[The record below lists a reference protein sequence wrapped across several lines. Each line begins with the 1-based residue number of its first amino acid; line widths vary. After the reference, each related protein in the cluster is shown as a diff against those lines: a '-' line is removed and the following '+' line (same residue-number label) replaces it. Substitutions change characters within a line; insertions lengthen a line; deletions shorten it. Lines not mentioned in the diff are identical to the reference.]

1 MGRYSDRYKKEKEEA
16 VSVNTEQ
23 SSSKDTGSAQTS
35 GRYRERYEQERR
47 YQNVADTLSK
57 YTDMYQSTASKVTD
71 GASKYNSNAGK
82 EYIKSL
88 PQYIYAQHDLN
99 KLKKEVNKN
108 KDFYGED
115 MADAVT
121 QYANA
126 LGSGFGEMRQAQR
139 ETANYMKNFKDE
151 SDYNLSRKYAGLSY
165 DDAMAKIS
173 EIDKQMQSG
182 SASGMKQSEDKTW
195 LENHYNVFKDANDF
209 NMYRK
214 YGSAGYEDIQN
225 SIAEL
230 ENTAKSYGTSNSSE
244 QDKINSE
251 LAWLKNRASELRIT
265 HAAETGWDD
274 KYEELKSIE
283 EELSTPVMYR
293 KGTIDYW
300 DGLEERKDELLSE
313 INNADDIITDYS
325 NNEGRM
331 AKEAYDKYIED
342 NSNKTYLGAMGQSVM
357 TGVAS
362 VNSSLGEFTDSTLG
376 ELFRKIENSKA
387 GQYLGIDLPGEQI
400 EKTNED
406 ARTAA
411 EEQQEKMAVNK
422 LKYNNSMQQAGI
434 DIMQGV
440 GTSIPSL
447 VMSLVTAGM
456 GGSGAVAASTA
467 SVASD
472 TKISQMISNYIMNLA
487 KDPQY
492 WMSFAQMEGDT
503 YASAKAEGATDA
515 QASAA
520 ALINGTLGSIIE
532 VGSGVETQVGKANSI
547 MNFLRSAAEEGNEEV
562 LQGIW
567 ENATKKAI
575 YDHDREIA
583 SLSND
588 DAVLNP
594 VRSLTEWSL
603 GAAAGAVMSGGAA
616 AFNAASGK
624 IKGAKA
630 DYANGNAIIEY
641 GSVDA
646 LLKVAENIDSDS
658 VSKAAAAVSEQVKSG
673 KVDAESVGRLSRI
686 IGEQSYKNT
695 VSQLKESLSAEG
707 VSGKTARKVLDIAE
721 RDMTGQEITSEDAF
735 YINNNKTV
743 KGIYN
748 SYIGSAVTTNMAGK
762 GDYINEYTGKNIVK
776 SGALDSLLD
785 AAEQNGNKAA
795 AELAG
800 EIRNSQEVSAKDV
813 GRLAT
818 LMNISEYVP
827 PKKNSKTVSKPV
839 ADNPEITQQA
849 APEQTSE
856 HSWYDDYIPEGEEVT
871 QSIPVREA
879 VLNDGRTV
887 TVKKFNGIDENATV
901 HTDEGDIPVSQVKLT
916 DTADAILNF
925 VRKNKYSAG
934 VANTMLAD
942 YGINAGTETD
952 AGVGA
957 FATAFAHMY
966 NYGRAGFD
974 IKDAYAGV
982 ADNVMLY
989 GQYKAAYELGMRDKA
1004 AEVKAAQDKKNVK
1017 NRAKKEIT
1025 FDIKEKGSYS
1035 DKVSFDDNVDMKEFN
1050 GNEKLSGA
1058 AKVLSVVSD
1067 ATGVKVKIFD
1077 GSTKLG
1083 DRTISAEGIYYDGT
1097 VYLNMR
1103 AGNFGENAI
1112 MRTAAHELTHY
1123 IQETSPQMYADLKK
1137 AIIDTYYKGN
1147 ADTFAGL
1154 VRDKQDV
1161 YKNLTLEEVTDEVIA
1176 DACEMMLKDGSA
1188 VNKLMKDNITLGN
1201 RIKTWIDAFLDK
1213 IKAAFTKAFKGVEVS
1228 KSEAYKLMTAAGE
1241 NINDIQK
1248 LWNEALSSADNT
1260 NIGSQDEQYR
1270 YFDWNEYLSKEE
1282 QAIFYSKIGEIKQGK
1297 AAQFPESSLSR
1308 LKRQIGKESDVT
1320 ERMLVIGNKI
1330 LYTDCNYIN
1339 PQINDILTFE
1349 PAWVPTEKNIK
1360 ETYYLVETAME
1371 DFIEYEREIQLGG
1384 VPETGSDDTGRGK
1397 EIFEAMREIDESYSG
1412 KIAAGRITIQRQYI
1426 TGVRDNRFFP
1436 KTGRTG
1442 TDKRKALHVHDAGS
1456 GAGTRT
1462 DSSGSGKNSSTNEGE
1477 SKRKVGTKPQLS
1489 IDKLKQ
1495 YSYEELVKKPDMKVT
1510 DVTKSQDY
1518 SKKTTEEIRERLI
1531 TVGQANAEK
1540 VGYKNSDG
1548 IFVKVKDTGESI
1560 LISKRGLRHAFDR
1573 RFSFQSSVIE
1583 KIGEVIENAIEINN
1597 MGAKKEGGYESYWLL
1612 GAVKC
1617 QDGKIHSVQINID
1630 RVLKENGYLNVLH
1643 SVNVTKEPAVLDAPK
1658 ITTDVATRSTGST
1671 ISIKNLLAI
1680 VNPSYIGGL
1689 SESVLRKLGY
1699 DERPDSVVKNPYY
1712 SQTSST
1718 SLTPRVLLSTMS
1730 DMDVENL
1737 SKEESEALSQYR
1749 DTLNKYNGFAEKRA
1763 EVGMR
1768 LNELKAESNQT
1779 ADIKERI
1786 KRTQDTLDSMN
1797 DKVRETATKL
1807 QEMEQ
1812 SKILHDMYE
1821 TELRR
1826 ATKDTEHR
1834 LYPNSTSLTPR
1845 VLLST
1850 MSDMDVKKLSKE
1862 KSKTLSEYRDT
1873 LRKYND
1879 FDEKRAAARMRLN
1892 ALNAESNQTADV
1904 KEHIKRTQDT
1914 LDRMDTKL
1922 KETDAKLQEMERS
1935 DTMRTMYEAEL
1946 RRTIKDRDV
1955 RTRNVIKT
1963 EHTLRR
1969 AALESQRKFY
1979 VASQRRRSE
1988 KSKKTAI
1995 RNQIVKIAGEFDSML
2010 KNPTEK
2016 KYVPVNLVRPVIQ
2029 MLNSVNMDAGQEM
2042 RLMKLE
2048 NKINLETDT
2057 AERQRLMDRYT
2068 SLYANMENGQA
2079 KLAETVR
2086 LYSSLENDP
2095 VYSHEYDPVIEKLLN
2110 ELADDIGST
2119 PLYEM
2124 TLKQLEHTREVMGAL
2139 RKTVSDSTKM
2149 LASDIKERTDEC
2161 ARKCNQEIASRKAA
2175 KGPAAVLQK
2184 FKDTMLTPE
2193 RMFNSIGGYV
2203 KNGMMSRLGTMLN
2216 NGQLKQTR
2224 LMQQGSNIFRELVAD
2239 DNLKS
2244 LNSTRNM
2251 VDVGLVDKEGNPVM
2265 ITRAQML
2272 SIYMHLQSKDNRRH
2286 LIYGG
2291 LTTPEQKLYSKGKTT
2306 EAYNKGA
2313 IVHGIGVDLDAVSA
2327 KLDGDTELTEDER
2340 ISLKKQYKQIVR
2352 EAEARWKNIFDNI
2365 EKSLTDYEKKWI
2377 EKADYFF
2384 NTFCRD
2390 NLNETTLELYGFK
2403 KARVEKYFPIHSD
2416 KDYLDVAPEGL
2427 KMDATLENMGFLKNR
2442 TGFSKNP
2449 VYLEDMT
2456 RVIQRQLDS
2465 VSRFCGMAIP
2475 LRNFK
2480 KVYSATYGGY
2490 AESVR
2495 KTIEKNYGA
2504 HAVNYIEKL
2513 ITDLE
2518 GGTKGTATVA
2528 DKIFNGLRG
2537 NTAAAVLT
2545 LNLPVTVGQAAS
2557 YPTAAAEM
2565 DWPSL
2570 AKAFLRGGKN
2580 NWVFSAADR
2589 ELIAEYTPLL
2599 WYRNQGNSTTELGD
2613 IQSRSTWYGSNKAVS
2628 KIKHF
2633 GLDWIQSMD
2642 TATVGRLW
2650 YAAQYYVNS
2659 HNPELKADF
2668 DKYNKLQN
2676 LNEHQKEEFQKNKDA
2691 YYSKVAEVFNKVVEN
2706 TQPDY
2711 TTMQR
2716 PDILRSNNALVKQM
2730 TMFMT
2735 QRLQNF
2741 NIVYDAAAELICY
2754 SRDAKRGLNGV
2765 TKEDVKEKSK
2775 RFVRAVVSQM
2785 AATATLVAGKA
2796 ICNFLLHNVK
2806 GFRDDDDDITAESI
2820 ANTLKDQFIESLC
2833 ANVVGGSELYSLINS
2848 IVQDKYYYGIQLSA
2862 LSSVTDMASHLKN
2875 LSDAA
2880 ESGDKSK
2887 ITKQIWNLVDDVS
2900 KVFGVPVAN
2909 AKKLYNAGR
2918 YHAIDIKNG
2927 QFFKFMS
2934 DVETSESKKVD
2945 AIIESLESGSGTDDI
2960 NAMVE
2965 ETAQSIASEYPA
2977 YEEDK
2982 VHSQAVSKVKAKFT
2996 ARLKSRYL
3004 NSDDNEKDDVVNVM
3018 INSGLYGDMN
3028 EVKDTCMDWVIS
3040 KLKDEYIRADSMTER
3055 NDIRRQLFNTG
3066 HWKSLSKLD
3075 EYLKGLVSNK

>member
-1 MGRYSDRYKKEKEEA
+1 MGRYSDRYKIEKEEA

-23 SSSKDTGSAQTS
+23 SSSGNTGNIQAA
-35 GRYRERYEQERR
+35 GRYRERYEQEKQ
-47 YQNVADTLSK
+47 YQNVADTLSR
-57 YTDMYQSTASKVTD
+57 YTDMYQNKASQVAG
-71 GASKYNSNAGK
+71 GASSYNANAGK
-82 EYIKSL
+82 DYLKSI
-88 PQYIYAQHDLN
+88 PQYMQAQHNLD
-99 KLKKEVNKN
+99 KLKKEVDKN
-108 KDFYGED
+108 RDFYGED
-115 MADAVT
+115 MTNAVT
-121 QYANA
+121 QYVDA
-126 LGSGFGEMRQAQR
+126 LKSGFGQMRQAQR
-139 ETANYMKNFKDE
+139 ETAGYMKNFKDE

-195 LENHYNVFKDANDF
+195 LENHYSAFKDANDF

-230 ENTAKSYGTSNSSE
+230 ESAAKSYGTSDSSE
-244 QDKINSE
+244 QEKINSE

-274 KYEELKSIE
+274 KYEQLKSIE
-283 EELSTPVMYR
+283 EKLSTPVMYR

-331 AKEAYDKYIED
+331 AKEEYDKYIED
-342 NSNKTYLGAMGQSVM
+342 NANKSFLGAMGQAVM
-357 TGVAS
+357 TGVAN

-387 GQYLGIDLPGEQI
+387 GQYLGIDLPGEEI
-400 EKTNED
+400 GKTNDD

-646 LLKVAENIDSDS
+646 LLKAAENIDSDN

-707 VSGKTARKVLDIAE
+707 VSDKTARKVLDIAE
-721 RDMTGQEITSEDAF
+721 RDMTGQEITNEDVL

-748 SYIGSAVTTNMAGK
+748 SYVGPAVTTNMSGM
-762 GDYINEYTGKNIVK
+762 GDYANAYTGQNIVN
-776 SGALDSLLD
+776 SGALDSLLTE
-785 AAEQNGNKAA
+785 AGQNGSTAA
-795 AELAG
+795 AELA
-800 EIRNSQEVSAKDV
+800 ENIKNSPEVSAKDV
-813 GRLAT
+813 GRLAK
-818 LMNISEYVP
+818 LMNMSEAGKAQP
-827 PKKNSKTVSKPV
+827 LKQESSESINEPV
-839 ADNPEITQQA
+839 VQQA
-849 APEQTSE
+849 APEQSSE

-887 TVKKFNGIDENATV
+887 IVKKFNSIDENATV
-901 HTDEGDIPVSQVKLT
+901 HTTDEGDIPVSQIKLT

-942 YGINAGTETD
+942 YGLNAGTETD

-974 IKDAYAGV
+974 IRDAYAAV
-982 ADNVMLY
+982 ADDVMLE
-989 GQYKAAYELGMRDKA
+989 GQYRAAYELGVRDKA

-1137 AIIDTYYKGN
+1137 AIIDTYYKGSE
-1147 ADTFAGL
+1147 DTFAGL

-1161 YKNLTLEEVTDEVIA
+1161 YKNLTLEEITDEVIA

-1201 RIKTWIDAFLDK
+1201 KIKTWIDTFLDK
-1213 IKAAFTKAFKGVEVS
+1213 IKSAFAKAFKGIEVS

-1248 LWNEALSSADNT
+1248 LWNDALSNSVMSDISEDEKAHYSIGKT
-1260 NIGSQDEQYR
+1260 NDGKLIAVLDENILDGVDKKNYAKAVKEELKKHKSIYVYGQKITTNSKTY
-1270 YFDWNEYLSKEE
+1270 NEYINSK
-1282 QAIFYSKIGEIKQGK
+1282 YSQGIRDHRNKLYVDKLK
-1297 AAQFPESSLSR
+1297 AAGMIEDVIKASCDYVNEKPEHSNFPNFARGNVYLS
-1308 LKRQIGKESDVT
+1308 
-1320 ERMLVIGNKI
+1320 IGNKQYSADVVVGI
-1330 LYTDCNYIN
+1330 TDDGKAVFY
-1339 PQINDILTFE
+1339 D
-1349 PAWVPTEKNIK
+1349 
-1360 ETYYLVETAME
+1360 LVN
-1371 DFIEYEREIQLGG
+1371 
-1384 VPETGSDDTGRGK
+1384 
-1397 EIFEAMREIDESYSG
+1397 MREIKGGLAIPSFDDRSSQSTNKTVTDVTAYEKSISQPNSEVNENLSG
-1412 KIAAGRITIQRQYI
+1412 KS
-1426 TGVRDNRFFP
+1426 D
-1436 KTGRTG
+1436 
-1442 TDKRKALHVHDAGS
+1442 
-1456 GAGTRT
+1456 
-1462 DSSGSGKNSSTNEGE
+1462 
-1477 SKRKVGTKPQLS
+1477 TKPQLS

-1495 YSYEELVKKPDMKVT
+1495 YSYEELVKKPDIKVADISTIDIKSSSRQDIRKKILRDGMADAKKYGYT
-1510 DVTKSQDY
+1510 D
-1518 SKKTTEEIRERLI
+1518 
-1531 TVGQANAEK
+1531 A
-1540 VGYKNSDG
+1540 DG
-1548 IFVKVKDTGESI
+1548 NVFVKVKDSNKNVM
-1560 LISKRGLRHAFDR
+1560 ISKYALRHGLYR
-1573 RFSFQSSVIE
+1573 RLKVLGPVE
-1583 KIGEVIENAIEINN
+1583 VKIGEILSESVEINELVPKKDIVDTN
-1597 MGAKKEGGYESYWLL
+1597 YVLVGAAQDERGADYTAYFIVNSITSELQSVDVLYSANAKK
-1612 GAVKC
+1612 
-1617 QDGKIHSVQINID
+1617 
-1630 RVLKENGYLNVLH
+1630 R
-1643 SVNVTKEPAVLDAPK
+1643 PAGIISPAITADA
-1658 ITTDVATRSTGST
+1658 ATLTSRT
-1671 ISIKNLLAI
+1671 ISVKQLLQN
-1680 VNPSYIGGL
+1680 VNNIYPDIL
-1689 SESVLRKLGY
+1689 SESVLRKFGH
-1699 DERPDSVVKNPYY
+1699 DSRPEGAFAKDDLY
-1712 SQTSST
+1712 SRYGSSS

-1737 SKEESEALSQYR
+1737 SKEESEALSKYR
-1749 DTLNKYNGFAEKRA
+1749 DTLNKYYGFVKERA

-1779 ADIKERI
+1779 ADIKDRI
-1786 KRTQDTLDSMN
+1786 KRTQDTLDGMN

-1807 QEMEQ
+1807 QEMEH
-1812 SKILHDMYE
+1812 SKILYDMYE
-1821 TELRR
+1821 AELSHTEY
-1826 ATKDTEHR
+1826 R
-1834 LYPNSTSLTPR
+1834 LNLTPR

-1850 MSDMDVKKLSKE
+1850 MSDMDAEKLSQEELKA
-1862 KSKTLSEYRDT
+1862 LSEYRDT
-1873 LRKYND
+1873 LRKYSD

-1892 ALNAESNQTADV
+1892 ELKAESNQTADV

-1914 LDRMDTKL
+1914 LDRMNTKL
-1922 KETDAKLQEMERS
+1922 KETDAKLQEMEQS

-1946 RRTIKDRDV
+1946 SRTIEYRDV
-1955 RTRNVIKT
+1955 RTGNVIKT
-1963 EHTLRR
+1963 EHMIRR
-1969 AALESQRKFY
+1969 AAMKEQRKFY
-1979 VASQRRRSE
+1979 IASQRRRSE
-1988 KSKKTAI
+1988 KRKKTAI

-2048 NKINLETDT
+2048 NKINLETDP

-2291 LTTPEQKLYSKGKTT
+2291 LTTPEQKLYSKGKTN

-2427 KMDATLENMGFLKNR
+2427 KMDATLENMGFLKSR

-2518 GGTKGTATVA
+2518 GGGKGQSTVA

-2570 AKAFLRGGKN
+2570 AKAFFRGGRK

-2796 ICNFLLHNVK
+2796 VCNFLLHNVK

-2820 ANTLKDQFIESLC
+2820 AATLRDQFIESLC
-2833 ANVVGGSELYSLINS
+2833 ANIVGGSELYSLINS
-2848 IVQDKYYYGIQLSA
+2848 IVSDKYYYGIQLSA
-2862 LSSVTDMASHLKN
+2862 LSSITDMATHLKN
-2875 LSDAA
+2875 LTDAA
-2880 ESGDKSK
+2880 ESGDSNK

-2909 AKKLYNAGR
+2909 AKKLYNAGK

-2945 AIIESLESGSGTDDI
+2945 GIIELLKSGAGTDDI

-3004 NSDDNEKDDVVNVM
+3004 NGDDNEKDDVVNVM

>member
-1 MGRYSDRYKKEKEEA
+1 MNMSE
-16 VSVNTEQ
+16 
-23 SSSKDTGSAQTS
+23 
-35 GRYRERYEQERR
+35 
-47 YQNVADTLSK
+47 
-57 YTDMYQSTASKVTD
+57 
-71 GASKYNSNAGK
+71 AGK
-82 EYIKSL
+82 
-88 PQYIYAQHDLN
+88 AQP
-99 KLKKEVNKN
+99 LKQE
-108 KDFYGED
+108 
-115 MADAVT
+115 
-121 QYANA
+121 
-126 LGSGFGEMRQAQR
+126 
-139 ETANYMKNFKDE
+139 
-151 SDYNLSRKYAGLSY
+151 
-165 DDAMAKIS
+165 
-173 EIDKQMQSG
+173 
-182 SASGMKQSEDKTW
+182 
-195 LENHYNVFKDANDF
+195 
-209 NMYRK
+209 
-214 YGSAGYEDIQN
+214 
-225 SIAEL
+225 
-230 ENTAKSYGTSNSSE
+230 SSE
-244 QDKINSE
+244 S
-251 LAWLKNRASELRIT
+251 
-265 HAAETGWDD
+265 
-274 KYEELKSIE
+274 
-283 EELSTPVMYR
+283 
-293 KGTIDYW
+293 
-300 DGLEERKDELLSE
+300 
-313 INNADDIITDYS
+313 
-325 NNEGRM
+325 
-331 AKEAYDKYIED
+331 
-342 NSNKTYLGAMGQSVM
+342 
-357 TGVAS
+357 
-362 VNSSLGEFTDSTLG
+362 
-376 ELFRKIENSKA
+376 
-387 GQYLGIDLPGEQI
+387 
-400 EKTNED
+400 
-406 ARTAA
+406 
-411 EEQQEKMAVNK
+411 
-422 LKYNNSMQQAGI
+422 
-434 DIMQGV
+434 
-440 GTSIPSL
+440 
-447 VMSLVTAGM
+447 
-456 GGSGAVAASTA
+456 
-467 SVASD
+467 
-472 TKISQMISNYIMNLA
+472 
-487 KDPQY
+487 
-492 WMSFAQMEGDT
+492 
-503 YASAKAEGATDA
+503 
-515 QASAA
+515 
-520 ALINGTLGSIIE
+520 
-532 VGSGVETQVGKANSI
+532 
-547 MNFLRSAAEEGNEEV
+547 
-562 LQGIW
+562 
-567 ENATKKAI
+567 
-575 YDHDREIA
+575 
-583 SLSND
+583 
-588 DAVLNP
+588 
-594 VRSLTEWSL
+594 
-603 GAAAGAVMSGGAA
+603 
-616 AFNAASGK
+616 
-624 IKGAKA
+624 
-630 DYANGNAIIEY
+630 
-641 GSVDA
+641 
-646 LLKVAENIDSDS
+646 
-658 VSKAAAAVSEQVKSG
+658 
-673 KVDAESVGRLSRI
+673 
-686 IGEQSYKNT
+686 
-695 VSQLKESLSAEG
+695 
-707 VSGKTARKVLDIAE
+707 
-721 RDMTGQEITSEDAF
+721 
-735 YINNNKTV
+735 
-743 KGIYN
+743 
-748 SYIGSAVTTNMAGK
+748 
-762 GDYINEYTGKNIVK
+762 INE
-776 SGALDSLLD
+776 
-785 AAEQNGNKAA
+785 
-795 AELAG
+795 
-800 EIRNSQEVSAKDV
+800 
-813 GRLAT
+813 
-818 LMNISEYVP
+818 
-827 PKKNSKTVSKPV
+827 PV
-839 ADNPEITQQA
+839 VQQA
-849 APEQTSE
+849 APEQSSE

-887 TVKKFNGIDENATV
+887 MVKKFNSIDENATV
-901 HTDEGDIPVSQVKLT
+901 HTDEGDIPVSQIKLT

-942 YGINAGTETD
+942 YGLNAGTETD
-952 AGVGA
+952 AGVSA

-974 IKDAYAGV
+974 IRDAYAAV
-982 ADNVMLY
+982 ADDVMLE
-989 GQYKAAYELGMRDKA
+989 GQYRAAYELGVRDKA
-1004 AEVKAAQDKKNVK
+1004 AEVKAAQDKKNAK
-1017 NRAKKEIT
+1017 NRAKKELT

-1050 GNEKLSGA
+1050 SNEKLSGA

-1103 AGNFGENAI
+1103 AGNFGENAV

-1123 IQETSPQMYADLKK
+1123 IQEASPQMYADLKK
-1137 AIIDTYYKGN
+1137 AIIDTYYKGSE
-1147 ADTFAGL
+1147 DTFAGL
-1154 VRDKQDV
+1154 IREKQDV

-1248 LWNEALSSADNT
+1248 LWNDALSNSVMSDISEDEKAHYSIGKTSDGKLIAVLDENILDGVDKKDYLKTVKNEFAKLGNIYVHGQNITVNKKSLREYTNSKSTIRTKKYHYNIYVDKMKTAGMIEDVLKASVDYINEKPRHSNFPNFARGKVYLDMGNAQYSADVVVGIT
-1260 NIGSQDEQYR
+1260 AR
-1270 YFDWNEYLSKEE
+1270 
-1282 QAIFYSKIGEIKQGK
+1282 GK
-1297 AAQFPESSLSR
+1297 AVFYDLVGIKKLRNGYKYHLLTAAPHSSTAVTEVTTPSTIHQSNNEVNKNKSESS
-1308 LKRQIGKESDVT
+1308 
-1320 ERMLVIGNKI
+1320 
-1330 LYTDCNYIN
+1330 
-1339 PQINDILTFE
+1339 
-1349 PAWVPTEKNIK
+1349 
-1360 ETYYLVETAME
+1360 
-1371 DFIEYEREIQLGG
+1371 
-1384 VPETGSDDTGRGK
+1384 
-1397 EIFEAMREIDESYSG
+1397 
-1412 KIAAGRITIQRQYI
+1412 
-1426 TGVRDNRFFP
+1426 
-1436 KTGRTG
+1436 
-1442 TDKRKALHVHDAGS
+1442 DK
-1456 GAGTRT
+1456 
-1462 DSSGSGKNSSTNEGE
+1462 
-1477 SKRKVGTKPQLS
+1477 KPQLS
-1489 IDKLKQ
+1489 IDEHGL
-1495 YSYEELVKKPDMKVT
+1495 YS
-1510 DVTKSQDY
+1510 
-1518 SKKTTEEIRERLI
+1518 R
-1531 TVGQANAEK
+1531 
-1540 VGYKNSDG
+1540 
-1548 IFVKVKDTGESI
+1548 
-1560 LISKRGLRHAFDR
+1560 
-1573 RFSFQSSVIE
+1573 SS
-1583 KIGEVIENAIEINN
+1583 
-1597 MGAKKEGGYESYWLL
+1597 S
-1612 GAVKC
+1612 
-1617 QDGKIHSVQINID
+1617 
-1630 RVLKENGYLNVLH
+1630 
-1643 SVNVTKEPAVLDAPK
+1643 
-1658 ITTDVATRSTGST
+1658 
-1671 ISIKNLLAI
+1671 
-1680 VNPSYIGGL
+1680 
-1689 SESVLRKLGY
+1689 
-1699 DERPDSVVKNPYY
+1699 
-1712 SQTSST
+1712 
-1718 SLTPRVLLSTMS
+1718 SLTPRVLLSTMT
-1730 DMDVENL
+1730 DGDI
-1737 SKEESEALSQYR
+1737 ESLSQ
-1749 DTLNKYNGFAEKRA
+1749 AE
-1763 EVGMR
+1763 
-1768 LNELKAESNQT
+1768 T
-1779 ADIKERI
+1779 AALTEY
-1786 KRTQDTLDSMN
+1786 QDTL
-1797 DKVRETATKL
+1797 
-1807 QEMEQ
+1807 
-1812 SKILHDMYE
+1812 
-1821 TELRR
+1821 
-1826 ATKDTEHR
+1826 R
-1834 LYPNSTSLTPR
+1834 LYNA
-1845 VLLST
+1845 
-1850 MSDMDVKKLSKE
+1850 
-1862 KSKTLSEYRDT
+1862 
-1873 LRKYND
+1873 

-1892 ALNAESNQTADV
+1892 ALKAESNQTSDV
-1904 KEHIKRTQDT
+1904 KEHIKLTQDT
-1914 LDRMDTKL
+1914 LKRMNAKLREIDT
-1922 KETDAKLQEMERS
+1922 KLQEMEQS
-1935 DTMRTMYEAEL
+1935 DTMRGMYEAEL
-1946 RRTIKDRDV
+1946 RRTIEYRDV
-1955 RTRNVIKT
+1955 RTKNMIKT
-1963 EHTLRR
+1963 ERVLKR
-1969 AALESQRKFY
+1969 AALAEQRKFY
-1979 VASQRRRSE
+1979 IESQQRRSE
-1988 KSKKTAI
+1988 SRKKTAT

-2048 NKINLETDT
+2048 NKINLETDPV
-2057 AERQRLMDRYT
+2057 ERQRLMDRYT
-2068 SLYANMENGQA
+2068 SLYANMENGQT

-2095 VYSHEYDPVIEKLLN
+2095 VYNYEYDPVIKNMLN
-2110 ELADDIGST
+2110 ELADDIGDT
-2119 PLYEM
+2119 PLYKM
-2124 TLKQLEHTREVMGAL
+2124 TLNQLEHTREVMGAL

-2161 ARKCNQEIASRKAA
+2161 ARKCNLEISSRKPA
-2175 KGPAAVLQK
+2175 KGPLALLQR

-2244 LNSTRNM
+2244 LNSTKDM
-2251 VDVGLVDKEGNPVM
+2251 VDIGLVDKEGNPVM

-2291 LTTPEQKLYSKGKTT
+2291 MTAPEQKLYSKGKTS
-2306 EAYNKGA
+2306 EAYNKGS
-2313 IVHGIGVDLDAVSA
+2313 IVHGIGVDLDAISA
-2327 KLDGDTELTEDER
+2327 KLDGDIELSEDER

-2352 EAEARWKNIFDNI
+2352 EAETRWDSVADNI
-2365 EKSLTDYEKKWI
+2365 EKSMTDYEKKWI

-2403 KARVEKYFPIHSD
+2403 KARVQKYFPIHAD

-2427 KMDATLENMGFLKNR
+2427 KMDATLENMGFLKSR

-2504 HAVNYIEKL
+2504 HGVEYIEKL

-2518 GGTKGTATVA
+2518 GGGKGQSTVA

-2570 AKAFLRGGKN
+2570 AKAFFRGGRN

-2613 IQSRSTWYGSNKAVS
+2613 IQSRSTWYGSNKTVS

-2650 YAAQYYVNS
+2650 YAVQYYVNS
-2659 HNPELKADF
+2659 HNPELKAGLDEYTKA
-2668 DKYNKLQN
+2668 DVKDNLQ
-2676 LNEHQKEEFQKNKDA
+2676 EKKDA

-2765 TKEDVKEKSK
+2765 TRQDVKEKSE

-2848 IVQDKYYYGIQLSA
+2848 IVSDKYYYGIQLSA

-2909 AKKLYNAGR
+2909 AKKLYNAGK

-2945 AIIESLESGSGTDDI
+2945 GIIELLKSGSGTDEI
-2960 NAMVE
+2960 NDMVK
-2965 ETAQSIASEYPA
+2965 ETAQSIALEYPA

-2982 VHSQAVSKVKAKFT
+2982 VHSQSVSKVKAKFT

-3004 NSDDNEKDDVVNVM
+3004 NGDDNEKDDVVNVM
-3018 INSGLYGDMN
+3018 INSGLYGDKDD
-3028 EVKDTCMDWVIS
+3028 VADTCMEWVIT
-3040 KLKDEYIRADSMTER
+3040 KLKNEYIRADSMTER

-3075 EYLKGLVSNK
+3075 EYLKGLVSNKNK

>member
-151 SDYNLSRKYAGLSY
+151 SDYNLSMKYSGLSY

-214 YGSAGYEDIQN
+214 YGSASYEDIQN

-230 ENTAKSYGTSNSSE
+230 ENTAKSYGTSDSSE
-244 QDKINSE
+244 QEKINSE
-251 LAWLKNRASELRIT
+251 LDWLKNRTSELRIT

-300 DGLEERKDELLSE
+300 DGLEERRDELLSE

-342 NSNKTYLGAMGQSVM
+342 NANKSFLGAMGQSVM

-387 GQYLGIDLPGEQI
+387 GQYLGIDLPGEEI
-400 EKTNED
+400 GKTNED

-472 TKISQMISNYIMNLA
+472 AKISDMIANYIMNLA

-503 YASAKAEGATDA
+503 YASAIAEGATEA

-567 ENATKKAI
+567 ENATKKAV

-646 LLKVAENIDSDS
+646 LLKAAENIDSDS
-658 VSKAAAAVSEQVKSG
+658 VSKAAATVSEQVKSG
-673 KVDAESVGRLSRI
+673 KVDAESVGRLSRV

-721 RDMTGQEITSEDAF
+721 RDMTGQEITNEDVL

-748 SYIGSAVTTNMAGK
+748 SYVGPAVTTNMSGM
-762 GDYINEYTGKNIVK
+762 GDYANAYTGQNIVN
-776 SGALDSLLD
+776 SGALDSLL
-785 AAEQNGNKAA
+785 AEAGQNGSTAA
-795 AELAG
+795 AELA
-800 EIRNSQEVSAKDV
+800 ENIKNSPEVSAKNV

-818 LMNISEYVP
+818 LMNMSEAGKAQP
-827 PKKNSKTVSKPV
+827 LKQESSESINEPV
-839 ADNPEITQQA
+839 VQQA
-849 APEQTSE
+849 APEQSSE

-1123 IQETSPQMYADLKK
+1123 IQETSPKMYADLKK
-1137 AIIDTYYKGN
+1137 AIIDTYYKGSE
-1147 ADTFAGL
+1147 DTFAGL
-1154 VRDKQDV
+1154 VREKQDV
-1161 YKNLTLEEVTDEVIA
+1161 YKNMSLEEISDEVIA

-1201 RIKTWIDAFLDK
+1201 RIKTWIDTFLDK
-1213 IKAAFTKAFKGVEVS
+1213 IKSAFAKAFKGVEVS
-1228 KSEAYKLMTAAGE
+1228 RSEAYKLMTAAGE

-1248 LWNEALSSADNT
+1248 LWNDALSNSVMSDISEDEKAHYSIGKTNDGKLIAVLDENILDGVDKKDYLKTVKNEFAKLGNIYVHGQNITVNKKSLREYTNSKSTIQTKKYHYNIYVDKMKTAGMIEDVLKASVDYINEKPRHSNFPNFARGKVYLDMGNAQYSADVVVGIT
-1260 NIGSQDEQYR
+1260 AR
-1270 YFDWNEYLSKEE
+1270 
-1282 QAIFYSKIGEIKQGK
+1282 GK
-1297 AAQFPESSLSR
+1297 AVFYDLVGIKKLRNGYKYHLLTAVPHSSTAVTEVTTSDIIHQSNNEVKKNTSESS
-1308 LKRQIGKESDVT
+1308 
-1320 ERMLVIGNKI
+1320 
-1330 LYTDCNYIN
+1330 
-1339 PQINDILTFE
+1339 
-1349 PAWVPTEKNIK
+1349 
-1360 ETYYLVETAME
+1360 
-1371 DFIEYEREIQLGG
+1371 
-1384 VPETGSDDTGRGK
+1384 
-1397 EIFEAMREIDESYSG
+1397 
-1412 KIAAGRITIQRQYI
+1412 
-1426 TGVRDNRFFP
+1426 
-1436 KTGRTG
+1436 
-1442 TDKRKALHVHDAGS
+1442 DK
-1456 GAGTRT
+1456 
-1462 DSSGSGKNSSTNEGE
+1462 
-1477 SKRKVGTKPQLS
+1477 KPQLS
-1489 IDKLKQ
+1489 IDEHGL
-1495 YSYEELVKKPDMKVT
+1495 YS
-1510 DVTKSQDY
+1510 
-1518 SKKTTEEIRERLI
+1518 R
-1531 TVGQANAEK
+1531 
-1540 VGYKNSDG
+1540 
-1548 IFVKVKDTGESI
+1548 
-1560 LISKRGLRHAFDR
+1560 
-1573 RFSFQSSVIE
+1573 SS
-1583 KIGEVIENAIEINN
+1583 
-1597 MGAKKEGGYESYWLL
+1597 S
-1612 GAVKC
+1612 
-1617 QDGKIHSVQINID
+1617 
-1630 RVLKENGYLNVLH
+1630 
-1643 SVNVTKEPAVLDAPK
+1643 
-1658 ITTDVATRSTGST
+1658 
-1671 ISIKNLLAI
+1671 
-1680 VNPSYIGGL
+1680 
-1689 SESVLRKLGY
+1689 
-1699 DERPDSVVKNPYY
+1699 
-1712 SQTSST
+1712 
-1718 SLTPRVLLSTMS
+1718 SLTPRVLLSTMT
-1730 DMDVENL
+1730 DGDI
-1737 SKEESEALSQYR
+1737 ESLSQAETAALTEYQ
-1749 DTLNKYNGFAEKRA
+1749 DTLRLYNAFDEKRVA
-1763 EVGMR
+1763 ARMR
-1768 LNELKAESNQT
+1768 LNALKAESNQT
-1779 ADIKERI
+1779 SDVKEHIKL
-1786 KRTQDTLDSMN
+1786 TQDTLKRMN
-1797 DKVRETATKL
+1797 SKLREIDTKL

-1812 SKILHDMYE
+1812 S
-1821 TELRR
+1821 
-1826 ATKDTEHR
+1826 
-1834 LYPNSTSLTPR
+1834 
-1845 VLLST
+1845 
-1850 MSDMDVKKLSKE
+1850 
-1862 KSKTLSEYRDT
+1862 
-1873 LRKYND
+1873 
-1879 FDEKRAAARMRLN
+1879 
-1892 ALNAESNQTADV
+1892 
-1904 KEHIKRTQDT
+1904 
-1914 LDRMDTKL
+1914 
-1922 KETDAKLQEMERS
+1922 
-1935 DTMRTMYEAEL
+1935 DTMRGMYEAEL
-1946 RRTIKDRDV
+1946 RRTIEYRDV
-1955 RTRNVIKT
+1955 RTKNMIKT
-1963 EHTLRR
+1963 ERVLKR
-1969 AALESQRKFY
+1969 AALAEQRKFY
-1979 VASQRRRSE
+1979 IESQQRRSE
-1988 KSKKTAI
+1988 SRKKTAT

-2048 NKINLETDT
+2048 NKINLETDPV
-2057 AERQRLMDRYT
+2057 ERQRLMDRYT
-2068 SLYANMENGQA
+2068 SLYANMENGQT

-2095 VYSHEYDPVIEKLLN
+2095 VYNYEYDPVIKNMLN
-2110 ELADDIGST
+2110 ELADDIGDT
-2119 PLYEM
+2119 PLYKM
-2124 TLKQLEHTREVMGAL
+2124 TLNQLEHTREVMGAL

-2161 ARKCNQEIASRKAA
+2161 ARKCNLEISSRKAA

-2251 VDVGLVDKEGNPVM
+2251 VDIGLVDKEGRPVM

-2291 LTTPEQKLYSKGKTT
+2291 MTAPEQKLYSKGKTS
-2306 EAYNKGA
+2306 EAYNKGS
-2313 IVHGIGVDLDAVSA
+2313 IVHGIGVDLDAISA
-2327 KLDGDTELTEDER
+2327 KLDGDIELSEDER

-2352 EAEARWKNIFDNI
+2352 EAETRWDSVADNI
-2365 EKSLTDYEKKWI
+2365 EKSMTDYEKKWI

-2403 KARVEKYFPIHSD
+2403 KARVQKYFPIHAD

-2427 KMDATLENMGFLKNR
+2427 KMDATLENMGFLKSR

-2570 AKAFLRGGKN
+2570 AKAFFRGGRN

-2659 HNPELKADF
+2659 HNPELKAGLDEYTKA
-2668 DKYNKLQN
+2668 DVKDNLQ
-2676 LNEHQKEEFQKNKDA
+2676 EKKDA

-2765 TKEDVKEKSK
+2765 TRQDVKEKSE
-2775 RFVRAVVSQM
+2775 RFVRAVVSQV

-2909 AKKLYNAGR
+2909 AKKLYKAGK

-2945 AIIESLESGSGTDDI
+2945 GIIELLKSGSGTDEI
-2960 NAMVE
+2960 NAMIE
-2965 ETAQSIASEYPA
+2965 SSAQSIASEYPA

-2982 VHSQAVSKVKAKFT
+2982 VQSQAISKVRAKFT
-2996 ARLKSRYL
+2996 TKLKSEYL
-3004 NSDDNEKDDVVNVM
+3004 GGDESTRMDVENVM
-3018 INSGLYGDMN
+3018 VNSGLYGDKDD
-3028 EVKDTCMDWVIS
+3028 VADTCMEWVIT

>member
-1 MGRYSDRYKKEKEEA
+1 MGRYSDRYKIEKEEA

-23 SSSKDTGSAQTS
+23 SSSGNTGNIQAA
-35 GRYRERYEQERR
+35 GRYRERYEQEKK
-47 YQNVADTLSK
+47 YQNVADTLSR
-57 YTDMYQSTASKVTD
+57 YTDMYQNKASQVAG
-71 GASKYNSNAGK
+71 GASSYNANAGK
-82 EYIKSL
+82 DYLKSI
-88 PQYIYAQHDLN
+88 PQYMQAQHNLD
-99 KLKKEVNKN
+99 KLKKEVDKN
-108 KDFYGED
+108 RDFYGED
-115 MADAVT
+115 MTNAVT
-121 QYANA
+121 QYVDA
-126 LGSGFGEMRQAQR
+126 LKSGFGQMRQAQR
-139 ETANYMKNFKDE
+139 ETAGYMKNFKDE

-195 LENHYNVFKDANDF
+195 LENHYSAFKDANDF

-230 ENTAKSYGTSNSSE
+230 ESAAKSYGTSDSSE
-244 QDKINSE
+244 QEKINSE

-274 KYEELKSIE
+274 KYEQLKSIE
-283 EELSTPVMYR
+283 EKLSTPVMYR

-331 AKEAYDKYIED
+331 AKEEYDKYIED
-342 NSNKTYLGAMGQSVM
+342 NANKSFLGAMGQAVM
-357 TGVAS
+357 TGVAN

-387 GQYLGIDLPGEQI
+387 GQYLGIDLPGEEI
-400 EKTNED
+400 GKTNED

-624 IKGAKA
+624 IKEAKA

-646 LLKVAENIDSDS
+646 LLKAAENIDSDN

-707 VSGKTARKVLDIAE
+707 VSDKTARKVLDIAE

-748 SYIGSAVTTNMAGK
+748 SYIGPAVTTNMAGK

-839 ADNPEITQQA
+839 ADNPEITQLA
-849 APEQTSE
+849 VPEQTSE

-887 TVKKFNGIDENATV
+887 MVKKFNGIDENATV
-901 HTDEGDIPVSQVKLT
+901 HTDEGDIPVSQIKLT

-942 YGINAGTETD
+942 YGINAGTGTD

-1137 AIIDTYYKGN
+1137 AIIDTYYKGSE
-1147 ADTFAGL
+1147 DTFAGL
-1154 VRDKQDV
+1154 VREKQDV
-1161 YKNLTLEEVTDEVIA
+1161 YKNMSLEEISDEVIA

-1241 NINDIQK
+1241 NINGIQK
-1248 LWNEALSSADNT
+1248 LWNDALSSAVTSDITEGQAKYSIGKTSDGKLIAVLDKNILDGVDKKDYAKVVKEELKKHKSIYVYGQEIAT
-1260 NIGSQDEQYR
+1260 NSKTY
-1270 YFDWNEYLSKEE
+1270 NEYINSK
-1282 QAIFYSKIGEIKQGK
+1282 YSQGIRDHRNKLYVDKLK
-1297 AAQFPESSLSR
+1297 AAGMIEDVIKASCDYVNEKPEHSNFPNFARGNVYLS
-1308 LKRQIGKESDVT
+1308 
-1320 ERMLVIGNKI
+1320 IGNKQYSADVVVGI
-1330 LYTDCNYIN
+1330 TDDGKAVFY
-1339 PQINDILTFE
+1339 D
-1349 PAWVPTEKNIK
+1349 
-1360 ETYYLVETAME
+1360 LVN
-1371 DFIEYEREIQLGG
+1371 
-1384 VPETGSDDTGRGK
+1384 
-1397 EIFEAMREIDESYSG
+1397 MREIKGGLAIPSFDDRSSQSTNKTVTDVTAYEKSISQPNSEVNENLSG
-1412 KIAAGRITIQRQYI
+1412 KS
-1426 TGVRDNRFFP
+1426 D
-1436 KTGRTG
+1436 
-1442 TDKRKALHVHDAGS
+1442 
-1456 GAGTRT
+1456 
-1462 DSSGSGKNSSTNEGE
+1462 
-1477 SKRKVGTKPQLS
+1477 TKPQLS

-1495 YSYEELVKKPDMKVT
+1495 YSYEELVKKPDIKVADISTIDIKSSSRQDIRKKILRDGMADAKKYGYT
-1510 DVTKSQDY
+1510 D
-1518 SKKTTEEIRERLI
+1518 
-1531 TVGQANAEK
+1531 A
-1540 VGYKNSDG
+1540 DG
-1548 IFVKVKDTGESI
+1548 NVFVKVKDSNKNVM
-1560 LISKRGLRHAFDR
+1560 ISKYALRHGLYR
-1573 RFSFQSSVIE
+1573 RLKVLGPVE
-1583 KIGEVIENAIEINN
+1583 VKIGEILSESVEINELVPKKDIVDTN
-1597 MGAKKEGGYESYWLL
+1597 YVLVGAAQDERGADYTAYFIVNSITSELQSVDVLYSANAKK
-1612 GAVKC
+1612 
-1617 QDGKIHSVQINID
+1617 
-1630 RVLKENGYLNVLH
+1630 R
-1643 SVNVTKEPAVLDAPK
+1643 PAGIISPAITADA
-1658 ITTDVATRSTGST
+1658 ATLTSRT
-1671 ISIKNLLAI
+1671 ISVKQLLQN
-1680 VNPSYIGGL
+1680 VNNIYPDIL
-1689 SESVLRKLGY
+1689 SESVLRKFGH
-1699 DERPDSVVKNPYY
+1699 DSRPEGAFAKDDLY
-1712 SQTSST
+1712 SRYGSSS

-1737 SKEESEALSQYR
+1737 SKEESEALSKYR
-1749 DTLNKYNGFAEKRA
+1749 DTLNKYYGFVKERA

-1779 ADIKERI
+1779 ADIKDRI
-1786 KRTQDTLDSMN
+1786 KRTQDTLDGMN

-1807 QEMEQ
+1807 QEMEH
-1812 SKILHDMYE
+1812 SKILYDMYE
-1821 TELRR
+1821 AELSHTEY
-1826 ATKDTEHR
+1826 R
-1834 LYPNSTSLTPR
+1834 LNLTPR

-1850 MSDMDVKKLSKE
+1850 MSDMDAEKLSQEELKA
-1862 KSKTLSEYRDT
+1862 LSEYRDT
-1873 LRKYND
+1873 LRKYSD

-1892 ALNAESNQTADV
+1892 ELKAESNQTADV

-1914 LDRMDTKL
+1914 LDRMNTKL
-1922 KETDAKLQEMERS
+1922 KETDAKLQEMEQS

-1946 RRTIKDRDV
+1946 SRTIEYRDV
-1955 RTRNVIKT
+1955 RTGNVIKT
-1963 EHTLRR
+1963 EHMIRR
-1969 AALESQRKFY
+1969 AAMKEQRKFY
-1979 VASQRRRSE
+1979 IASQRRRSE
-1988 KSKKTAI
+1988 KRKKTAI

-2048 NKINLETDT
+2048 NKINLETDP

-2161 ARKCNQEIASRKAA
+2161 ARKCNLEISSRKAA
-2175 KGPAAVLQK
+2175 KGPLAFLQR

-2244 LNSTRNM
+2244 LNSTKDM
-2251 VDVGLVDKEGNPVM
+2251 VDIGLVDKEGNPVM

-2416 KDYLDVAPEGL
+2416 KDYLDVAPDGL

-2518 GGTKGTATVA
+2518 GGTKGAATVA

-2570 AKAFLRGGKN
+2570 AKAFFRGGRK

-2676 LNEHQKEEFQKNKDA
+2676 LNEHQKKEFQKNKDA

-2833 ANVVGGSELYSLINS
+2833 ANIVGGSELYSLINS

-2909 AKKLYNAGR
+2909 AKKLYNAGK

-2945 AIIESLESGSGTDDI
+2945 GIIESLESGSGTDDI

-3004 NSDDNEKDDVVNVM
+3004 NGDDNEKDDIVNVM
-3018 INSGLYGDMN
+3018 INSGLYGDKDD
-3028 EVKDTCMDWVIS
+3028 VADTCMEWVIT

>member
-23 SSSKDTGSAQTS
+23 SSSGNTGNIQAA
-35 GRYRERYEQERR
+35 GRYRERYEQEKK

-57 YTDMYQSTASKVTD
+57 YTDMYQSTAAKVTD

-225 SIAEL
+225 NITEL
-230 ENTAKSYGTSNSSE
+230 EGAAKSYGTSDSSE
-244 QDKINSE
+244 QEKINSE
-251 LAWLKNRASELRIT
+251 LDWLKNRASELRIT

-283 EELSTPVMYR
+283 EKLSTPVMYR

-300 DGLEERKDELLSE
+300 DGLEERRDELLSE

-342 NSNKTYLGAMGQSVM
+342 NANKSFLGAMGQSVM

-387 GQYLGIDLPGEQI
+387 GQYLGIDLPGEEI
-400 EKTNED
+400 GKTNED

-575 YDHDREIA
+575 YDNDREIA

-646 LLKVAENIDSDS
+646 LLKAAENIDSDS
-658 VSKAAAAVSEQVKSG
+658 VSKAAATVSEQVKSG

-721 RDMTGQEITSEDAF
+721 RDMTGQEITNEDVL

-748 SYIGSAVTTNMAGK
+748 SYVGPAVTTNMSGM
-762 GDYINEYTGKNIVK
+762 GDYANAYTGQNIVN
-776 SGALDSLLD
+776 SGALDSLL
-785 AAEQNGNKAA
+785 AEAGQNGSTAA
-795 AELAG
+795 AELA
-800 EIRNSQEVSAKDV
+800 ENIKNSPEVSAKDV

-818 LMNISEYVP
+818 LMNMSEAG
-827 PKKNSKTVSKPV
+827 KAQALKQESSESINEPV
-839 ADNPEITQQA
+839 VQQA
-849 APEQTSE
+849 VPEQTSE
-856 HSWYDDYIPEGEEVT
+856 HSWYNDYIPEGEEVT

-901 HTDEGDIPVSQVKLT
+901 YTDEGDIPVSQIKLT

-942 YGINAGTETD
+942 YGLNAGTETD

-974 IKDAYAGV
+974 IRDAYAAV
-982 ADNVMLY
+982 ADDVMLE
-989 GQYKAAYELGMRDKA
+989 GQYRAAYELGVRDKA
-1004 AEVKAAQDKKNVK
+1004 AEVKAAQDKKNAK
-1017 NRAKKEIT
+1017 NRAKREIT

-1050 GNEKLSGA
+1050 SNEKLSGA

-1067 ATGVKVKIFD
+1067 ATGVKIKIFD

-1083 DRTISAEGIYYDGT
+1083 DRIISVEGMYYDGT

-1103 AGNFGENAI
+1103 AGNFGENAV

-1123 IQETSPQMYADLKK
+1123 IQEASPQMYADLKK

-1270 YFDWNEYLSKEE
+1270 YFDWNKYLSKEE
-1282 QAIFYSKIGEIKQGK
+1282 QAMFYSKIGEIKQGK

-1308 LKRQIGKESDVT
+1308 LRRQLGKETEVT
-1320 ERMLVIGNKI
+1320 ERMLVVNNKI
-1330 LYTDCNYIN
+1330 IYTDGDYIN
-1339 PQINDILTFE
+1339 PQINDVLTFE

-1360 ETYYLVETAME
+1360 ETYYIVETAME
-1371 DFIEYEREIQLGG
+1371 DFIEYERKIQLGG

-1426 TGVRDNRFFP
+1426 TSVRDNRFFP

-1456 GAGTRT
+1456 GTDTRT
-1462 DSSGSGKNSSTNEGE
+1462 DNSRGKQNSGRNEERAGEGVSGGK
-1477 SKRKVGTKPQLS
+1477 KPQLS
-1489 IDKLKQ
+1489 IDEHGV
-1495 YSYEELVKKPDMKVT
+1495 YS
-1510 DVTKSQDY
+1510 
-1518 SKKTTEEIRERLI
+1518 R
-1531 TVGQANAEK
+1531 
-1540 VGYKNSDG
+1540 
-1548 IFVKVKDTGESI
+1548 
-1560 LISKRGLRHAFDR
+1560 
-1573 RFSFQSSVIE
+1573 SS
-1583 KIGEVIENAIEINN
+1583 
-1597 MGAKKEGGYESYWLL
+1597 S
-1612 GAVKC
+1612 
-1617 QDGKIHSVQINID
+1617 
-1630 RVLKENGYLNVLH
+1630 
-1643 SVNVTKEPAVLDAPK
+1643 
-1658 ITTDVATRSTGST
+1658 
-1671 ISIKNLLAI
+1671 
-1680 VNPSYIGGL
+1680 
-1689 SESVLRKLGY
+1689 
-1699 DERPDSVVKNPYY
+1699 
-1712 SQTSST
+1712 
-1718 SLTPRVLLSTMS
+1718 SLTPRVLLSTMT
-1730 DMDVENL
+1730 DGDI
-1737 SKEESEALSQYR
+1737 ESLSQ
-1749 DTLNKYNGFAEKRA
+1749 AE
-1763 EVGMR
+1763 
-1768 LNELKAESNQT
+1768 T
-1779 ADIKERI
+1779 AALTEY
-1786 KRTQDTLDSMN
+1786 QDTL
-1797 DKVRETATKL
+1797 
-1807 QEMEQ
+1807 
-1812 SKILHDMYE
+1812 
-1821 TELRR
+1821 
-1826 ATKDTEHR
+1826 R
-1834 LYPNSTSLTPR
+1834 LYNA
-1845 VLLST
+1845 
-1850 MSDMDVKKLSKE
+1850 
-1862 KSKTLSEYRDT
+1862 
-1873 LRKYND
+1873 

-1892 ALNAESNQTADV
+1892 ALKAESNQTSDV
-1904 KEHIKRTQDT
+1904 KEHIKLTQDT
-1914 LDRMDTKL
+1914 LKRMNAKLREIDT
-1922 KETDAKLQEMERS
+1922 KLQEMEQS
-1935 DTMRTMYEAEL
+1935 DTMRGMYEAEL
-1946 RRTIKDRDV
+1946 RRTIEYRDV
-1955 RTRNVIKT
+1955 RTKNMIKT
-1963 EHTLRR
+1963 ERVLKR
-1969 AALESQRKFY
+1969 AALAEQRKFY
-1979 VASQRRRSE
+1979 IESQQRRSE
-1988 KSKKTAI
+1988 SRKKTAT

-2048 NKINLETDT
+2048 NKINLETDP

-2161 ARKCNQEIASRKAA
+2161 ARKCNLEISSRKPA
-2175 KGPAAVLQK
+2175 KGPLALLQR

-2244 LNSTRNM
+2244 LNSTKDM
-2251 VDVGLVDKEGNPVM
+2251 VDIGLVDKEGNPVM

-2518 GGTKGTATVA
+2518 GGTKGAATAA

-2570 AKAFLRGGKN
+2570 AKAFFRGGRK

-2659 HNPELKADF
+2659 HNPDLKAGLDEYTKA
-2668 DKYNKLQN
+2668 DVKDNLQ
-2676 LNEHQKEEFQKNKDA
+2676 EKKDA

-2765 TKEDVKEKSK
+2765 TRQDVKEKSE

-2848 IVQDKYYYGIQLSA
+2848 IVSDKYYYGIQLSA

-2909 AKKLYNAGR
+2909 AKKLYNAGK

-2945 AIIESLESGSGTDDI
+2945 GIIESLESGSGTDDI

-2996 ARLKSRYL
+2996 ARLKSRYF
-3004 NSDDNEKDDVVNVM
+3004 NGDDNEKDDVVNVM

-3075 EYLKGLVSNK
+3075 EYLKGLVSNKNK

>member
-23 SSSKDTGSAQTS
+23 SSSGNTGNIQAA
-35 GRYRERYEQERR
+35 GRYRERYEQEKK
-47 YQNVADTLSK
+47 YQNVADTLSR
-57 YTDMYQSTASKVTD
+57 YTDMYQNKASQVAG
-71 GASKYNSNAGK
+71 GASSYNANAGK
-82 EYIKSL
+82 DYLKSI
-88 PQYIYAQHDLN
+88 PQYMQAQHNLD
-99 KLKKEVNKN
+99 KLKKEVDKN
-108 KDFYGED
+108 RDFYGED
-115 MADAVT
+115 MTNAVT
-121 QYANA
+121 QYVDA
-126 LGSGFGEMRQAQR
+126 LESGFGQMRQAQR
-139 ETANYMKNFKDE
+139 ETAGYMKKFKDE

-225 SIAEL
+225 NIAEL
-230 ENTAKSYGTSNSSE
+230 ESAAKSYGTSDSSE
-244 QDKINSE
+244 QEKINSE

-283 EELSTPVMYR
+283 EKLSTPVMYR

-300 DGLEERKDELLSE
+300 DGLEERRDELLSE

-342 NSNKTYLGAMGQSVM
+342 NANKSFLGAMGQSVM

-387 GQYLGIDLPGEQI
+387 GQYLGIDLPGEEI
-400 EKTNED
+400 GKTNDD

-630 DYANGNAIIEY
+630 DYVNGNAIIEY

-646 LLKVAENIDSDS
+646 LLKAAENIDSDN

-673 KVDAESVGRLSRI
+673 KVDAESVGKLSRI

-707 VSGKTARKVLDIAE
+707 VSNKTARKVLDIAE
-721 RDMTGQEITSEDAF
+721 RDMTGQEITNEDVL

-748 SYIGSAVTTNMAGK
+748 SYVGPAVTTNMSGM
-762 GDYINEYTGKNIVK
+762 GDYANAYTGQNIVN
-776 SGALDSLLD
+776 SGALDSLL
-785 AAEQNGNKAA
+785 AEAGQNGSTAA
-795 AELAG
+795 AELA
-800 EIRNSQEVSAKDV
+800 ENIKNSPEVSAKDV

-818 LMNISEYVP
+818 LMNMSEAGKAQP
-827 PKKNSKTVSKPV
+827 LKQESSESINEPV
-839 ADNPEITQQA
+839 IQQA
-849 APEQTSE
+849 APEQSSE
-856 HSWYDDYIPEGEEVT
+856 HSWYDDYIPEGDEVT

-901 HTDEGDIPVSQVKLT
+901 HTGEGDIPVSQIKLT

-942 YGINAGTETD
+942 YGLNAGTETD

-974 IKDAYAGV
+974 IKDAYAAV
-982 ADNVMLY
+982 ADDVMLE
-989 GQYKAAYELGMRDKA
+989 GQYRAAYELGVRDKA
-1004 AEVKAAQDKKNVK
+1004 AEVKAAQDKKNAK

-1067 ATGVKVKIFD
+1067 ATGVKIKIFD

-1083 DRTISAEGIYYDGT
+1083 DRTISVEGMYYDGT

-1103 AGNFGENAI
+1103 AGNFGENAV

-1123 IQETSPQMYADLKK
+1123 IQEASPQMYADLKK
-1137 AIIDTYYKGN
+1137 AIINTYYKGSE
-1147 ADTFAGL
+1147 DTFAGL
-1154 VRDKQDV
+1154 VREKQDV

-1248 LWNEALSSADNT
+1248 LWNDALSSADNT
-1260 NIGSQDEQYR
+1260 NIGNQDEQYR
-1270 YFDWNEYLSKEE
+1270 YADWNKYLSKEE
-1282 QAIFYSKIGEIKQGK
+1282 QAMFYSKIGEIKQGK
-1297 AAQFPESSLSR
+1297 AAQFPESSLSWF
-1308 LKRQIGKESDVT
+1308 KRQSGKETEVT
-1320 ERMLVIGNKI
+1320 ERMLVINNKI
-1330 LYTDCNYIN
+1330 VYTDGDYIN
-1339 PQINDILTFE
+1339 PQINDVYIFE
-1349 PAWVPTEKNIK
+1349 IGLNPDEQNVNEI
-1360 ETYYLVETAME
+1360 YYMVEQAME
-1371 DFIEYEREIQLGG
+1371 DFIYYEEISKFGRVYQ
-1384 VPETGSDDTGRGK
+1384 TGSNDTGRNK
-1397 EIFEAMREIDESYSG
+1397 EIFEAMRTLD
-1412 KIAAGRITIQRQYI
+1412 KKTKTQVDRGRIRIRRKRGPGETNNRVISETGGSGTIQRSA
-1426 TGVRDNRFFP
+1426 VRIS
-1436 KTGRTG
+1436 G
-1442 TDKRKALHVHDAGS
+1442 TESESD
-1456 GAGTRT
+1456 TRT
-1462 DSSGSGKNSSTNEGE
+1462 DNSRGKQNSGRNEERAGERVSGGK
-1477 SKRKVGTKPQLS
+1477 KPQLS
-1489 IDKLKQ
+1489 IDEHGL
-1495 YSYEELVKKPDMKVT
+1495 YS
-1510 DVTKSQDY
+1510 
-1518 SKKTTEEIRERLI
+1518 R
-1531 TVGQANAEK
+1531 
-1540 VGYKNSDG
+1540 
-1548 IFVKVKDTGESI
+1548 
-1560 LISKRGLRHAFDR
+1560 
-1573 RFSFQSSVIE
+1573 SS
-1583 KIGEVIENAIEINN
+1583 
-1597 MGAKKEGGYESYWLL
+1597 S
-1612 GAVKC
+1612 
-1617 QDGKIHSVQINID
+1617 
-1630 RVLKENGYLNVLH
+1630 
-1643 SVNVTKEPAVLDAPK
+1643 
-1658 ITTDVATRSTGST
+1658 
-1671 ISIKNLLAI
+1671 
-1680 VNPSYIGGL
+1680 
-1689 SESVLRKLGY
+1689 
-1699 DERPDSVVKNPYY
+1699 
-1712 SQTSST
+1712 
-1718 SLTPRVLLSTMS
+1718 SLTPRVLLSTMT
-1730 DMDVENL
+1730 DGDI
-1737 SKEESEALSQYR
+1737 ESLSQ
-1749 DTLNKYNGFAEKRA
+1749 AE
-1763 EVGMR
+1763 
-1768 LNELKAESNQT
+1768 T
-1779 ADIKERI
+1779 AALTEY
-1786 KRTQDTLDSMN
+1786 QDTL
-1797 DKVRETATKL
+1797 
-1807 QEMEQ
+1807 
-1812 SKILHDMYE
+1812 
-1821 TELRR
+1821 
-1826 ATKDTEHR
+1826 R
-1834 LYPNSTSLTPR
+1834 LYNA
-1845 VLLST
+1845 
-1850 MSDMDVKKLSKE
+1850 
-1862 KSKTLSEYRDT
+1862 
-1873 LRKYND
+1873 

-1892 ALNAESNQTADV
+1892 ALKAESNQTSDV
-1904 KEHIKRTQDT
+1904 KEHIKLTQDT
-1914 LDRMDTKL
+1914 VDRMNSKLREIDT
-1922 KETDAKLQEMERS
+1922 KLQEMEQS
-1935 DTMRTMYEAEL
+1935 DTMRGMYEAEL
-1946 RRTIKDRDV
+1946 RRTIEYRDV
-1955 RTRNVIKT
+1955 RTKNMIKT
-1963 EHTLRR
+1963 ERVLKR
-1969 AALESQRKFY
+1969 AALEEQRKFY
-1979 VASQRRRSE
+1979 IESQQRRSE
-1988 KSKKTAI
+1988 SRKKTAT

-2048 NKINLETDT
+2048 NKINLETDP

-2068 SLYANMENGQA
+2068 SLYANMENGQT

-2095 VYSHEYDPVIEKLLN
+2095 VYNYEYDPVIKNMLN
-2110 ELADDIGST
+2110 ELADDIGDT
-2119 PLYEM
+2119 PLYKM
-2124 TLKQLEHTREVMGAL
+2124 TLNQLEHTREVMGAL

-2161 ARKCNQEIASRKAA
+2161 ARKCNLEISSRKAA
-2175 KGPAAVLQK
+2175 KGPLALLQR

-2244 LNSTRNM
+2244 LNSTKDM
-2251 VDVGLVDKEGNPVM
+2251 VDIGLVDKEGNPVM

-2291 LTTPEQKLYSKGKTT
+2291 MTAPEQKLYSKGKIS
-2306 EAYNKGA
+2306 EAYNKGS
-2313 IVHGIGVDLDAVSA
+2313 IVHGIGVDLDAISA
-2327 KLDGDTELTEDER
+2327 KLDGDIELSEDER

-2352 EAEARWKNIFDNI
+2352 EAETRWDSVADNI
-2365 EKSLTDYEKKWI
+2365 EKSMTDYEKKWI

-2403 KARVEKYFPIHSD
+2403 KARVQKYFPIHAD

-2427 KMDATLENMGFLKNR
+2427 KMDATLENMGFLKSR

-2504 HAVNYIEKL
+2504 HGVEYIEKL

-2518 GGTKGTATVA
+2518 GGGKGQSTVA

-2570 AKAFLRGGKN
+2570 AKAFFRGGRN

-2633 GLDWIQSMD
+2633 GLNWIQSMD

-2659 HNPELKADF
+2659 HNPELKAGLDEYTKA
-2668 DKYNKLQN
+2668 DVKDNLQ
-2676 LNEHQKEEFQKNKDA
+2676 EKKDA

-2765 TKEDVKEKSK
+2765 TKEDVKEKSE

-2820 ANTLKDQFIESLC
+2820 ATTLKNQFIESLC

-2909 AKKLYNAGR
+2909 AKKLYNAGK

-2934 DVETSESKKVD
+2934 DVETSESKQVD
-2945 AIIESLESGSGTDDI
+2945 GIIELLKSGAGTDEI
-2960 NAMVE
+2960 NDMIE
-2965 ETAQSIASEYPA
+2965 SSAQGIASEYPA

-2996 ARLKSRYL
+2996 ARLKSRYF
-3004 NSDDNEKDDVVNVM
+3004 NGDDNEKDDVVNVM

-3075 EYLKGLVSNK
+3075 EYLKGLVSNKNK

>member
-121 QYANA
+121 QYADA

-225 SIAEL
+225 NIAEL
-230 ENTAKSYGTSNSSE
+230 ESAAKSYGTSDSSE

-342 NSNKTYLGAMGQSVM
+342 NANKSFLGAIGQAVM

-376 ELFRKIENSKA
+376 ELFRKIEDSKA
-387 GQYLGIDLPGEQI
+387 GQYLGIDLPGEEI
-400 EKTNED
+400 GKTNED

-472 TKISQMISNYIMNLA
+472 AKISDMIANYIMNLA

-503 YASAKAEGATDA
+503 YTSAIAEGATEA

-567 ENATKKAI
+567 ENATRKAV

-646 LLKVAENIDSDS
+646 LLKAAENIDSDN

-673 KVDAESVGRLSRI
+673 KVDAESVGKLSRI

-707 VSGKTARKVLDIAE
+707 VSNKTARKVLDIAE
-721 RDMTGQEITSEDAF
+721 RDMTGQEITNEDVL

-748 SYIGSAVTTNMAGK
+748 SYVGPAVTTNMSGM
-762 GDYINEYTGKNIVK
+762 GDYANAYTGQNIVN
-776 SGALDSLLD
+776 SGALDSLL
-785 AAEQNGNKAA
+785 AEAGQNGSTAA
-795 AELAG
+795 AELA
-800 EIRNSQEVSAKDV
+800 ENIKNSPEVSAKDV

-818 LMNISEYVP
+818 LMNMSEDGKAQP
-827 PKKNSKTVSKPV
+827 LKQESSESINEPV
-839 ADNPEITQQA
+839 IQQA
-849 APEQTSE
+849 APEQSSE
-856 HSWYDDYIPEGEEVT
+856 HSWYDDYIPEGDEVT

-901 HTDEGDIPVSQVKLT
+901 HTDEGDIPVSQIKLT

-942 YGINAGTETD
+942 YGLNAGTETD

-974 IKDAYAGV
+974 IRDAYAAV
-982 ADNVMLY
+982 ADDVMLE
-989 GQYKAAYELGMRDKA
+989 GQYRAAYELGVRDKA
-1004 AEVKAAQDKKNVK
+1004 AEVKAAQDKKNAK
-1017 NRAKKEIT
+1017 NRAKREIT

-1050 GNEKLSGA
+1050 SNEKLSGA

-1103 AGNFGENAI
+1103 AGNFGENAV

-1123 IQETSPQMYADLKK
+1123 IQEASPKMYADLKK
-1137 AIIDTYYKGN
+1137 AIIDTYYKGSE
-1147 ADTFAGL
+1147 DTFAGL
-1154 VRDKQDV
+1154 VREKQDV

-1248 LWNEALSSADNT
+1248 LWNDALSNSVMSDISEDEKAHYSIGKTSDGKLIAVLDENILDGVSEKDYATVVQNELKKHHDIYVYSDKLTINSGARKEYTNSKYTRMIQRSQPEIYYDKMKAAGMIDDVIKASFGYTNEKTNHGKYDYYSRGKVYLDIDGNQYMADVV
-1260 NIGSQDEQYR
+1260 IGKRANGDAVIYDLTKLNKIEDGLVYSLTTVGNDNPSSTAATTVTASGTSISQSESNVNENVSESSDKKPQ
-1270 YFDWNEYLSKEE
+1270 FSIDKKHLDWDTCLTKQE
-1282 QAIFYSKIGEIKQGK
+1282 QAMFYSKIGEIKQGK
-1297 AAQFPESSLSR
+1297 AAQFPESSLSWF
-1308 LKRQIGKESDVT
+1308 KRQSGKETEVT
-1320 ERMLVIGNKI
+1320 ERMLVINNKI
-1330 LYTDCNYIN
+1330 VYTDGDYIN
-1339 PQINDILTFE
+1339 PQINDVYIFE
-1349 PAWVPTEKNIK
+1349 IGLNPDEQNVNEI
-1360 ETYYLVETAME
+1360 YYMVELAME
-1371 DFIEYEREIQLGG
+1371 DFIYYEEISKLGR
-1384 VPETGSDDTGRGK
+1384 VYQTGSNDTGRNK
-1397 EIFEAMREIDESYSG
+1397 EIFEAMRTLDKKTKTQVDRG
-1412 KIAAGRITIQRQYI
+1412 KIRIRRKRGPGETNNRVISETGGSGTIQRSA
-1426 TGVRDNRFFP
+1426 VRISGTESESDTRADNSRG
-1436 KTGRTG
+1436 KQNSGRNEE
-1442 TDKRKALHVHDAGS
+1442 RAGERVS
-1456 GAGTRT
+1456 G
-1462 DSSGSGKNSSTNEGE
+1462 GK
-1477 SKRKVGTKPQLS
+1477 KPQLS
-1489 IDKLKQ
+1489 IDEHGL
-1495 YSYEELVKKPDMKVT
+1495 YS
-1510 DVTKSQDY
+1510 
-1518 SKKTTEEIRERLI
+1518 R
-1531 TVGQANAEK
+1531 
-1540 VGYKNSDG
+1540 
-1548 IFVKVKDTGESI
+1548 
-1560 LISKRGLRHAFDR
+1560 
-1573 RFSFQSSVIE
+1573 
-1583 KIGEVIENAIEINN
+1583 
-1597 MGAKKEGGYESYWLL
+1597 
-1612 GAVKC
+1612 
-1617 QDGKIHSVQINID
+1617 
-1630 RVLKENGYLNVLH
+1630 
-1643 SVNVTKEPAVLDAPK
+1643 
-1658 ITTDVATRSTGST
+1658 
-1671 ISIKNLLAI
+1671 
-1680 VNPSYIGGL
+1680 
-1689 SESVLRKLGY
+1689 
-1699 DERPDSVVKNPYY
+1699 
-1712 SQTSST
+1712 SST
-1718 SLTPRVLLSTMS
+1718 SLTPRVLLSTMT
-1730 DMDVENL
+1730 DGDI
-1737 SKEESEALSQYR
+1737 ESLSQ
-1749 DTLNKYNGFAEKRA
+1749 AET
-1763 EVGMR
+1763 
-1768 LNELKAESNQT
+1768 T
-1779 ADIKERI
+1779 ALTEY
-1786 KRTQDTLDSMN
+1786 QDTL
-1797 DKVRETATKL
+1797 
-1807 QEMEQ
+1807 
-1812 SKILHDMYE
+1812 
-1821 TELRR
+1821 
-1826 ATKDTEHR
+1826 R
-1834 LYPNSTSLTPR
+1834 LYNA
-1845 VLLST
+1845 
-1850 MSDMDVKKLSKE
+1850 
-1862 KSKTLSEYRDT
+1862 
-1873 LRKYND
+1873 

-1892 ALNAESNQTADV
+1892 ALKAESNQTADV
-1904 KEHIKRTQDT
+1904 KEHIKLTQDT
-1914 LDRMDTKL
+1914 LKRMNSKLREIDT
-1922 KETDAKLQEMERS
+1922 KLQEMEQS
-1935 DTMRTMYEAEL
+1935 DTMRGMYEAEL
-1946 RRTIKDRDV
+1946 RRTIEYRDV
-1955 RTRNVIKT
+1955 RTKNMIKT
-1963 EHTLRR
+1963 ERVLKR
-1969 AALESQRKFY
+1969 AALAEQRKFY
-1979 VASQRRRSE
+1979 IESQQRRSE
-1988 KSKKTAI
+1988 SRKKTAT

-2048 NKINLETDT
+2048 NKINLETDPV
-2057 AERQRLMDRYT
+2057 ERQRLMDRYT
-2068 SLYANMENGQA
+2068 SLYANMENGQT

-2095 VYSHEYDPVIEKLLN
+2095 VYNYEYDPVIKNMLN
-2110 ELADDIGST
+2110 ELADDIGDT
-2119 PLYEM
+2119 PLYKM
-2124 TLKQLEHTREVMGAL
+2124 TLNQLEHTREVMGAL

-2161 ARKCNQEIASRKAA
+2161 ARKCNLEISSRKAA
-2175 KGPAAVLQK
+2175 KGPLALLQR

-2244 LNSTRNM
+2244 LNSTKDM
-2251 VDVGLVDKEGNPVM
+2251 VDIGLVDKEGNSVM

-2291 LTTPEQKLYSKGKTT
+2291 MTAPEQKLYSKGKTS
-2306 EAYNKGA
+2306 EAYNKGS
-2313 IVHGIGVDLDAVSA
+2313 IVHGIGVDLDAISA
-2327 KLDGDTELTEDER
+2327 KLDGDIELSEDER

-2352 EAEARWKNIFDNI
+2352 EAETRWDSVADNI
-2365 EKSLTDYEKKWI
+2365 EKSMTEYEKKWI

-2403 KARVEKYFPIHSD
+2403 KARVQKYFPIHAD

-2427 KMDATLENMGFLKNR
+2427 KMDATLENMGFLKSR

-2495 KTIEKNYGA
+2495 KTIEKNYGT
-2504 HAVNYIEKL
+2504 HGVEYIEKL

-2518 GGTKGTATVA
+2518 GGGKGQSTVA

-2570 AKAFLRGGKN
+2570 AKAFFRGGRN

-2613 IQSRSTWYGSNKAVS
+2613 IQSRSTWYGSNKTVS

-2982 VHSQAVSKVKAKFT
+2982 VQSQAISKVRAKFT
-2996 ARLKSRYL
+2996 TKLKSEYL
-3004 NSDDNEKDDVVNVM
+3004 GGDESTRMDVENVM
-3018 INSGLYGDMN
+3018 VNSGLYGDKDD
-3028 EVKDTCMDWVIS
+3028 VADTCMEWVIT

>member
-1 MGRYSDRYKKEKEEA
+1 M
-16 VSVNTEQ
+16 
-23 SSSKDTGSAQTS
+23 
-35 GRYRERYEQERR
+35 GRYRERYEQEKK

-57 YTDMYQSTASKVTD
+57 YTDMYQSTAAKVTD

-230 ENTAKSYGTSNSSE
+230 ESAAKSYGTSDSSE
-244 QDKINSE
+244 QEKINSE

-274 KYEELKSIE
+274 KLDELKSIE
-283 EELSTPVMYR
+283 EKLSMPVDYRTNRSGIRAYNAINNHKESTITPEM
-293 KGTIDYW
+293 
-300 DGLEERKDELLSE
+300 EESLKKRKDELLSE

-342 NSNKTYLGAMGQSVM
+342 NANKTFLGAMGQSVM

-472 TKISQMISNYIMNLA
+472 AKISDMIANYIMNLA

-646 LLKVAENIDSDS
+646 LLKAAENIDSEN
-658 VSKAAAAVSEQVKSG
+658 VSKAAATVSEQVKSG

-686 IGEQSYKNT
+686 IGEQGYKNT

-721 RDMTGQEITSEDAF
+721 RDMTGQEITNEDVL

-748 SYIGSAVTTNMAGK
+748 SYVGPAVTTNMSGM
-762 GDYINEYTGKNIVK
+762 GDYANAYTGQNIVN
-776 SGALDSLLD
+776 SGALDSLL
-785 AAEQNGNKAA
+785 AEAGQNGSTAA
-795 AELAG
+795 AELA
-800 EIRNSQEVSAKDV
+800 ENIKNSLEVSAKDV

-818 LMNISEYVP
+818 LMNMSEAGKAQP
-827 PKKNSKTVSKPV
+827 LKQESSESINEPV
-839 ADNPEITQQA
+839 VQQA
-849 APEQTSE
+849 APEQSSE

-887 TVKKFNGIDENATV
+887 MVKKFNSIDENATV
-901 HTDEGDIPVSQVKLT
+901 HTDEGDIPVSQIKLT

-942 YGINAGTETD
+942 YGLNAGTETD
-952 AGVGA
+952 AGVSA

-974 IKDAYAGV
+974 IRDAYAAV
-982 ADNVMLY
+982 ADDVMLE
-989 GQYKAAYELGMRDKA
+989 GQYRAAYELGVRDKA
-1004 AEVKAAQDKKNVK
+1004 AEVKAAQDKKNAK
-1017 NRAKKEIT
+1017 NRAKKELT

-1050 GNEKLSGA
+1050 SNEKLSGA

-1103 AGNFGENAI
+1103 AGNFGENAV

-1123 IQETSPQMYADLKK
+1123 IQEASPQMYADLKK
-1137 AIIDTYYKGN
+1137 AIIDTYYKGSE
-1147 ADTFAGL
+1147 DTFAGL
-1154 VRDKQDV
+1154 IREKQDV

-1248 LWNEALSSADNT
+1248 LWNDALSNSVMSDISEDEKAHYSIGKTSDGKLIAVLDENILDGVDKKDYLKTVKNEFAKLGNIYVHGQNITVNKKSLREYTNSKSTIRTKKYHYNIYVDKMKTAGMIEDVLKASVDYINEKPRHSNFPNFARGKVYLDMGNAQYSADVVVGIT
-1260 NIGSQDEQYR
+1260 AR
-1270 YFDWNEYLSKEE
+1270 
-1282 QAIFYSKIGEIKQGK
+1282 GK
-1297 AAQFPESSLSR
+1297 AVFYDLVGIKKLRNGYKYHLLTAAPHSSTAVTEVTTSDIIHQSNNEVKKNTSESS
-1308 LKRQIGKESDVT
+1308 
-1320 ERMLVIGNKI
+1320 
-1330 LYTDCNYIN
+1330 
-1339 PQINDILTFE
+1339 
-1349 PAWVPTEKNIK
+1349 
-1360 ETYYLVETAME
+1360 
-1371 DFIEYEREIQLGG
+1371 
-1384 VPETGSDDTGRGK
+1384 
-1397 EIFEAMREIDESYSG
+1397 
-1412 KIAAGRITIQRQYI
+1412 
-1426 TGVRDNRFFP
+1426 
-1436 KTGRTG
+1436 
-1442 TDKRKALHVHDAGS
+1442 DK
-1456 GAGTRT
+1456 
-1462 DSSGSGKNSSTNEGE
+1462 
-1477 SKRKVGTKPQLS
+1477 KPQLS
-1489 IDKLKQ
+1489 IDEHGL
-1495 YSYEELVKKPDMKVT
+1495 YS
-1510 DVTKSQDY
+1510 
-1518 SKKTTEEIRERLI
+1518 R
-1531 TVGQANAEK
+1531 
-1540 VGYKNSDG
+1540 
-1548 IFVKVKDTGESI
+1548 
-1560 LISKRGLRHAFDR
+1560 
-1573 RFSFQSSVIE
+1573 SS
-1583 KIGEVIENAIEINN
+1583 
-1597 MGAKKEGGYESYWLL
+1597 S
-1612 GAVKC
+1612 
-1617 QDGKIHSVQINID
+1617 
-1630 RVLKENGYLNVLH
+1630 
-1643 SVNVTKEPAVLDAPK
+1643 
-1658 ITTDVATRSTGST
+1658 
-1671 ISIKNLLAI
+1671 
-1680 VNPSYIGGL
+1680 
-1689 SESVLRKLGY
+1689 
-1699 DERPDSVVKNPYY
+1699 
-1712 SQTSST
+1712 
-1718 SLTPRVLLSTMS
+1718 SLTPRVLLSTMT
-1730 DMDVENL
+1730 DGDI
-1737 SKEESEALSQYR
+1737 ESLSQ
-1749 DTLNKYNGFAEKRA
+1749 AET
-1763 EVGMR
+1763 
-1768 LNELKAESNQT
+1768 T
-1779 ADIKERI
+1779 ALTEY
-1786 KRTQDTLDSMN
+1786 QDTL
-1797 DKVRETATKL
+1797 
-1807 QEMEQ
+1807 
-1812 SKILHDMYE
+1812 
-1821 TELRR
+1821 
-1826 ATKDTEHR
+1826 R
-1834 LYPNSTSLTPR
+1834 LYNA
-1845 VLLST
+1845 
-1850 MSDMDVKKLSKE
+1850 
-1862 KSKTLSEYRDT
+1862 
-1873 LRKYND
+1873 

-1892 ALNAESNQTADV
+1892 ALKAESNQTADV
-1904 KEHIKRTQDT
+1904 KEHIKLTQDT
-1914 LDRMDTKL
+1914 LKRMNSKLREIDT
-1922 KETDAKLQEMERS
+1922 KLQEMEQS
-1935 DTMRTMYEAEL
+1935 DTMRGMYEAEL
-1946 RRTIKDRDV
+1946 RRTIEYRDV
-1955 RTRNVIKT
+1955 RTKNMIKT
-1963 EHTLRR
+1963 ERVLKR
-1969 AALESQRKFY
+1969 AALEEQRKFY
-1979 VASQRRRSE
+1979 IESQQRRSE
-1988 KSKKTAI
+1988 SRKKTAT

-2042 RLMKLE
+2042 RLMQLE
-2048 NKINLETDT
+2048 NKINLETDPV
-2057 AERQRLMDRYT
+2057 ERQRLMDRYT
-2068 SLYANMENGQA
+2068 SLYANMENGQT

-2095 VYSHEYDPVIEKLLN
+2095 VYNYEYDPVIKNMLN
-2110 ELADDIGST
+2110 ELADDIGDT
-2119 PLYEM
+2119 PLYKM
-2124 TLKQLEHTREVMGAL
+2124 TLNQLEHTREVMGAL

-2161 ARKCNQEIASRKAA
+2161 ARKCNLEISSRKAA
-2175 KGPAAVLQK
+2175 KGPLALLQR

-2244 LNSTRNM
+2244 LNSTKDM
-2251 VDVGLVDKEGNPVM
+2251 VDIGLVDKEGNSVM

-2291 LTTPEQKLYSKGKTT
+2291 MTAPEQKLYSKGKIS
-2306 EAYNKGA
+2306 EAYNKGS
-2313 IVHGIGVDLDAVSA
+2313 IVHGIGVDLDAISA
-2327 KLDGDTELTEDER
+2327 KLDGDIELSEDER

-2352 EAEARWKNIFDNI
+2352 EAETRWDSVADNI
-2365 EKSLTDYEKKWI
+2365 EKSMTDYEKKWI

-2403 KARVEKYFPIHSD
+2403 KARVQKYFPIHAD

-2427 KMDATLENMGFLKNR
+2427 KMDATLENMGFLKSR

-2504 HAVNYIEKL
+2504 HGVEYIEKL

-2518 GGTKGTATVA
+2518 GGGKGQSTVA

-2570 AKAFLRGGKN
+2570 AKAFFRGGRN

-2659 HNPELKADF
+2659 HNPELKAGLDEYTKA
-2668 DKYNKLQN
+2668 DVKDNLQ
-2676 LNEHQKEEFQKNKDA
+2676 EKKDA

-2711 TTMQR
+2711 TIMQR

-2765 TKEDVKEKSK
+2765 TRQDVKEKSE

-2848 IVQDKYYYGIQLSA
+2848 IVSDKYYYGIQLSA

-2934 DVETSESKKVD
+2934 DVETSESKKVNG
-2945 AIIESLESGSGTDDI
+2945 IIESLESGSGTDDI

-2996 ARLKSRYL
+2996 ARLKRRYL
-3004 NSDDNEKDDVVNVM
+3004 NGDDNEKDDVVNVM
-3018 INSGLYGDMN
+3018 INSGLYGDKDD
-3028 EVKDTCMDWVIS
+3028 VADTCMEWVIT

>member
-23 SSSKDTGSAQTS
+23 SSSKSTGSAQTS

-88 PQYIYAQHDLN
+88 PQYMYAQHDLN

-121 QYANA
+121 QYADA

-139 ETANYMKNFKDE
+139 ETAKYMKNFKDE
-151 SDYNLSRKYAGLSY
+151 SDYNLSMKYSGLSY

-195 LENHYNVFKDANDF
+195 LENHYNVFKDANDY

-230 ENTAKSYGTSNSSE
+230 ENATKSYGTSDSSE
-244 QDKINSE
+244 QEKINSE

-274 KYEELKSIE
+274 KLDELKSIE
-283 EELSTPVMYR
+283 EELNTPVMYR
-293 KGTIDYW
+293 KGTPDYW
-300 DGLEERKDELLSE
+300 EGLEKRKEELLNERASADDELQ
-313 INNADDIITDYS
+313 DYE
-325 NNEGRM
+325 NIEGRA

-342 NSNKTYLGAMGQSVM
+342 NANKTFLGAMGQSVM

-472 TKISQMISNYIMNLA
+472 AKISDMIANYIMNLA

-503 YASAKAEGATDA
+503 YASAIAEGATEA

-567 ENATKKAI
+567 ENATKKAV
-575 YDHDREIA
+575 YDYDREIA

-646 LLKVAENIDSDS
+646 LLKAAENIDSEN
-658 VSKAAAAVSEQVKSG
+658 VSKAAATVSEQVKSG

-686 IGEQSYKNT
+686 IGEQSYQNT

-707 VSGKTARKVLDIAE
+707 VSDKTARKVLDIAE
-721 RDMTGQEITSEDAF
+721 RDMTGQEITNADVL

-748 SYIGSAVTTNMAGK
+748 SYVGPAVTTNMSGM
-762 GDYINEYTGKNIVK
+762 GDYANAYTGQNIVN
-776 SGALDSLLD
+776 SGALDSLL
-785 AAEQNGNKAA
+785 AEAGQNGSTAA
-795 AELAG
+795 AELA
-800 EIRNSQEVSAKDV
+800 ENIKNSPEVSVKDV

-818 LMNISEYVP
+818 LMNMSEDVSP
-827 PKKNSKTVSKPV
+827 KNSKTGGEPV

-849 APEQTSE
+849 VPEQTSEQTSE

-887 TVKKFNGIDENATV
+887 TVKKFNSVDASATV
-901 HTDEGDIPVSQVKLT
+901 HTDEGDVSLSQIKLT

-925 VRKNKYSAG
+925 VRKNNYSAK

-942 YGINAGTETD
+942 YSINAGTETD
-952 AGVGA
+952 AGVSA

-974 IKDAYAGV
+974 IRDAYAAV
-982 ADNVMLY
+982 ADDVMLE
-989 GQYKAAYELGMRDKA
+989 GQYRAAYELGVRDKA

-1017 NRAKKEIT
+1017 SRAKKELT

-1050 GNEKLSGA
+1050 SNEKLSGA

-1067 ATGVKVKIFD
+1067 ATGVKIKIFD
-1077 GSTKLG
+1077 GSTKIG
-1083 DRTISAEGIYYDGT
+1083 DRIISAEGMYYDGT
-1097 VYLNMR
+1097 VYLNML
-1103 AGNFGENAI
+1103 AGNFGENAV

-1123 IQETSPQMYADLKK
+1123 IQEASPQMYANLKK

-1188 VNKLMKDNITLGN
+1188 VTKLMRDNITLGN

-1248 LWNEALSSADNT
+1248 LWNDALSSAVTSDITEGQAKYSIGKTSDGKLIAVLDKNILDGVDKKDYAKVVKEELKKHKSIYVYGQEIAANSKTYNEYINSKSAGQLKKKNPNVYIDKMKTAGIIEDVLKASVDYINEKPRHSNFPNFARGKVYLDIDNT
-1260 NIGSQDEQYR
+1260 QYSA
-1270 YFDWNEYLSKEE
+1270 DVVVG
-1282 QAIFYSKIGEIKQGK
+1282 ITTGGK
-1297 AAQFPESSLSR
+1297 AVFYDLVDIKKLRNGLKYHLLTVDAHSSTAATTVTASTTNISQSESNVNRNISESS
-1308 LKRQIGKESDVT
+1308 ES
-1320 ERMLVIGNKI
+1320 
-1330 LYTDCNYIN
+1330 
-1339 PQINDILTFE
+1339 
-1349 PAWVPTEKNIK
+1349 
-1360 ETYYLVETAME
+1360 
-1371 DFIEYEREIQLGG
+1371 
-1384 VPETGSDDTGRGK
+1384 SDK
-1397 EIFEAMREIDESYSG
+1397 
-1412 KIAAGRITIQRQYI
+1412 
-1426 TGVRDNRFFP
+1426 
-1436 KTGRTG
+1436 
-1442 TDKRKALHVHDAGS
+1442 
-1456 GAGTRT
+1456 
-1462 DSSGSGKNSSTNEGE
+1462 
-1477 SKRKVGTKPQLS
+1477 KPQLS
-1489 IDKLKQ
+1489 IDVAKEFG
-1495 YSYEELVKKPDMKVT
+1495 YS
-1510 DVTKSQDY
+1510 
-1518 SKKTTEEIRERLI
+1518 
-1531 TVGQANAEK
+1531 A
-1540 VGYKNSDG
+1540 
-1548 IFVKVKDTGESI
+1548 
-1560 LISKRGLRHAFDR
+1560 
-1573 RFSFQSSVIE
+1573 
-1583 KIGEVIENAIEINN
+1583 
-1597 MGAKKEGGYESYWLL
+1597 
-1612 GAVKC
+1612 
-1617 QDGKIHSVQINID
+1617 
-1630 RVLKENGYLNVLH
+1630 
-1643 SVNVTKEPAVLDAPK
+1643 
-1658 ITTDVATRSTGST
+1658 
-1671 ISIKNLLAI
+1671 
-1680 VNPSYIGGL
+1680 
-1689 SESVLRKLGY
+1689 
-1699 DERPDSVVKNPYY
+1699 RPDSKIKNPIF
-1712 SQTSST
+1712 SQTSSS
-1718 SLTPRVLLSTMS
+1718 SLTPRVLLSTMTDGDIKS
-1730 DMDVENL
+1730 
-1737 SKEESEALSQYR
+1737 LSQ
-1749 DTLNKYNGFAEKRA
+1749 AE
-1763 EVGMR
+1763 
-1768 LNELKAESNQT
+1768 T
-1779 ADIKERI
+1779 AALTEY
-1786 KRTQDTLDSMN
+1786 QDTL
-1797 DKVRETATKL
+1797 
-1807 QEMEQ
+1807 
-1812 SKILHDMYE
+1812 
-1821 TELRR
+1821 
-1826 ATKDTEHR
+1826 R
-1834 LYPNSTSLTPR
+1834 LYN
-1845 VLLST
+1845 
-1850 MSDMDVKKLSKE
+1850 E
-1862 KSKTLSEYRDT
+1862 
-1873 LRKYND
+1873 
-1879 FDEKRAAARMRLN
+1879 FDEKKAAARMRLN
-1892 ALNAESNQTADV
+1892 ALKAESNQTSDV
-1904 KEHIKRTQDT
+1904 KEHIKLTQNT
-1914 LDRMDTKL
+1914 VDRMNSKLREIDT
-1922 KETDAKLQEMERS
+1922 KLQEMEQS
-1935 DTMRTMYEAEL
+1935 DTMRGMYEAEL
-1946 RRTIKDRDV
+1946 RRTIEYRDV
-1955 RTRNVIKT
+1955 RTKNMIKT
-1963 EHTLRR
+1963 ERTLKR
-1969 AALESQRKFY
+1969 AALEEQRKFY
-1979 VASQRRRSE
+1979 IESQQRRSE
-1988 KSKKTAI
+1988 SRKKTAT

-2010 KNPTEK
+2010 KNPSEK

-2029 MLNSVNMDAGQEM
+2029 MLNSVNMDVGQEM

-2048 NKINLETDT
+2048 NKINLETDPV
-2057 AERQRLMDRYT
+2057 ERQRLMDRYT
-2068 SLYANMENGQA
+2068 SLYANMENGQT

-2095 VYSHEYDPVIEKLLN
+2095 VYNYEYDPVIKNMLN
-2110 ELADDIGST
+2110 ELADDIKDT
-2119 PLYEM
+2119 PLYKM
-2124 TLKQLEHTREVMGAL
+2124 TLNQLEHTREVMGAL

-2161 ARKCNQEIASRKAA
+2161 ARKCNLEISSRKAA
-2175 KGPAAVLQK
+2175 KGPLALLQR

-2244 LNSTRNM
+2244 LNSTKDM
-2251 VDVGLVDKEGNPVM
+2251 VDIGLVDKEGKSVM

-2291 LTTPEQKLYSKGKTT
+2291 MTAPEQKLYSKGKTS
-2306 EAYNKGA
+2306 EAYNKGS
-2313 IVHGIGVDLDAVSA
+2313 IVHGIGVDLDAISA
-2327 KLDGDTELTEDER
+2327 KLDGDIELSEDER

-2352 EAEARWKNIFDNI
+2352 EAETRWDSVADNI
-2365 EKSLTDYEKKWI
+2365 EKSMTDYEKKWI

-2403 KARVEKYFPIHSD
+2403 KARVKKYFPIHAD

-2427 KMDATLENMGFLKNR
+2427 KMDATLENMGFLKSR

-2570 AKAFLRGGKN
+2570 AKAFFRGGRN

-2796 ICNFLLHNVK
+2796 VCNFLLHNVK

-2820 ANTLKDQFIESLC
+2820 AATLRDQFIESLC
-2833 ANVVGGSELYSLINS
+2833 ANIVGGSELYSLINS
-2848 IVQDKYYYGIQLSA
+2848 IVSDKYYYGIQLSA
-2862 LSSVTDMASHLKN
+2862 LSSVTDMATHLKN
-2875 LSDAA
+2875 LTDAA
-2880 ESGDKSK
+2880 ESGDSNK

-2909 AKKLYNAGR
+2909 GKKLYNAGR

-2965 ETAQSIASEYPA
+2965 ETAQSTASEYPA

-2996 ARLKSRYL
+2996 AKLKSRYL
-3004 NSDDNEKDDVVNVM
+3004 NGDDNEKDDVVNVM
-3018 INSGLYGDMN
+3018 VNSGLYGDKD
-3028 EVKDTCMDWVIS
+3028 EVADTCMEWVIT

-3066 HWKSLSKLD
+3066 HWKSLNKLD

>member
-23 SSSKDTGSAQTS
+23 SSSGNTGNIQAA
-35 GRYRERYEQERR
+35 GRYRERYEQEKK

-57 YTDMYQSTASKVTD
+57 YTDMYQSTAAKVTD

-121 QYANA
+121 QYADA
-126 LGSGFGEMRQAQR
+126 LGSGLGEMRQAQR

-151 SDYNLSRKYAGLSY
+151 SDYNLSRKYAGLGY

-209 NMYRK
+209 NMYHK

-230 ENTAKSYGTSNSSE
+230 ESAAKSYGTSDSSE
-244 QDKINSE
+244 QEKINSE

-283 EELSTPVMYR
+283 EKLSTPVMYR

-300 DGLEERKDELLSE
+300 DGLEERRDELLSE

-342 NSNKTYLGAMGQSVM
+342 NANKSFLGAMGQAVM

-376 ELFRKIENSKA
+376 ELFRKIEDSKA
-387 GQYLGIDLPGEQI
+387 GQYLGIDLPGEEI
-400 EKTNED
+400 GKTNED

-411 EEQQEKMAVNK
+411 EEQHERMAVNK

-646 LLKVAENIDSDS
+646 LLKAAENIDSDN

-673 KVDAESVGRLSRI
+673 KVDAESVGKLSRI

-707 VSGKTARKVLDIAE
+707 VSDKTARKVLDIAE
-721 RDMTGQEITSEDAF
+721 RDMTGQVITNEDVL

-748 SYIGSAVTTNMAGK
+748 SYIGPAVTTNMAGM
-762 GDYINEYTGKNIVK
+762 GDYINEYTGQNIVN
-776 SGALDSLLD
+776 SGALDSLLAEAGQNRST
-785 AAEQNGNKAA
+785 AAV
-795 AELAG
+795 ELA
-800 EIRNSQEVSAKDV
+800 ENIKNSPEVSAKDV

-818 LMNISEYVP
+818 LMNMSEAGKAQP
-827 PKKNSKTVSKPV
+827 LKQESSESINEPV
-839 ADNPEITQQA
+839 VQQA
-849 APEQTSE
+849 APEQSPE

-887 TVKKFNGIDENATV
+887 TVKKFNSVDASATV
-901 HTDEGDIPVSQVKLT
+901 HTDEGDVSLSQIKLT

-925 VRKNKYSAG
+925 VRKNNYSAK

-942 YGINAGTETD
+942 YSINAGTDTD
-952 AGVGA
+952 AGVSA

-974 IKDAYAGV
+974 IRDAYAAV
-982 ADNVMLY
+982 ADDVMLE
-989 GQYKAAYELGMRDKA
+989 GQYRAAYELGVRDKA

-1017 NRAKKEIT
+1017 NRAKKELT

-1067 ATGVKVKIFD
+1067 ATGVKIKIFD

-1083 DRTISAEGIYYDGT
+1083 DRIISAEGMYYDGT
-1097 VYLNMR
+1097 VYLNMH
-1103 AGNFGENAI
+1103 AGNFGENAV

-1123 IQETSPQMYADLKK
+1123 IQEASPQMYADLKK
-1137 AIIDTYYKGN
+1137 AIIDTYYKGSE
-1147 ADTFAGL
+1147 DTFAGL
-1154 VRDKQDV
+1154 VREKQDV
-1161 YKNLTLEEVTDEVIA
+1161 YKNLTLEEITDEVIA

-1201 RIKTWIDAFLDK
+1201 RIKTWMDAFLNK

-1228 KSEAYKLMTAAGE
+1228 KSEAYKLITAAGD
-1241 NINDIQK
+1241 NISEIQK
-1248 LWNEALSSADNT
+1248 LWNDALSNSVMSDISEDEKAHYSIGKT
-1260 NIGSQDEQYR
+1260 NDGKLIAVLDENILDGVDKKNYAKAVKEELKKHKSIYVYGQKITTNSKTY
-1270 YFDWNEYLSKEE
+1270 NEYINSK
-1282 QAIFYSKIGEIKQGK
+1282 YSQGIRDHRNKLYVDKLK
-1297 AAQFPESSLSR
+1297 AAGMIEDVIKASCDYVNEKPEHSNFPNFARGNVYLS
-1308 LKRQIGKESDVT
+1308 
-1320 ERMLVIGNKI
+1320 IGNKQYSADVVVGI
-1330 LYTDCNYIN
+1330 TDDGKAVFY
-1339 PQINDILTFE
+1339 D
-1349 PAWVPTEKNIK
+1349 
-1360 ETYYLVETAME
+1360 LVN
-1371 DFIEYEREIQLGG
+1371 
-1384 VPETGSDDTGRGK
+1384 
-1397 EIFEAMREIDESYSG
+1397 MREIKGGLAIPSFDDRSSQSTNKTVTDVTAYEKSISQPNSEVNENLSG
-1412 KIAAGRITIQRQYI
+1412 KS
-1426 TGVRDNRFFP
+1426 D
-1436 KTGRTG
+1436 
-1442 TDKRKALHVHDAGS
+1442 
-1456 GAGTRT
+1456 
-1462 DSSGSGKNSSTNEGE
+1462 
-1477 SKRKVGTKPQLS
+1477 TKPQLS

-1495 YSYEELVKKPDMKVT
+1495 YSYEELVKKPDIKVADIST
-1510 DVTKSQDY
+1510 IDIKSSSRQDIR
-1518 SKKTTEEIRERLI
+1518 KKILRD
-1531 TVGQANAEK
+1531 GMADAEK
-1540 VGYKNSDG
+1540 YGYSDNNG
-1548 IFVKVKDTGESI
+1548 NIFVRVKDSNKDVM
-1560 LISKRGLRHAFDR
+1560 ISKDALRHGLDR
-1573 RFSFQSSVIE
+1573 RLEVLGPVE
-1583 KIGEVIENAIEINN
+1583 GKIGEILSESVEINELVPKKDIVDTSYVLVGAAQDERGADYTAYFIVN
-1597 MGAKKEGGYESYWLL
+1597 SITSELQSVDVLYSANAKK
-1612 GAVKC
+1612 
-1617 QDGKIHSVQINID
+1617 
-1630 RVLKENGYLNVLH
+1630 R
-1643 SVNVTKEPAVLDAPK
+1643 PAGIISPAITADA
-1658 ITTDVATRSTGST
+1658 ATLTGRT
-1671 ISIKNLLAI
+1671 ISVKQLLQN
-1680 VNPSYIGGL
+1680 VNNIYPGIL
-1689 SESVLRKLGY
+1689 SESVLRKFGH
-1699 DERPDSVVKNPYY
+1699 DSRPEGAFAKDVLY
-1712 SQTSST
+1712 SRSGSSS
-1718 SLTPRVLLSTMS
+1718 SLTPRVLLSTMT
-1730 DMDVENL
+1730 DGDI
-1737 SKEESEALSQYR
+1737 ESLSQ
-1749 DTLNKYNGFAEKRA
+1749 AE
-1763 EVGMR
+1763 
-1768 LNELKAESNQT
+1768 T
-1779 ADIKERI
+1779 AALTEY
-1786 KRTQDTLDSMN
+1786 QDTL
-1797 DKVRETATKL
+1797 
-1807 QEMEQ
+1807 
-1812 SKILHDMYE
+1812 
-1821 TELRR
+1821 
-1826 ATKDTEHR
+1826 R
-1834 LYPNSTSLTPR
+1834 LYNA
-1845 VLLST
+1845 
-1850 MSDMDVKKLSKE
+1850 
-1862 KSKTLSEYRDT
+1862 
-1873 LRKYND
+1873 

-1892 ALNAESNQTADV
+1892 ALKAESNQTSGV
-1904 KEHIKRTQDT
+1904 KEHIKLTQDT
-1914 LDRMDTKL
+1914 LKRMNSKLREIDT
-1922 KETDAKLQEMERS
+1922 KLQEMEQS
-1935 DTMRTMYEAEL
+1935 DIMRGMYEAEL
-1946 RRTIKDRDV
+1946 RRTIEYRDV
-1955 RTRNVIKT
+1955 RTKNMIKT
-1963 EHTLRR
+1963 ERVLKRV
-1969 AALESQRKFY
+1969 ALEEQRKFY
-1979 VASQRRRSE
+1979 IESQQRRSE
-1988 KSKKTAI
+1988 SRKKTAT

-2048 NKINLETDT
+2048 NKINLETDPV
-2057 AERQRLMDRYT
+2057 ERQRLMDRYT
-2068 SLYANMENGQA
+2068 SLYANMENGQT

-2095 VYSHEYDPVIEKLLN
+2095 VYNYEYDPVIKNMLN
-2110 ELADDIGST
+2110 ELADDIGDT
-2119 PLYEM
+2119 PLYKM
-2124 TLKQLEHTREVMGAL
+2124 TLNQLEHTREVMGAL

-2161 ARKCNQEIASRKAA
+2161 ARKCNLEISSRKAA
-2175 KGPAAVLQK
+2175 KGPLALLQR

-2224 LMQQGSNIFRELVAD
+2224 LMQQGSNIFRELVVD

-2244 LNSTRNM
+2244 LNSTKDM
-2251 VDVGLVDKEGNPVM
+2251 VDIGLVDKEGNPVM

-2291 LTTPEQKLYSKGKTT
+2291 MTAPEQKLYSKGKTS
-2306 EAYNKGA
+2306 EAYNKGS
-2313 IVHGIGVDLDAVSA
+2313 IVHGIGVDLDAISA
-2327 KLDGDTELTEDER
+2327 KLDGDVELSEDER

-2352 EAEARWKNIFDNI
+2352 EAETRWDSVADNI
-2365 EKSLTDYEKKWI
+2365 EKSMTDYEKKWI

-2403 KARVEKYFPIHSD
+2403 KARVQKYFPIHAD

-2427 KMDATLENMGFLKNR
+2427 KMDATLENMGFLKSR

-2504 HAVNYIEKL
+2504 HGVEYIEKL

-2518 GGTKGTATVA
+2518 GGTKGATTVA

-2537 NTAAAVLT
+2537 HTAAAVLT

-2565 DWPSL
+2565 DWASL
-2570 AKAFLRGGKN
+2570 AKAFFRGGKN

-2613 IQSRSTWYGSNKAVS
+2613 IQSRSTWYGSSKAVS
-2628 KIKHF
+2628 KLKHF

-2659 HNPELKADF
+2659 HNPELKAGLDEYTKA
-2668 DKYNKLQN
+2668 DVKDNLQ
-2676 LNEHQKEEFQKNKDA
+2676 EKKDA

-2796 ICNFLLHNVK
+2796 VCNFLLHNVK

-2820 ANTLKDQFIESLC
+2820 ANTLKDQVIESLC
-2833 ANVVGGSELYSLINS
+2833 ANIVGGSELYSLINS
-2848 IVQDKYYYGIQLSA
+2848 IVSDKYYYGIQLSA

-2909 AKKLYNAGR
+2909 AKKLYNAGK

-2945 AIIESLESGSGTDDI
+2945 GIIELLKSGSGTDEI
-2960 NAMVE
+2960 NAMIE
-2965 ETAQSIASEYPA
+2965 NSAQSIASEYPA

-2982 VHSQAVSKVKAKFT
+2982 VQSQAISKVRAKFT
-2996 ARLKSRYL
+2996 TKLKSEYL
-3004 NSDDNEKDDVVNVM
+3004 GGDESTRKDVENVM
-3018 INSGLYGDMN
+3018 VNSGLYGDKDD
-3028 EVKDTCMDWVIS
+3028 VADTCMEWVIT

-3055 NDIRRQLFNTG
+3055 NDIRRQLFNSG

>member
-23 SSSKDTGSAQTS
+23 SSSGNTGNIQAA
-35 GRYRERYEQERR
+35 GRYRERYEQEKK

-57 YTDMYQSTASKVTD
+57 YTDMYQSTAAKVTD

-209 NMYRK
+209 NMYHK

-230 ENTAKSYGTSNSSE
+230 ESAAKSYGTSDSSE
-244 QDKINSE
+244 QEKINSE

-283 EELSTPVMYR
+283 EKLSTPVMYR

-300 DGLEERKDELLSE
+300 DGLEERRDELLSE

-342 NSNKTYLGAMGQSVM
+342 NANKSFLGAMGQAVM

-376 ELFRKIENSKA
+376 ELFRKIEDSKA
-387 GQYLGIDLPGEQI
+387 GQYLGIDLPGEEI
-400 EKTNED
+400 GKTNED

-594 VRSLTEWSL
+594 MRSLTEWSL

-646 LLKVAENIDSDS
+646 LLKAAENIDSDN

-673 KVDAESVGRLSRI
+673 KVDAESVGKLSRI

-707 VSGKTARKVLDIAE
+707 VSNKTARKVLDIAE
-721 RDMTGQEITSEDAF
+721 RDMTGQEITNEDVL

-748 SYIGSAVTTNMAGK
+748 SYVGPAVTTNMSGM
-762 GDYINEYTGKNIVK
+762 GDYANAYTGQNIVN
-776 SGALDSLLD
+776 SGALDSLLTE
-785 AAEQNGNKAA
+785 AGQNGSTAA
-795 AELAG
+795 AELA
-800 EIRNSQEVSAKDV
+800 ENIKNSPEVSAKDV

-818 LMNISEYVP
+818 LMNMSEAGKAQP
-827 PKKNSKTVSKPV
+827 LKQESSESINEPV
-839 ADNPEITQQA
+839 VQQA
-849 APEQTSE
+849 APEQSSE

-887 TVKKFNGIDENATV
+887 IVKKFNSIDENATV
-901 HTDEGDIPVSQVKLT
+901 HTTDEGDIPVSQIKLT

-942 YGINAGTETD
+942 YGLNAGTETD

-974 IKDAYAGV
+974 IRDAYAAV
-982 ADNVMLY
+982 ADDVMLE
-989 GQYKAAYELGMRDKA
+989 GQYRAAYELGVRDKA

-1017 NRAKKEIT
+1017 NRAKKELT

-1228 KSEAYKLMTAAGE
+1228 KSEAYKLMTAAGD
-1241 NINDIQK
+1241 NISEIQK
-1248 LWNEALSSADNT
+1248 LWNDALSNSVMSDISEDEKAHYSIGKTSDGKLIAVLDENILDGVDKKDYVKVVKEELKKHKSIYVYGQEITTNSKTYNEYINSKYSQGIRNHRNKLYVDKLKAAGMIEDVIKASSDYVNEKPEHSNFPNFARGNVYLSIGNKQYSADVVVGITDDGKAVFYDLVNMREIKGGLAIPSFDDRSSQST
-1260 NIGSQDEQYR
+1260 NKTVTDVTAYEKSISQSESNVNENVSESSDKKPQ
-1270 YFDWNEYLSKEE
+1270 FSIDKKHSDWDVCLTKQE
-1282 QAIFYSKIGEIKQGK
+1282 QAMFYSKIGEIKQGK

-1308 LKRQIGKESDVT
+1308 LRRQLGKETEVT
-1320 ERMLVIGNKI
+1320 ERMLVVNNKI
-1330 LYTDCNYIN
+1330 IYTDGDYIN
-1339 PQINDILTFE
+1339 PQINDVLTFE
-1349 PAWVPTEKNIK
+1349 PVSKITRENVDEMYYMTEK
-1360 ETYYLVETAME
+1360 AME
-1371 DFIEYEREIQLGG
+1371 DVINYERKIQLGG
-1384 VPETGSDDTGRGK
+1384 ISE
-1397 EIFEAMREIDESYSG
+1397 
-1412 KIAAGRITIQRQYI
+1412 
-1426 TGVRDNRFFP
+1426 
-1436 KTGRTG
+1436 
-1442 TDKRKALHVHDAGS
+1442 AGS
-1456 GAGTRT
+1456 GDTGGEKEISSAMHALSKKSTVQIAGGRIEIRREHIGGMWNNRYVPQTGGPGTTVRSTLQVHDTGSGTDTRT
-1462 DSSGSGKNSSTNEGE
+1462 DNSRGKQNSGRNEERAGEGVSGGK
-1477 SKRKVGTKPQLS
+1477 KPQLS
-1489 IDKLKQ
+1489 IDEHGL
-1495 YSYEELVKKPDMKVT
+1495 YS
-1510 DVTKSQDY
+1510 
-1518 SKKTTEEIRERLI
+1518 R
-1531 TVGQANAEK
+1531 
-1540 VGYKNSDG
+1540 
-1548 IFVKVKDTGESI
+1548 
-1560 LISKRGLRHAFDR
+1560 
-1573 RFSFQSSVIE
+1573 SS
-1583 KIGEVIENAIEINN
+1583 
-1597 MGAKKEGGYESYWLL
+1597 S
-1612 GAVKC
+1612 
-1617 QDGKIHSVQINID
+1617 
-1630 RVLKENGYLNVLH
+1630 
-1643 SVNVTKEPAVLDAPK
+1643 
-1658 ITTDVATRSTGST
+1658 
-1671 ISIKNLLAI
+1671 
-1680 VNPSYIGGL
+1680 
-1689 SESVLRKLGY
+1689 
-1699 DERPDSVVKNPYY
+1699 
-1712 SQTSST
+1712 
-1718 SLTPRVLLSTMS
+1718 SLTPRVLLSTMT
-1730 DMDVENL
+1730 DGDI
-1737 SKEESEALSQYR
+1737 ESLSQ
-1749 DTLNKYNGFAEKRA
+1749 AE
-1763 EVGMR
+1763 
-1768 LNELKAESNQT
+1768 T
-1779 ADIKERI
+1779 AALTEY
-1786 KRTQDTLDSMN
+1786 QDTL
-1797 DKVRETATKL
+1797 
-1807 QEMEQ
+1807 
-1812 SKILHDMYE
+1812 
-1821 TELRR
+1821 
-1826 ATKDTEHR
+1826 R
-1834 LYPNSTSLTPR
+1834 LYNA
-1845 VLLST
+1845 
-1850 MSDMDVKKLSKE
+1850 
-1862 KSKTLSEYRDT
+1862 
-1873 LRKYND
+1873 

-1892 ALNAESNQTADV
+1892 ALKAESNQTSDV

-1914 LDRMDTKL
+1914 LKRMNAKLREIDT
-1922 KETDAKLQEMERS
+1922 KLQEMEQS
-1935 DTMRTMYEAEL
+1935 DTMRGMYEAEL
-1946 RRTIKDRDV
+1946 RRTIENRDV
-1955 RTRNVIKT
+1955 RTKNMIKT
-1963 EHTLRR
+1963 ERVLKR
-1969 AALESQRKFY
+1969 AALEEQRKFY
-1979 VASQRRRSE
+1979 IESQQRRSE
-1988 KSKKTAI
+1988 SRKKTAT

-2048 NKINLETDT
+2048 NKINLETDP

-2291 LTTPEQKLYSKGKTT
+2291 MTAPEQKLYSKGKTS
-2306 EAYNKGA
+2306 EAYNKGS
-2313 IVHGIGVDLDAVSA
+2313 IVHGIGVDLDAISA
-2327 KLDGDTELTEDER
+2327 KLDGDIELSEDER

-2352 EAEARWKNIFDNI
+2352 KAETRWDSVADNI
-2365 EKSLTDYEKKWI
+2365 EKSMTDYEKKWI

-2403 KARVEKYFPIHSD
+2403 KARVQKYFPIHAD

-2427 KMDATLENMGFLKNR
+2427 KMDATLENMGFLKSR

-2504 HAVNYIEKL
+2504 HGVEYIEKL

-2518 GGTKGTATVA
+2518 GGGKGQSTVA

-2570 AKAFLRGGKN
+2570 AKAFFRGGRN

-2613 IQSRSTWYGSNKAVS
+2613 IQSRSTWYGSNKTVS

-2659 HNPELKADF
+2659 HNPELKAGLDEYTKA
-2668 DKYNKLQN
+2668 DVKDNLQ
-2676 LNEHQKEEFQKNKDA
+2676 EKKDA

-2848 IVQDKYYYGIQLSA
+2848 IVSDKYYYGIQLSA

-2909 AKKLYNAGR
+2909 AKKLYNAGK

-2945 AIIESLESGSGTDDI
+2945 GIIELLKSGSGTDEI
-2960 NAMVE
+2960 NDMVK
-2965 ETAQSIASEYPA
+2965 ETAQSIALEYPA

-2982 VHSQAVSKVKAKFT
+2982 VHSQSVSKVKAKFT
-2996 ARLKSRYL
+2996 ARLKSRYF
-3004 NSDDNEKDDVVNVM
+3004 NGDDNEKDDVVNVM
-3018 INSGLYGDMN
+3018 INSGLYGDKDD
-3028 EVKDTCMDWVIS
+3028 VADTCMEWVIT
-3040 KLKDEYIRADSMTER
+3040 KLKNEYIRADSMTER

>member
-230 ENTAKSYGTSNSSE
+230 ENTAKSYGTSDNSE
-244 QDKINSE
+244 QEKISSE

-300 DGLEERKDELLSE
+300 DGLEERRDELLSE

-342 NSNKTYLGAMGQSVM
+342 NANKSFLGAMGQAVM

-387 GQYLGIDLPGEQI
+387 GQYLGIDLPGEEI
-400 EKTNED
+400 GKTNED

-456 GGSGAVAASTA
+456 GGSGAVATSTA

-472 TKISQMISNYIMNLA
+472 AKISDMISNYIMNLA

-603 GAAAGAVMSGGAA
+603 GAAAGAVMSGGAV

-646 LLKVAENIDSDS
+646 LLKAAENIDSDN

-686 IGEQSYKNT
+686 IGEQSYRNT
-695 VSQLKESLSAEG
+695 VSQLKERLSAEG
-707 VSGKTARKVLDIAE
+707 VSDKTARKVLDIAE
-721 RDMTGQEITSEDAF
+721 RDMTGQEITNEDVL

-748 SYIGSAVTTNMAGK
+748 SYVGPAVTTNMSDM
-762 GDYINEYTGKNIVK
+762 GDYANAYTGQNIVN
-776 SGALDSLLD
+776 SGALDSLL
-785 AAEQNGNKAA
+785 AEAGQNGSTAA
-795 AELAG
+795 AELA
-800 EIRNSQEVSAKDV
+800 ENIKNSPEVSAKDV

-818 LMNISEYVP
+818 LMNMSEDVS
-827 PKKNSKTVSKPV
+827 PKDSKTGSEPV
-839 ADNPEITQQA
+839 ADNPEVMQQA
-849 APEQTSE
+849 VPEQTSE

-901 HTDEGDIPVSQVKLT
+901 HTDEGDIPVSQIKLT

-942 YGINAGTETD
+942 YGLNAGTETD

-974 IKDAYAGV
+974 IRDAYAAV
-982 ADNVMLY
+982 ADDVMLE
-989 GQYKAAYELGMRDKA
+989 GQYRAAYELGVRDKA
-1004 AEVKAAQDKKNVK
+1004 AEVKAAQDKKNAK
-1017 NRAKKEIT
+1017 NRAKKELT

-1050 GNEKLSGA
+1050 SNEKLSGA

-1103 AGNFGENAI
+1103 AGNFGENAV

-1123 IQETSPQMYADLKK
+1123 IQEASPQMYADLKK
-1137 AIIDTYYKGN
+1137 AIIDTYYKGSE
-1147 ADTFAGL
+1147 DTFAGL
-1154 VRDKQDV
+1154 IREKQDV

-1248 LWNEALSSADNT
+1248 LWNDALSNSVMSDISEDEKAHYSIGKTSDGKLIAVLDENILDGVDKKDYLKTVKNEFAKLGNIYVHGQNITVNKKSLREYTNSKSTIQTKKYHYNIYVDKMKTAGMIEDVLKASVDYINEKPRHSNFPNFARGKVYLDMGNAQYSADVVVGIT
-1260 NIGSQDEQYR
+1260 AR
-1270 YFDWNEYLSKEE
+1270 
-1282 QAIFYSKIGEIKQGK
+1282 GK
-1297 AAQFPESSLSR
+1297 AVFYDLVGIKKLRNGYKYHLLTAVPHSSTAVTEVTTSDIIHQSNNEVKKNTSESS
-1308 LKRQIGKESDVT
+1308 
-1320 ERMLVIGNKI
+1320 
-1330 LYTDCNYIN
+1330 
-1339 PQINDILTFE
+1339 
-1349 PAWVPTEKNIK
+1349 
-1360 ETYYLVETAME
+1360 
-1371 DFIEYEREIQLGG
+1371 
-1384 VPETGSDDTGRGK
+1384 
-1397 EIFEAMREIDESYSG
+1397 
-1412 KIAAGRITIQRQYI
+1412 
-1426 TGVRDNRFFP
+1426 
-1436 KTGRTG
+1436 
-1442 TDKRKALHVHDAGS
+1442 DK
-1456 GAGTRT
+1456 
-1462 DSSGSGKNSSTNEGE
+1462 
-1477 SKRKVGTKPQLS
+1477 KPQLS
-1489 IDKLKQ
+1489 IDEHGL
-1495 YSYEELVKKPDMKVT
+1495 YS
-1510 DVTKSQDY
+1510 
-1518 SKKTTEEIRERLI
+1518 R
-1531 TVGQANAEK
+1531 
-1540 VGYKNSDG
+1540 
-1548 IFVKVKDTGESI
+1548 
-1560 LISKRGLRHAFDR
+1560 
-1573 RFSFQSSVIE
+1573 SS
-1583 KIGEVIENAIEINN
+1583 
-1597 MGAKKEGGYESYWLL
+1597 S
-1612 GAVKC
+1612 
-1617 QDGKIHSVQINID
+1617 
-1630 RVLKENGYLNVLH
+1630 
-1643 SVNVTKEPAVLDAPK
+1643 
-1658 ITTDVATRSTGST
+1658 
-1671 ISIKNLLAI
+1671 
-1680 VNPSYIGGL
+1680 
-1689 SESVLRKLGY
+1689 
-1699 DERPDSVVKNPYY
+1699 
-1712 SQTSST
+1712 
-1718 SLTPRVLLSTMS
+1718 SLTPRVLLSTMTNG
-1730 DMDVENL
+1730 DI
-1737 SKEESEALSQYR
+1737 ESLSQ
-1749 DTLNKYNGFAEKRA
+1749 AE
-1763 EVGMR
+1763 
-1768 LNELKAESNQT
+1768 T
-1779 ADIKERI
+1779 AALTEY
-1786 KRTQDTLDSMN
+1786 QDTL
-1797 DKVRETATKL
+1797 
-1807 QEMEQ
+1807 
-1812 SKILHDMYE
+1812 
-1821 TELRR
+1821 
-1826 ATKDTEHR
+1826 R
-1834 LYPNSTSLTPR
+1834 LYNA
-1845 VLLST
+1845 
-1850 MSDMDVKKLSKE
+1850 
-1862 KSKTLSEYRDT
+1862 
-1873 LRKYND
+1873 

-1892 ALNAESNQTADV
+1892 ALKAESNQTSDV
-1904 KEHIKRTQDT
+1904 KEHIKLTQDT
-1914 LDRMDTKL
+1914 LKRMNSKLREIDTKL
-1922 KETDAKLQEMERS
+1922 QKMEQS
-1935 DTMRTMYEAEL
+1935 DTMRGMYEAEL
-1946 RRTIKDRDV
+1946 RRTIEYRDV
-1955 RTRNVIKT
+1955 RTKNMIKT
-1963 EHTLRR
+1963 ERVLKR
-1969 AALESQRKFY
+1969 AALEEQRKFY
-1979 VASQRRRSE
+1979 IESQQRRSE
-1988 KSKKTAI
+1988 SRKKTAT

-2048 NKINLETDT
+2048 NKINLETDPV
-2057 AERQRLMDRYT
+2057 ERQRLMDRYT
-2068 SLYANMENGQA
+2068 SLYANMENGQT

-2095 VYSHEYDPVIEKLLN
+2095 VYNYEYDPVIKNMLN
-2110 ELADDIGST
+2110 ELADDIGDT
-2119 PLYEM
+2119 PLYKM
-2124 TLKQLEHTREVMGAL
+2124 TLNQLEHTREVMGAL
-2139 RKTVSDSTKM
+2139 RKTVSDITKM

-2161 ARKCNQEIASRKAA
+2161 AKKCNLEISSRKAA
-2175 KGPAAVLQK
+2175 KGPLALLQR

-2244 LNSTRNM
+2244 LNSTKDM
-2251 VDVGLVDKEGNPVM
+2251 VDIGLVDKEGNPVM

-2291 LTTPEQKLYSKGKTT
+2291 MTAPEQKLYSKGKTS
-2306 EAYNKGA
+2306 EAYNKGS
-2313 IVHGIGVDLDAVSA
+2313 IVHGIGVDLDAISA
-2327 KLDGDTELTEDER
+2327 KLDGDVELSEDER

-2352 EAEARWKNIFDNI
+2352 EAETRWNSVADNI
-2365 EKSLTDYEKKWI
+2365 EKSMTDYEKKWI

-2403 KARVEKYFPIHSD
+2403 KARVQKYFPIHAD

-2427 KMDATLENMGFLKNR
+2427 KMDATLENMGFLKSR

-2504 HAVNYIEKL
+2504 HGVEYIEKL

-2518 GGTKGTATVA
+2518 GGGKGTATVA

-2537 NTAAAVLT
+2537 HTAAAVLT

-2565 DWPSL
+2565 DWASL
-2570 AKAFLRGGKN
+2570 AKAFFRGGKN
-2580 NWVFSAADR
+2580 NWVFSSADR

-2659 HNPELKADF
+2659 HNPELKAGLDEYTKA
-2668 DKYNKLQN
+2668 DVKDNLQ
-2676 LNEHQKEEFQKNKDA
+2676 EKKDA

-2765 TKEDVKEKSK
+2765 TRQDVKEKSE

-2848 IVQDKYYYGIQLSA
+2848 IVSDKYYYGIQLSA

-2909 AKKLYNAGR
+2909 AKKLYNAGK

-2945 AIIESLESGSGTDDI
+2945 GIIESLESGSGTDDI

-3004 NSDDNEKDDVVNVM
+3004 NGDDNEKDDIVNVM
-3018 INSGLYGDMN
+3018 INSGLYGDKDD
-3028 EVKDTCMDWVIS
+3028 VADTCMEWVIT

>member
-1 MGRYSDRYKKEKEEA
+1 MGRYSDRYKIEKEEA

-23 SSSKDTGSAQTS
+23 SSSGNTGNIQAA
-35 GRYRERYEQERR
+35 GRYRERYEQEKK
-47 YQNVADTLSK
+47 YQNVADTLSR
-57 YTDMYQSTASKVTD
+57 YTDMYQNKASQVAG
-71 GASKYNSNAGK
+71 GASSYNANAGK
-82 EYIKSL
+82 DYLKSI
-88 PQYIYAQHDLN
+88 PQYMQAQHNLD
-99 KLKKEVNKN
+99 KLKKEVDKN
-108 KDFYGED
+108 RDFYGED
-115 MADAVT
+115 MTNAVT
-121 QYANA
+121 QYVDA
-126 LGSGFGEMRQAQR
+126 LKSGFGQMRQAQR
-139 ETANYMKNFKDE
+139 ETAGYMKNFKDE

-195 LENHYNVFKDANDF
+195 LENHYSAFKDANDF

-230 ENTAKSYGTSNSSE
+230 ESAAKSYGTSDSSE
-244 QDKINSE
+244 QEKINSE

-274 KYEELKSIE
+274 KYEQLKSIE
-283 EELSTPVMYR
+283 EKLSTPVMYR

-331 AKEAYDKYIED
+331 AKEEYDKYIED
-342 NSNKTYLGAMGQSVM
+342 NANKSFLGAMGQAVM
-357 TGVAS
+357 TGVAN

-387 GQYLGIDLPGEQI
+387 GQYLGINLPGEEI
-400 EKTNED
+400 GKTNED

-624 IKGAKA
+624 IKGAQA

-646 LLKVAENIDSDS
+646 LLKAAENIDSDN

-707 VSGKTARKVLDIAE
+707 VSDKTARKVLDIAE
-721 RDMTGQEITSEDAF
+721 RDMTGHEITNEDVL

-748 SYIGSAVTTNMAGK
+748 SYVGPAVTTNMAGK
-762 GDYINEYTGKNIVK
+762 GDYINEYTGQNIVK
-776 SGALDSLLD
+776 SGALDSLL
-785 AAEQNGNKAA
+785 AEAGQNGSTAA
-795 AELAG
+795 AELA
-800 EIRNSQEVSAKDV
+800 ENIKNSPEVSAKDV

-818 LMNISEYVP
+818 LMNISEDVS
-827 PKKNSKTVSKPV
+827 PKDSKTGSEPV

-849 APEQTSE
+849 VPEQTSE

-901 HTDEGDIPVSQVKLT
+901 HTDEGDIPVSQIKLT

-942 YGINAGTETD
+942 YGLNAGTETD

-974 IKDAYAGV
+974 IRDAYAAV
-982 ADNVMLY
+982 ADDVMLE
-989 GQYKAAYELGMRDKA
+989 GQYRAAYELGVRDKA
-1004 AEVKAAQDKKNVK
+1004 AEVKAAQDKKNAK

-1137 AIIDTYYKGN
+1137 AIIDTYYKGSE
-1147 ADTFAGL
+1147 DTFAGL
-1154 VRDKQDV
+1154 VREKQDV
-1161 YKNLTLEEVTDEVIA
+1161 YKNMSLEEISDEVIA

-1201 RIKTWIDAFLDK
+1201 RIKTWIDTFLDK
-1213 IKAAFTKAFKGVEVS
+1213 IKSAFAKAFNGVEVS
-1228 KSEAYKLMTAAGE
+1228 RSEAYKLMTAAGE

-1260 NIGSQDEQYR
+1260 NISNQDEQYR
-1270 YFDWNEYLSKEE
+1270 YADWNKYLSKEE
-1282 QAIFYSKIGEIKQGK
+1282 QAMFYSKIGEIKQGK
-1297 AAQFPESSLSR
+1297 AAQFPESSVSR
-1308 LKRQIGKESDVT
+1308 LKRQMGKESDVT
-1320 ERMLVIGNKI
+1320 ERLLVIGNKI

-1349 PAWVPTEKNIK
+1349 PAWVPTNQQDAENA
-1360 ETYYLVETAME
+1360 YYLVDTVME
-1371 DFIEYEREIQLGG
+1371 EFINHEREIQLGG
-1384 VPETGSDDTGRGK
+1384 VPEVGGKNTGREEEFSSAMQALCKQSTVQIAGGRVKIQK
-1397 EIFEAMREIDESYSG
+1397 EHIKGVWNNRLIRE
-1412 KIAAGRITIQRQYI
+1412 
-1426 TGVRDNRFFP
+1426 TG
-1436 KTGRTG
+1436 GAG
-1442 TDKRKALHVHDAGS
+1442 TDKRTTLQVHDAGS
-1456 GAGTRT
+1456 GTDTRT

-1477 SKRKVGTKPQLS
+1477 SKGKVDTKPQLS

-1495 YSYEELVKKPDMKVT
+1495 YSYEELVKKPDIKVADIST
-1510 DVTKSQDY
+1510 IDIKSSSRQDIR
-1518 SKKTTEEIRERLI
+1518 KKILRD
-1531 TVGQANAEK
+1531 GMADAEK
-1540 VGYKNSDG
+1540 YGYSDNNG
-1548 IFVKVKDTGESI
+1548 NIFVRVKDSNKDVM
-1560 LISKRGLRHAFDR
+1560 ISKDALRHGLDR
-1573 RFSFQSSVIE
+1573 RLEVLGPVE
-1583 KIGEVIENAIEINN
+1583 GKIGEILSESVEINELVPKKDIVDTSYVLVGAAQDERGADYTAYFIVN
-1597 MGAKKEGGYESYWLL
+1597 SITSELQSVDVLYSANAKK
-1612 GAVKC
+1612 
-1617 QDGKIHSVQINID
+1617 
-1630 RVLKENGYLNVLH
+1630 R
-1643 SVNVTKEPAVLDAPK
+1643 PAGIISPAITADA
-1658 ITTDVATRSTGST
+1658 ATLTGRT
-1671 ISIKNLLAI
+1671 ISVKQLLQN
-1680 VNPSYIGGL
+1680 VNNIYPDIL
-1689 SESVLRKLGY
+1689 SESVLRKFGH
-1699 DERPDSVVKNPYY
+1699 DSRPEGAFAKDVLY
-1712 SQTSST
+1712 SRSGSSS
-1718 SLTPRVLLSTMS
+1718 SLTPRVLLSTMT
-1730 DMDVENL
+1730 DGDI
-1737 SKEESEALSQYR
+1737 ESLSQ
-1749 DTLNKYNGFAEKRA
+1749 AE
-1763 EVGMR
+1763 
-1768 LNELKAESNQT
+1768 T
-1779 ADIKERI
+1779 AALTEY
-1786 KRTQDTLDSMN
+1786 QDTL
-1797 DKVRETATKL
+1797 
-1807 QEMEQ
+1807 
-1812 SKILHDMYE
+1812 
-1821 TELRR
+1821 
-1826 ATKDTEHR
+1826 R
-1834 LYPNSTSLTPR
+1834 LYNA
-1845 VLLST
+1845 
-1850 MSDMDVKKLSKE
+1850 
-1862 KSKTLSEYRDT
+1862 
-1873 LRKYND
+1873 

-1892 ALNAESNQTADV
+1892 ALKAESNQTSDV
-1904 KEHIKRTQDT
+1904 KEHIKLTQNTLKRMNAKLREIDT
-1914 LDRMDTKL
+1914 
-1922 KETDAKLQEMERS
+1922 KLQEMEQS
-1935 DTMRTMYEAEL
+1935 DTMRGMYEAEL
-1946 RRTIKDRDV
+1946 RRTIEYRDV
-1955 RTRNVIKT
+1955 RTKNMIKT
-1963 EHTLRR
+1963 ERVLKR
-1969 AALESQRKFY
+1969 AALAEQRKFY
-1979 VASQRRRSE
+1979 IESQQRRSE
-1988 KSKKTAI
+1988 SRKKTAT

-2016 KYVPVNLVRPVIQ
+2016 KYVPVNLVRPVIR

-2048 NKINLETDT
+2048 NKINLETDP

-2068 SLYANMENGQA
+2068 SLYANMENGQT

-2095 VYSHEYDPVIEKLLN
+2095 VYNYEYDPVIKNMLN
-2110 ELADDIGST
+2110 ELADDIGDT
-2119 PLYEM
+2119 PLHKM
-2124 TLKQLEHTREVMGAL
+2124 TLNQLEHTREVMGAL

-2161 ARKCNQEIASRKAA
+2161 ARKCNLEISSRKAA
-2175 KGPAAVLQK
+2175 KGPLALLQR

-2244 LNSTRNM
+2244 LNSTKDM
-2251 VDVGLVDKEGNPVM
+2251 VDIGLVDKEGNPVM

-2291 LTTPEQKLYSKGKTT
+2291 MTAPEQKLYSKGKTS
-2306 EAYNKGA
+2306 EAYNKGS
-2313 IVHGIGVDLDAVSA
+2313 IVHGIGVDLDAISA
-2327 KLDGDTELTEDER
+2327 KLDGDIELSEDER

-2352 EAEARWKNIFDNI
+2352 EAESRWDSVADNI
-2365 EKSLTDYEKKWI
+2365 EKSMTDYEKKWI

-2403 KARVEKYFPIHSD
+2403 KARVQKYFPIHAD

-2427 KMDATLENMGFLKNR
+2427 KMDATLENMGFLKSR

-2504 HAVNYIEKL
+2504 HGVEYIEKL

-2518 GGTKGTATVA
+2518 GGGKGQSTVA

-2565 DWPSL
+2565 DWASL
-2570 AKAFLRGGKN
+2570 AKAFFRGGKN

-2659 HNPELKADF
+2659 HNPELKAGLDEYTKA
-2668 DKYNKLQN
+2668 DVKDNLQ
-2676 LNEHQKEEFQKNKDA
+2676 EKKDA

-2796 ICNFLLHNVK
+2796 VCNFLLHNVK

-2820 ANTLKDQFIESLC
+2820 ANTLRDQFIESLC
-2833 ANVVGGSELYSLINS
+2833 ANIVGGSELYSLINS
-2848 IVQDKYYYGIQLSA
+2848 IVSDKYYYGIQLSA
-2862 LSSVTDMASHLKN
+2862 LSSVTDMATHLKN
-2875 LSDAA
+2875 LTDAA
-2880 ESGDKSK
+2880 ESGDSNK

-2909 AKKLYNAGR
+2909 GKKLYNAGR

-2945 AIIESLESGSGTDDI
+2945 GIIESLESGSGTDDI
-2960 NAMVE
+2960 NAMVDE
-2965 ETAQSIASEYPA
+2965 AAQSIASEYPA

-2996 ARLKSRYL
+2996 ARLKSKYL
-3004 NSDDNEKDDVVNVM
+3004 NGDDNEKDGVVNVM
-3018 INSGLYGDMN
+3018 INSGLYGDRN
-3028 EVKDTCMDWVIS
+3028 EVNDTCMDWVIS
-3040 KLKDEYIRADSMTER
+3040 KLKDEYIRAASMTER

>member
-23 SSSKDTGSAQTS
+23 SSSKDTGSAQ

-57 YTDMYQSTASKVTD
+57 YTDMYQSTAAKVTD

-225 SIAEL
+225 NIAEL
-230 ENTAKSYGTSNSSE
+230 ESAAKSYGTSDSSE
-244 QDKINSE
+244 QEKISSE

-283 EELSTPVMYR
+283 EKLSTPVMYR

-342 NSNKTYLGAMGQSVM
+342 NANKTFLGAMGQSVM
-357 TGVAS
+357 TSVAS

-646 LLKVAENIDSDS
+646 LLKAAENIDSDN

-707 VSGKTARKVLDIAE
+707 VSDKTARKVLDIAE
-721 RDMTGQEITSEDAF
+721 RDMTGHEITNEDVL

-748 SYIGSAVTTNMAGK
+748 SYVGPAVTTNMAGK
-762 GDYINEYTGKNIVK
+762 GDYINEYTGQNIVK
-776 SGALDSLLD
+776 SGALDSLL
-785 AAEQNGNKAA
+785 AEAGQNGSTAA
-795 AELAG
+795 AELA
-800 EIRNSQEVSAKDV
+800 ENIKNSPEVSAKDV

-818 LMNISEYVP
+818 LMNISEDVS
-827 PKKNSKTVSKPV
+827 PKDSKTGSEPV

-849 APEQTSE
+849 VPEQTSE

-901 HTDEGDIPVSQVKLT
+901 HTDEGDIPVSQIKLT

-942 YGINAGTETD
+942 YGLNAGTETD

-974 IKDAYAGV
+974 IRDAYAAV
-982 ADNVMLY
+982 ADDVMLE
-989 GQYKAAYELGMRDKA
+989 GQYRAAYELGVRDKA

-1017 NRAKKEIT
+1017 NRAKKELT

-1035 DKVSFDDNVDMKEFN
+1035 DKVSFDNNVDMKEFN

-1067 ATGVKVKIFD
+1067 ATGVKIKIFD

-1248 LWNEALSSADNT
+1248 LWNDALSNSVMSDISEDEKAHYSIGKTSDGKLIAVLDENILDGVSEKDYATVVQNELKKHHDIYVYSDKLTINSGARKEYTNSKYTRMIQRSQPEIYYDKMKAAGMIDDVIKASFGYTNEKTNHGKYDYYSRGKVYLDIDGNQYTADVV
-1260 NIGSQDEQYR
+1260 IGKRANGDAVIYDLTKLNKIEDGLVYSLTTVGNDNPSSTAATTVTASGTSISQSESNVNENVPESSDKKPQ
-1270 YFDWNEYLSKEE
+1270 FSIDKKHSDWDVCLTKQE
-1282 QAIFYSKIGEIKQGK
+1282 QAMFYSKIGEIKQGK
-1297 AAQFPESSLSR
+1297 AAQFPESSFSR
-1308 LKRQIGKESDVT
+1308 LRRQLGKETEVT
-1320 ERMLVIGNKI
+1320 ERMLVVNNKI
-1330 LYTDCNYIN
+1330 IYTDGDYIN
-1339 PQINDILTFE
+1339 PQINDVLTFE
-1349 PAWVPTEKNIK
+1349 PVSKITRENVDEMYYMTES
-1360 ETYYLVETAME
+1360 AME
-1371 DFIEYEREIQLGG
+1371 DFINYERKIQLGG
-1384 VPETGSDDTGRGK
+1384 VSEAGSRDTGGEKEISEAMWGLETTCTGKAAGGRIEIRREHIGGMWNNRYVPQTGGPGTTVQSALQVHDTGS
-1397 EIFEAMREIDESYSG
+1397 
-1412 KIAAGRITIQRQYI
+1412 
-1426 TGVRDNRFFP
+1426 
-1436 KTGRTG
+1436 G
-1442 TDKRKALHVHDAGS
+1442 TD
-1456 GAGTRT
+1456 TRT
-1462 DSSGSGKNSSTNEGE
+1462 DNSRGKQNSGRNEERAGERVSGGK
-1477 SKRKVGTKPQLS
+1477 KPQLS
-1489 IDKLKQ
+1489 IDEHGL
-1495 YSYEELVKKPDMKVT
+1495 YS
-1510 DVTKSQDY
+1510 
-1518 SKKTTEEIRERLI
+1518 R
-1531 TVGQANAEK
+1531 
-1540 VGYKNSDG
+1540 
-1548 IFVKVKDTGESI
+1548 
-1560 LISKRGLRHAFDR
+1560 
-1573 RFSFQSSVIE
+1573 SS
-1583 KIGEVIENAIEINN
+1583 
-1597 MGAKKEGGYESYWLL
+1597 S
-1612 GAVKC
+1612 
-1617 QDGKIHSVQINID
+1617 
-1630 RVLKENGYLNVLH
+1630 
-1643 SVNVTKEPAVLDAPK
+1643 
-1658 ITTDVATRSTGST
+1658 
-1671 ISIKNLLAI
+1671 
-1680 VNPSYIGGL
+1680 
-1689 SESVLRKLGY
+1689 
-1699 DERPDSVVKNPYY
+1699 
-1712 SQTSST
+1712 
-1718 SLTPRVLLSTMS
+1718 SLTPRVLLSTMT
-1730 DMDVENL
+1730 DGDI
-1737 SKEESEALSQYR
+1737 ESLSQ
-1749 DTLNKYNGFAEKRA
+1749 AE
-1763 EVGMR
+1763 
-1768 LNELKAESNQT
+1768 T
-1779 ADIKERI
+1779 AALTEY
-1786 KRTQDTLDSMN
+1786 QDTL
-1797 DKVRETATKL
+1797 
-1807 QEMEQ
+1807 
-1812 SKILHDMYE
+1812 
-1821 TELRR
+1821 
-1826 ATKDTEHR
+1826 R
-1834 LYPNSTSLTPR
+1834 LYNA
-1845 VLLST
+1845 
-1850 MSDMDVKKLSKE
+1850 
-1862 KSKTLSEYRDT
+1862 
-1873 LRKYND
+1873 

-1892 ALNAESNQTADV
+1892 ALKAETNQTSDV

-1914 LDRMDTKL
+1914 LKRMNAKLREIDT
-1922 KETDAKLQEMERS
+1922 KLQEMEQS
-1935 DTMRTMYEAEL
+1935 DTMRGMYEAEL
-1946 RRTIKDRDV
+1946 RRTIEYRDV
-1955 RTRNVIKT
+1955 RTKNMIKT
-1963 EHTLRR
+1963 ERVLKR
-1969 AALESQRKFY
+1969 AALEEQRKFY
-1979 VASQRRRSE
+1979 IESQQRRSE
-1988 KSKKTAI
+1988 SRKKTAT

-2010 KNPTEK
+2010 KNPSEK

-2048 NKINLETDT
+2048 NKINLETDS

-2068 SLYANMENGQA
+2068 SLYANMENGQT

-2095 VYSHEYDPVIEKLLN
+2095 VYNYEYDPVIKNMLN
-2110 ELADDIGST
+2110 ELADDIGDT
-2119 PLYEM
+2119 PLYKM
-2124 TLKQLEHTREVMGAL
+2124 TLNQLEHTREVMGAL

-2161 ARKCNQEIASRKAA
+2161 ARKCNLEISSRKPA
-2175 KGPAAVLQK
+2175 KGPLAFLQR

-2244 LNSTRNM
+2244 LNSTKDM
-2251 VDVGLVDKEGNPVM
+2251 VDIGLVDKEGNPVM

-2291 LTTPEQKLYSKGKTT
+2291 MTAPDQKLYSKGKTS
-2306 EAYNKGA
+2306 EAYNKGS
-2313 IVHGIGVDLDAVSA
+2313 IVHGIGVDLDAISA
-2327 KLDGDTELTEDER
+2327 KLDGDVELSEDER

-2352 EAEARWKNIFDNI
+2352 EAETRWDSVADNI
-2365 EKSLTDYEKKWI
+2365 EKSMTDYEKKWI

-2403 KARVEKYFPIHSD
+2403 KARVQKYFPIHAD

-2427 KMDATLENMGFLKNR
+2427 KMDATLENMGFLKSR

-2504 HAVNYIEKL
+2504 HGVEYIEKL

-2518 GGTKGTATVA
+2518 GGGKGQSTVA

-2537 NTAAAVLT
+2537 HTAAAVLT

-2565 DWPSL
+2565 DWASL
-2570 AKAFLRGGKN
+2570 AKAVFRGGKN

-2613 IQSRSTWYGSNKAVS
+2613 IQSRSTWYGSNKTVS

-2659 HNPELKADF
+2659 HNPELKAGLDEYTKA
-2668 DKYNKLQN
+2668 DVKDNLQ
-2676 LNEHQKEEFQKNKDA
+2676 EKKDA

-2765 TKEDVKEKSK
+2765 TKEDVKEKSE

-2796 ICNFLLHNVK
+2796 VCNFLLHNVK

-2848 IVQDKYYYGIQLSA
+2848 IVSDKYYYGIQLSA

-2909 AKKLYNAGR
+2909 AKKLYNAGK

-2945 AIIESLESGSGTDDI
+2945 GIIELLMSGAGTDDI

-3004 NSDDNEKDDVVNVM
+3004 NGDDNEKDDVVNVM
-3018 INSGLYGDMN
+3018 INSGLYGDRN
-3028 EVKDTCMDWVIS
+3028 EVNDTCMDWVIS
-3040 KLKDEYIRADSMTER
+3040 KLKDEYIRAASMTER

>member
-23 SSSKDTGSAQTS
+23 SSSGNTGNIQAA
-35 GRYRERYEQERR
+35 GRYRERYEQEKK

-57 YTDMYQSTASKVTD
+57 YTDMYQSTAAKVTD

-126 LGSGFGEMRQAQR
+126 LGSGLGEMRQAQR

-151 SDYNLSRKYAGLSY
+151 SDYNLSRKYAGLGY

-214 YGSAGYEDIQN
+214 YGSASYEDIQN
-225 SIAEL
+225 NIAEL
-230 ENTAKSYGTSNSSE
+230 ESAAKSYGTSDSSE
-244 QDKINSE
+244 QEKINSS

-265 HAAETGWDD
+265 HAAEIGWDD

-283 EELSTPVMYR
+283 EKLSTPVMYR

-300 DGLEERKDELLSE
+300 DGLEERKNELLSE

-331 AKEAYDKYIED
+331 AKEEYDKYIED
-342 NSNKTYLGAMGQSVM
+342 NANKSFLGAMGQAVM

-387 GQYLGIDLPGEQI
+387 GQYLGIDLPGEEI
-400 EKTNED
+400 GKTNED

-472 TKISQMISNYIMNLA
+472 AKISDMISNYIMNLA

-594 VRSLTEWSL
+594 MRSLTEWSL

-646 LLKVAENIDSDS
+646 LLKAAENIDSDN

-673 KVDAESVGRLSRI
+673 KVDAESVGRLSRV

-707 VSGKTARKVLDIAE
+707 VSDKTARKVLDIAE
-721 RDMTGQEITSEDAF
+721 RDMTGQEITSEDVL

-748 SYIGSAVTTNMAGK
+748 SYVGPAVTTNMSAM
-762 GDYINEYTGKNIVK
+762 GDYANAYTGQNIVN
-776 SGALDSLLD
+776 SGALDSLL
-785 AAEQNGNKAA
+785 AEAGQNGSTAA
-795 AELAG
+795 AELA
-800 EIRNSQEVSAKDV
+800 ENIKNSPEVSAKDV

-818 LMNISEYVP
+818 LMNMSEAGKAQP
-827 PKKNSKTVSKPV
+827 LKQESSESINEPV
-839 ADNPEITQQA
+839 VQQA
-849 APEQTSE
+849 APEQSSE
-856 HSWYDDYIPEGEEVT
+856 HSWYDDYIPEGDEVT

-901 HTDEGDIPVSQVKLT
+901 HTDEGDIPVSQIKLT

-942 YGINAGTETD
+942 YGLNAGTETD

-989 GQYKAAYELGMRDKA
+989 GQYKAAYELGVRDKA

-1123 IQETSPQMYADLKK
+1123 IQEASPKMYADLKK
-1137 AIIDTYYKGN
+1137 AIIDTYYKGSE
-1147 ADTFAGL
+1147 DTFAGL
-1154 VRDKQDV
+1154 VREKQDV
-1161 YKNLTLEEVTDEVIA
+1161 YKNMSLEEISDEVIA

-1248 LWNEALSSADNT
+1248 LWNDALSSADNT
-1260 NIGSQDEQYR
+1260 NIGNQDEQYR
-1270 YFDWNEYLSKEE
+1270 YADWNKYLSKEE
-1282 QAIFYSKIGEIKQGK
+1282 QAMFYSKIGEIKQGK
-1297 AAQFPESSLSR
+1297 AAQFPESSLSWF
-1308 LKRQIGKESDVT
+1308 KRQSGKETEVT
-1320 ERMLVIGNKI
+1320 ERMLVINNKI
-1330 LYTDCNYIN
+1330 VYTDGDYIN
-1339 PQINDILTFE
+1339 PQINDVYIFE
-1349 PAWVPTEKNIK
+1349 IGLNPDEQNVNEI
-1360 ETYYLVETAME
+1360 YYMVEMAME
-1371 DFIEYEREIQLGG
+1371 DFIYYEEISKFGRVYQ
-1384 VPETGSDDTGRGK
+1384 TGSNDTGRNK
-1397 EIFEAMREIDESYSG
+1397 EIFEAMRTLD
-1412 KIAAGRITIQRQYI
+1412 KKTKTQVDRGRIRIRRKRGPGETNNRVISETGGSGTIQRSA
-1426 TGVRDNRFFP
+1426 VRIS
-1436 KTGRTG
+1436 G
-1442 TDKRKALHVHDAGS
+1442 TESESD
-1456 GAGTRT
+1456 TRT
-1462 DSSGSGKNSSTNEGE
+1462 DNSRGKQNSGRNEERAGEGVSGGK
-1477 SKRKVGTKPQLS
+1477 KPQLS
-1489 IDKLKQ
+1489 IDEHGL
-1495 YSYEELVKKPDMKVT
+1495 YS
-1510 DVTKSQDY
+1510 
-1518 SKKTTEEIRERLI
+1518 R
-1531 TVGQANAEK
+1531 
-1540 VGYKNSDG
+1540 
-1548 IFVKVKDTGESI
+1548 
-1560 LISKRGLRHAFDR
+1560 
-1573 RFSFQSSVIE
+1573 
-1583 KIGEVIENAIEINN
+1583 
-1597 MGAKKEGGYESYWLL
+1597 
-1612 GAVKC
+1612 
-1617 QDGKIHSVQINID
+1617 
-1630 RVLKENGYLNVLH
+1630 
-1643 SVNVTKEPAVLDAPK
+1643 
-1658 ITTDVATRSTGST
+1658 
-1671 ISIKNLLAI
+1671 
-1680 VNPSYIGGL
+1680 
-1689 SESVLRKLGY
+1689 
-1699 DERPDSVVKNPYY
+1699 
-1712 SQTSST
+1712 SST

-1730 DMDVENL
+1730 YMDVENL

-1988 KSKKTAI
+1988 KSIKTAI

-2048 NKINLETDT
+2048 NKINLETDP

-2161 ARKCNQEIASRKAA
+2161 ARKCNLEISSRKAA
-2175 KGPAAVLQK
+2175 KGPLALLQR

-2244 LNSTRNM
+2244 LNSTKDM
-2251 VDVGLVDKEGNPVM
+2251 VDIGLVDKEGNPVM

-2291 LTTPEQKLYSKGKTT
+2291 MTAPEQKLYSKGKTS
-2306 EAYNKGA
+2306 EAYNKGS
-2313 IVHGIGVDLDAVSA
+2313 IVHGIGVDLDAISA
-2327 KLDGDTELTEDER
+2327 KLDGDIELSEDER

-2352 EAEARWKNIFDNI
+2352 EAETRWDSVADNI
-2365 EKSLTDYEKKWI
+2365 EKSMTDYEKKWI

-2403 KARVEKYFPIHSD
+2403 KARVQKYFPIHAD

-2427 KMDATLENMGFLKNR
+2427 KMDATLENMGFLKSR

-2504 HAVNYIEKL
+2504 HGVEYIEKL

-2518 GGTKGTATVA
+2518 GGGKGQSTVA

-2537 NTAAAVLT
+2537 NTASAVLT

-2570 AKAFLRGGKN
+2570 AKAFFRGGRN

-2613 IQSRSTWYGSNKAVS
+2613 IQSRSTWYGSSKAVS
-2628 KIKHF
+2628 KLKHF

-2659 HNPELKADF
+2659 HNPELKAGLDEYTKA
-2668 DKYNKLQN
+2668 DVKDNLQ
-2676 LNEHQKEEFQKNKDA
+2676 EKNDA

-2765 TKEDVKEKSK
+2765 TKEDVKEKSE

-2833 ANVVGGSELYSLINS
+2833 ANIVGGSELYSLINS
-2848 IVQDKYYYGIQLSA
+2848 IVSDKYYYGIQLSA

-2909 AKKLYNAGR
+2909 AKKLYNAGK

-2945 AIIESLESGSGTDDI
+2945 GIIELLKSGSGTDDI

-3004 NSDDNEKDDVVNVM
+3004 NGDDNEKDDVVNVM

-3040 KLKDEYIRADSMTER
+3040 KLKDEYIRAASMTER

>member
-23 SSSKDTGSAQTS
+23 SSSGNTGNIQAA
-35 GRYRERYEQERR
+35 GRYRERYEQEKK

-57 YTDMYQSTASKVTD
+57 YTDMYQSTAAKVTD

-121 QYANA
+121 QYADA

-195 LENHYNVFKDANDF
+195 LENHYSAFKDANDF

-230 ENTAKSYGTSNSSE
+230 ESAAKSYGTSDSSE
-244 QDKINSE
+244 QEKINSE

-283 EELSTPVMYR
+283 EKLSTPVMYR

-342 NSNKTYLGAMGQSVM
+342 NANKSFLGAMGQAVM

-376 ELFRKIENSKA
+376 ELFRKIEDSKA
-387 GQYLGIDLPGEQI
+387 GQYLGIDLPGEEI
-400 EKTNED
+400 GKTNDD

-594 VRSLTEWSL
+594 MRSLTEWSL

-646 LLKVAENIDSDS
+646 LLKAAENIDSDN

-673 KVDAESVGRLSRI
+673 KVDAESVGKLSRI
-686 IGEQSYKNT
+686 IGEQSYRNT

-707 VSGKTARKVLDIAE
+707 VSDKTARKVLDIAE
-721 RDMTGQEITSEDAF
+721 RDMTGQEITNEDVL

-748 SYIGSAVTTNMAGK
+748 SYIGPAVTTNMAGM
-762 GDYINEYTGKNIVK
+762 GDYINEYTGQNIVN
-776 SGALDSLLD
+776 SGALDSLL
-785 AAEQNGNKAA
+785 AEAGQNGSTAA
-795 AELAG
+795 VELA
-800 EIRNSQEVSAKDV
+800 ENIKNSPEVSAKDV

-818 LMNISEYVP
+818 LMNMSEA
-827 PKKNSKTVSKPV
+827 SKAQPLKQESSESINEPV
-839 ADNPEITQQA
+839 VQQA
-849 APEQTSE
+849 APEQSSE
-856 HSWYDDYIPEGEEVT
+856 HSWYDDYIPEGDEVT

-901 HTDEGDIPVSQVKLT
+901 HTDEGDIPVSQIKLT

-942 YGINAGTETD
+942 YGLNAGTETD

-974 IKDAYAGV
+974 IRDAYAAV
-982 ADNVMLY
+982 ADDVMLE
-989 GQYKAAYELGMRDKA
+989 GQYRAAYELGVRDKA

-1035 DKVSFDDNVDMKEFN
+1035 DKVSFDNNVDMKEFN
-1050 GNEKLSGA
+1050 SNEKLSGA

-1103 AGNFGENAI
+1103 GNFGENAI

-1154 VRDKQDV
+1154 IRDKQDV

-1228 KSEAYKLMTAAGE
+1228 KSEAYKLMTAAGD
-1241 NINDIQK
+1241 NISEIQK
-1248 LWNEALSSADNT
+1248 LWNDALSNSVMSDISEDEKAHYSIGKTSDGKLIAVLDENILDGVDKKDYVKVVKEELKKHKSIYVYGQEITTNSKTYNEYINSKYSQGIRNHRNKLYVDKLKAAGMIEDVIKASSDYVNEKPEHSNFPNFARGNVYLSIGNKQYSADVVVGITDDGKAVFYDLVNMREIKGGLAIPSFDDRSSQST
-1260 NIGSQDEQYR
+1260 NKTVTDVTAYEKSISQSESNVNENVSESSDKKPQ
-1270 YFDWNEYLSKEE
+1270 FSIDKKHSDWDVCLTKQE
-1282 QAIFYSKIGEIKQGK
+1282 QAMFYSKIGEIKQGK

-1308 LKRQIGKESDVT
+1308 LRRQLGKETEVT
-1320 ERMLVIGNKI
+1320 ERMLVVNNKI
-1330 LYTDCNYIN
+1330 IYTDGDYIN
-1339 PQINDILTFE
+1339 PQINDVLTFE
-1349 PAWVPTEKNIK
+1349 PVSKITRENVDEMYYMTEK
-1360 ETYYLVETAME
+1360 AME
-1371 DFIEYEREIQLGG
+1371 DVINYERKIQLGG
-1384 VPETGSDDTGRGK
+1384 ISE
-1397 EIFEAMREIDESYSG
+1397 
-1412 KIAAGRITIQRQYI
+1412 
-1426 TGVRDNRFFP
+1426 
-1436 KTGRTG
+1436 
-1442 TDKRKALHVHDAGS
+1442 AGS
-1456 GAGTRT
+1456 GDTGGEKEISSAMHALSKKSTVQIAGGRIEIRREHIGGMWNNRYVPQTGGPGTTVRSALQVHDTVSGTDTRT
-1462 DSSGSGKNSSTNEGE
+1462 DNSRGKQNSGRNEERAGEGVSGGK
-1477 SKRKVGTKPQLS
+1477 KPQLS
-1489 IDKLKQ
+1489 IDEHGL
-1495 YSYEELVKKPDMKVT
+1495 YS
-1510 DVTKSQDY
+1510 
-1518 SKKTTEEIRERLI
+1518 R
-1531 TVGQANAEK
+1531 
-1540 VGYKNSDG
+1540 
-1548 IFVKVKDTGESI
+1548 
-1560 LISKRGLRHAFDR
+1560 
-1573 RFSFQSSVIE
+1573 
-1583 KIGEVIENAIEINN
+1583 
-1597 MGAKKEGGYESYWLL
+1597 
-1612 GAVKC
+1612 
-1617 QDGKIHSVQINID
+1617 
-1630 RVLKENGYLNVLH
+1630 
-1643 SVNVTKEPAVLDAPK
+1643 
-1658 ITTDVATRSTGST
+1658 
-1671 ISIKNLLAI
+1671 
-1680 VNPSYIGGL
+1680 
-1689 SESVLRKLGY
+1689 
-1699 DERPDSVVKNPYY
+1699 
-1712 SQTSST
+1712 SST
-1718 SLTPRVLLSTMS
+1718 SLTPRVILSTMT
-1730 DMDVENL
+1730 DGDI
-1737 SKEESEALSQYR
+1737 ESLSQ
-1749 DTLNKYNGFAEKRA
+1749 AE
-1763 EVGMR
+1763 
-1768 LNELKAESNQT
+1768 T
-1779 ADIKERI
+1779 AALTEY
-1786 KRTQDTLDSMN
+1786 QDTL
-1797 DKVRETATKL
+1797 
-1807 QEMEQ
+1807 
-1812 SKILHDMYE
+1812 
-1821 TELRR
+1821 
-1826 ATKDTEHR
+1826 R
-1834 LYPNSTSLTPR
+1834 LYNA
-1845 VLLST
+1845 
-1850 MSDMDVKKLSKE
+1850 
-1862 KSKTLSEYRDT
+1862 
-1873 LRKYND
+1873 

-1892 ALNAESNQTADV
+1892 ALKAESNQTSDV
-1904 KEHIKRTQDT
+1904 KEHIKLTQDT
-1914 LDRMDTKL
+1914 LKRMNSKLREIDT
-1922 KETDAKLQEMERS
+1922 KLQEMEQS
-1935 DTMRTMYEAEL
+1935 DIMRGMYEAEL
-1946 RRTIKDRDV
+1946 RRTIEYRDV
-1955 RTRNVIKT
+1955 RTKNMIKT
-1963 EHTLRR
+1963 ERVLKR
-1969 AALESQRKFY
+1969 AALAEQRKFY
-1979 VASQRRRSE
+1979 IESQQRRSE
-1988 KSKKTAI
+1988 SRKKTAT

-2048 NKINLETDT
+2048 NKINLETDPV
-2057 AERQRLMDRYT
+2057 ERQRLMDRYT
-2068 SLYANMENGQA
+2068 SLYANMENGQT

-2095 VYSHEYDPVIEKLLN
+2095 VYNYEYDPVIKNMLN
-2110 ELADDIGST
+2110 ELADDIGDT
-2119 PLYEM
+2119 PLYKM
-2124 TLKQLEHTREVMGAL
+2124 TLNQLEHTREVMGAL

-2161 ARKCNQEIASRKAA
+2161 ARKCNLEISSRKAA
-2175 KGPAAVLQK
+2175 KGPLALLQR

-2244 LNSTRNM
+2244 LNSTKDM
-2251 VDVGLVDKEGNPVM
+2251 VDIGLVDKEGNSVM

-2291 LTTPEQKLYSKGKTT
+2291 MTAPEQKLYSKGKIS
-2306 EAYNKGA
+2306 EAYNKGS
-2313 IVHGIGVDLDAVSA
+2313 IVHGIGVDLDAISA
-2327 KLDGDTELTEDER
+2327 KLDGDVELSEDER

-2352 EAEARWKNIFDNI
+2352 EAESRWDSVADNI
-2365 EKSLTDYEKKWI
+2365 EKSMTDYEKKWI

-2403 KARVEKYFPIHSD
+2403 KARVQKYFPIHAD

-2427 KMDATLENMGFLKNR
+2427 KMDATLENMGFLKSR

-2504 HAVNYIEKL
+2504 HGVEYIEKL

-2518 GGTKGTATVA
+2518 GGGKGQSTVA

-2565 DWPSL
+2565 DWASL
-2570 AKAFLRGGKN
+2570 AKAFFRGGKN

-2659 HNPELKADF
+2659 HNPELKAGLDEYTKA
-2668 DKYNKLQN
+2668 DVKDNLQ
-2676 LNEHQKEEFQKNKDA
+2676 EKKDA

-2765 TKEDVKEKSK
+2765 TKEDVKEKSE

-2796 ICNFLLHNVK
+2796 VCNFLLHNVK

-2909 AKKLYNAGR
+2909 AKKLYNAGK

-2945 AIIESLESGSGTDDI
+2945 GIIELLKSGSGTDDI

-3004 NSDDNEKDDVVNVM
+3004 NGDDNEKDDVVNVM

-3055 NDIRRQLFNTG
+3055 NGIRRQLFNTG

>member
-23 SSSKDTGSAQTS
+23 SSSGNTGNIQAA
-35 GRYRERYEQERR
+35 GRYRERYEQEKR
-47 YQNVADTLSK
+47 YQNVADTLSR
-57 YTDMYQSTASKVTD
+57 YTDMYQNKASQVAG
-71 GASKYNSNAGK
+71 GASSYNANAGK
-82 EYIKSL
+82 DYLKSI
-88 PQYIYAQHDLN
+88 PQYMQAQHNLD
-99 KLKKEVNKN
+99 KLKKEVDKN
-108 KDFYGED
+108 RDFYGED
-115 MADAVT
+115 MTNAVT
-121 QYANA
+121 QYVDA
-126 LGSGFGEMRQAQR
+126 LESGFGQMRQAQR
-139 ETANYMKNFKDE
+139 ETAGYMKNFKDE

-195 LENHYNVFKDANDF
+195 LENHYSAFKDANDF

-230 ENTAKSYGTSNSSE
+230 ESAAKSYGTSDSSE
-244 QDKINSE
+244 QEKINSE

-274 KYEELKSIE
+274 KYEQLKSIE
-283 EELSTPVMYR
+283 EKLSTPVMYR

-300 DGLEERKDELLSE
+300 DGLEERKNELLSE

-331 AKEAYDKYIED
+331 AKEEYDKYIED
-342 NSNKTYLGAMGQSVM
+342 NANKSFLGAMGQAVM
-357 TGVAS
+357 TGVAN

-387 GQYLGIDLPGEQI
+387 GQYLGIDLPGEEI
-400 EKTNED
+400 GKTNED

-646 LLKVAENIDSDS
+646 LLKAAENIDSDN

-707 VSGKTARKVLDIAE
+707 VSDKTARKVLDIAE
-721 RDMTGQEITSEDAF
+721 RDMTGHEITNEDVL

-748 SYIGSAVTTNMAGK
+748 SYVGPAVTTNMAGK
-762 GDYINEYTGKNIVK
+762 GDYINEYTGQNIVK
-776 SGALDSLLD
+776 SGALDSLL
-785 AAEQNGNKAA
+785 AEAGQNGSTAA
-795 AELAG
+795 AELA
-800 EIRNSQEVSAKDV
+800 ENIKNSPEVSAKDV

-818 LMNISEYVP
+818 LMNISEDVS
-827 PKKNSKTVSKPV
+827 PKDSKTGSEPV

-849 APEQTSE
+849 VPEQTSE

-901 HTDEGDIPVSQVKLT
+901 HTDEGDIPVSQIKLT

-942 YGINAGTETD
+942 YGLNAGTETD

-974 IKDAYAGV
+974 IRDAYAAV
-982 ADNVMLY
+982 ADDVMLE
-989 GQYKAAYELGMRDKA
+989 GQYRAAYELGVRDKA
-1004 AEVKAAQDKKNVK
+1004 AEVKAAQDKKNAK

-1067 ATGVKVKIFD
+1067 ATGVKIKIFD
-1077 GSTKLG
+1077 GSTKFG
-1083 DRTISAEGIYYDGT
+1083 DRTISVEGMYYDGT

-1103 AGNFGENAI
+1103 AGNFGENAV

-1123 IQETSPQMYADLKK
+1123 IQEASPQMYADLKK
-1137 AIIDTYYKGN
+1137 AIINTYYKGSE
-1147 ADTFAGL
+1147 DTFAGL
-1154 VRDKQDV
+1154 VREKQDV

-1248 LWNEALSSADNT
+1248 LWNDALSNSVMSDISEDEKAHYSIGKTNDGKLIAVLDENILDGVDKKDYLKTVKNEFAKLGNIYVHGQNITVNKKSLREYTNSKSTIRTKKYHYNIYVDKMKTAGMIEDVLKASVDYINEKPRHSNFPNFARGKVYLDMGNAQYSADVVVGIT
-1260 NIGSQDEQYR
+1260 AR
-1270 YFDWNEYLSKEE
+1270 
-1282 QAIFYSKIGEIKQGK
+1282 GK
-1297 AAQFPESSLSR
+1297 AVFYDLVGIKKLRNGYKYHLLTAAPHSSTAVTEVTTSDIIHQSNNEVKKNTSESS
-1308 LKRQIGKESDVT
+1308 
-1320 ERMLVIGNKI
+1320 
-1330 LYTDCNYIN
+1330 
-1339 PQINDILTFE
+1339 
-1349 PAWVPTEKNIK
+1349 
-1360 ETYYLVETAME
+1360 
-1371 DFIEYEREIQLGG
+1371 
-1384 VPETGSDDTGRGK
+1384 
-1397 EIFEAMREIDESYSG
+1397 
-1412 KIAAGRITIQRQYI
+1412 
-1426 TGVRDNRFFP
+1426 
-1436 KTGRTG
+1436 
-1442 TDKRKALHVHDAGS
+1442 DK
-1456 GAGTRT
+1456 
-1462 DSSGSGKNSSTNEGE
+1462 
-1477 SKRKVGTKPQLS
+1477 KPQLL
-1489 IDKLKQ
+1489 IDEHGL
-1495 YSYEELVKKPDMKVT
+1495 YS
-1510 DVTKSQDY
+1510 
-1518 SKKTTEEIRERLI
+1518 R
-1531 TVGQANAEK
+1531 
-1540 VGYKNSDG
+1540 
-1548 IFVKVKDTGESI
+1548 
-1560 LISKRGLRHAFDR
+1560 
-1573 RFSFQSSVIE
+1573 
-1583 KIGEVIENAIEINN
+1583 
-1597 MGAKKEGGYESYWLL
+1597 
-1612 GAVKC
+1612 
-1617 QDGKIHSVQINID
+1617 
-1630 RVLKENGYLNVLH
+1630 
-1643 SVNVTKEPAVLDAPK
+1643 
-1658 ITTDVATRSTGST
+1658 
-1671 ISIKNLLAI
+1671 
-1680 VNPSYIGGL
+1680 
-1689 SESVLRKLGY
+1689 
-1699 DERPDSVVKNPYY
+1699 
-1712 SQTSST
+1712 SST
-1718 SLTPRVLLSTMS
+1718 SLTPRVLLSTMT
-1730 DMDVENL
+1730 DGDI
-1737 SKEESEALSQYR
+1737 ESLSQ
-1749 DTLNKYNGFAEKRA
+1749 AE
-1763 EVGMR
+1763 
-1768 LNELKAESNQT
+1768 T
-1779 ADIKERI
+1779 AALTEY
-1786 KRTQDTLDSMN
+1786 QDTL
-1797 DKVRETATKL
+1797 
-1807 QEMEQ
+1807 
-1812 SKILHDMYE
+1812 
-1821 TELRR
+1821 
-1826 ATKDTEHR
+1826 R
-1834 LYPNSTSLTPR
+1834 LYNA
-1845 VLLST
+1845 
-1850 MSDMDVKKLSKE
+1850 
-1862 KSKTLSEYRDT
+1862 
-1873 LRKYND
+1873 

-1892 ALNAESNQTADV
+1892 ALKAESNQTSDV
-1904 KEHIKRTQDT
+1904 KEHIKLTQDT
-1914 LDRMDTKL
+1914 LKRMNSKLREIDT
-1922 KETDAKLQEMERS
+1922 KLQEMEQS
-1935 DTMRTMYEAEL
+1935 DIMRGMYEAEL
-1946 RRTIKDRDV
+1946 RRTIEYRDV
-1955 RTRNVIKT
+1955 RTKNMIKT
-1963 EHTLRR
+1963 ERVLKR
-1969 AALESQRKFY
+1969 AALEEQRKFY
-1979 VASQRRRSE
+1979 IESQQRRSE
-1988 KSKKTAI
+1988 SRKKTAT

-2048 NKINLETDT
+2048 NKINLETDPV
-2057 AERQRLMDRYT
+2057 ERQRLMDRYT
-2068 SLYANMENGQA
+2068 SLYANMENGQT

-2095 VYSHEYDPVIEKLLN
+2095 VYNYEYDPVIKNMLN
-2110 ELADDIGST
+2110 ELADDIGDT
-2119 PLYEM
+2119 PLYKM
-2124 TLKQLEHTREVMGAL
+2124 TLNQLEHTREVMGAL

-2161 ARKCNQEIASRKAA
+2161 ARKCNLEISSRKAA
-2175 KGPAAVLQK
+2175 KGPLALLQR

-2244 LNSTRNM
+2244 LNSTKDM
-2251 VDVGLVDKEGNPVM
+2251 VDIGLVDKEGNPVM

-2291 LTTPEQKLYSKGKTT
+2291 MTAPEQKLYSKGKIS
-2306 EAYNKGA
+2306 EAYNKGS
-2313 IVHGIGVDLDAVSA
+2313 IVHGIGVDLDAISA
-2327 KLDGDTELTEDER
+2327 KLDGDIELSEDER

-2352 EAEARWKNIFDNI
+2352 EAETRWDSVADNI
-2365 EKSLTDYEKKWI
+2365 EKSMTDYEKKWI

-2403 KARVEKYFPIHSD
+2403 KARVQKYFPIHAD

-2427 KMDATLENMGFLKNR
+2427 KMDATLENMGFLKSR

-2504 HAVNYIEKL
+2504 HGVEYIEKL

-2518 GGTKGTATVA
+2518 GGGKGQSTVA

-2565 DWPSL
+2565 DWASL
-2570 AKAFLRGGKN
+2570 AKAFFRGGKN

-2613 IQSRSTWYGSNKAVS
+2613 IQSRSTWYGSSKAVS
-2628 KIKHF
+2628 KLKHF

-2659 HNPELKADF
+2659 HNPELKAGLDEYTKA
-2668 DKYNKLQN
+2668 DVKDNLQ
-2676 LNEHQKEEFQKNKDA
+2676 EKKDA

-2765 TKEDVKEKSK
+2765 TKEDVKEKSE

-2796 ICNFLLHNVK
+2796 VCNFLLHNVK

-2909 AKKLYNAGR
+2909 AKKLYNAGK

-2945 AIIESLESGSGTDDI
+2945 GIIELLKSGSGTDDI

-3004 NSDDNEKDDVVNVM
+3004 NGDDNEKDDVVNVM

>member
-1 MGRYSDRYKKEKEEA
+1 
-16 VSVNTEQ
+16 
-23 SSSKDTGSAQTS
+23 
-35 GRYRERYEQERR
+35 
-47 YQNVADTLSK
+47 
-57 YTDMYQSTASKVTD
+57 
-71 GASKYNSNAGK
+71 
-82 EYIKSL
+82 
-88 PQYIYAQHDLN
+88 
-99 KLKKEVNKN
+99 
-108 KDFYGED
+108 
-115 MADAVT
+115 
-121 QYANA
+121 
-126 LGSGFGEMRQAQR
+126 
-139 ETANYMKNFKDE
+139 
-151 SDYNLSRKYAGLSY
+151 
-165 DDAMAKIS
+165 
-173 EIDKQMQSG
+173 
-182 SASGMKQSEDKTW
+182 
-195 LENHYNVFKDANDF
+195 
-209 NMYRK
+209 
-214 YGSAGYEDIQN
+214 
-225 SIAEL
+225 
-230 ENTAKSYGTSNSSE
+230 
-244 QDKINSE
+244 
-251 LAWLKNRASELRIT
+251 
-265 HAAETGWDD
+265 
-274 KYEELKSIE
+274 
-283 EELSTPVMYR
+283 
-293 KGTIDYW
+293 
-300 DGLEERKDELLSE
+300 
-313 INNADDIITDYS
+313 
-325 NNEGRM
+325 
-331 AKEAYDKYIED
+331 
-342 NSNKTYLGAMGQSVM
+342 
-357 TGVAS
+357 
-362 VNSSLGEFTDSTLG
+362 
-376 ELFRKIENSKA
+376 
-387 GQYLGIDLPGEQI
+387 
-400 EKTNED
+400 
-406 ARTAA
+406 
-411 EEQQEKMAVNK
+411 
-422 LKYNNSMQQAGI
+422 
-434 DIMQGV
+434 
-440 GTSIPSL
+440 
-447 VMSLVTAGM
+447 MSQ
-456 GGSGAVAASTA
+456 
-467 SVASD
+467 
-472 TKISQMISNYIMNLA
+472 K
-487 KDPQY
+487 
-492 WMSFAQMEGDT
+492 
-503 YASAKAEGATDA
+503 
-515 QASAA
+515 
-520 ALINGTLGSIIE
+520 
-532 VGSGVETQVGKANSI
+532 SGV
-547 MNFLRSAAEEGNEEV
+547 
-562 LQGIW
+562 
-567 ENATKKAI
+567 
-575 YDHDREIA
+575 
-583 SLSND
+583 
-588 DAVLNP
+588 
-594 VRSLTEWSL
+594 
-603 GAAAGAVMSGGAA
+603 
-616 AFNAASGK
+616 
-624 IKGAKA
+624 
-630 DYANGNAIIEY
+630 
-641 GSVDA
+641 
-646 LLKVAENIDSDS
+646 
-658 VSKAAAAVSEQVKSG
+658 
-673 KVDAESVGRLSRI
+673 
-686 IGEQSYKNT
+686 
-695 VSQLKESLSAEG
+695 
-707 VSGKTARKVLDIAE
+707 
-721 RDMTGQEITSEDAF
+721 
-735 YINNNKTV
+735 
-743 KGIYN
+743 
-748 SYIGSAVTTNMAGK
+748 
-762 GDYINEYTGKNIVK
+762 
-776 SGALDSLLD
+776 
-785 AAEQNGNKAA
+785 
-795 AELAG
+795 
-800 EIRNSQEVSAKDV
+800 
-813 GRLAT
+813 T
-818 LMNISEYVP
+818 LMNMSEAGKAQP
-827 PKKNSKTVSKPV
+827 LKQESSESINEPV
-839 ADNPEITQQA
+839 VQQA
-849 APEQTSE
+849 APEQSSE

-887 TVKKFNGIDENATV
+887 MVKKFNSIDENATV
-901 HTDEGDIPVSQVKLT
+901 HTDEGDIPVSQIKLT

-942 YGINAGTETD
+942 YGLNAGTETD
-952 AGVGA
+952 AGVSA

-974 IKDAYAGV
+974 IRDAYAAV
-982 ADNVMLY
+982 ADDVMLE
-989 GQYKAAYELGMRDKA
+989 GQYRAAYELGVRDKA
-1004 AEVKAAQDKKNVK
+1004 AEVKAAQDKKNAK
-1017 NRAKKEIT
+1017 NRAKKELT

-1050 GNEKLSGA
+1050 SNEKLSGA

-1103 AGNFGENAI
+1103 AGNFGENAV

-1123 IQETSPQMYADLKK
+1123 IQEASPQMYADLKK
-1137 AIIDTYYKGN
+1137 AIIDTYYKGSE
-1147 ADTFAGL
+1147 DTFAGL
-1154 VRDKQDV
+1154 IREKQDV

-1248 LWNEALSSADNT
+1248 LWNDALSNSVMSDISEDEKAHYSIGKTSDGKLIAVLDENILDGVDKKDYLKTVKNEFAKLGNIYVHGQNITVNKKSLREYTNSKSTIRTKKYHYNIYVDKMKTAGMIEDVLKASVDYINEKPRHSNFPNFARGKVYLDMGNAQYSADVVVGIT
-1260 NIGSQDEQYR
+1260 AR
-1270 YFDWNEYLSKEE
+1270 
-1282 QAIFYSKIGEIKQGK
+1282 GK
-1297 AAQFPESSLSR
+1297 AVFYDLVGIKKLRNGYKYHLLTAAPHSSTAVTEVTTPSTIHQSNNEVNKNKSESS
-1308 LKRQIGKESDVT
+1308 
-1320 ERMLVIGNKI
+1320 
-1330 LYTDCNYIN
+1330 
-1339 PQINDILTFE
+1339 
-1349 PAWVPTEKNIK
+1349 
-1360 ETYYLVETAME
+1360 
-1371 DFIEYEREIQLGG
+1371 
-1384 VPETGSDDTGRGK
+1384 
-1397 EIFEAMREIDESYSG
+1397 
-1412 KIAAGRITIQRQYI
+1412 
-1426 TGVRDNRFFP
+1426 
-1436 KTGRTG
+1436 
-1442 TDKRKALHVHDAGS
+1442 DK
-1456 GAGTRT
+1456 
-1462 DSSGSGKNSSTNEGE
+1462 
-1477 SKRKVGTKPQLS
+1477 KPQLS
-1489 IDKLKQ
+1489 IDEHGL
-1495 YSYEELVKKPDMKVT
+1495 YS
-1510 DVTKSQDY
+1510 
-1518 SKKTTEEIRERLI
+1518 R
-1531 TVGQANAEK
+1531 
-1540 VGYKNSDG
+1540 
-1548 IFVKVKDTGESI
+1548 
-1560 LISKRGLRHAFDR
+1560 
-1573 RFSFQSSVIE
+1573 SS
-1583 KIGEVIENAIEINN
+1583 
-1597 MGAKKEGGYESYWLL
+1597 S
-1612 GAVKC
+1612 
-1617 QDGKIHSVQINID
+1617 
-1630 RVLKENGYLNVLH
+1630 
-1643 SVNVTKEPAVLDAPK
+1643 
-1658 ITTDVATRSTGST
+1658 
-1671 ISIKNLLAI
+1671 
-1680 VNPSYIGGL
+1680 
-1689 SESVLRKLGY
+1689 
-1699 DERPDSVVKNPYY
+1699 
-1712 SQTSST
+1712 
-1718 SLTPRVLLSTMS
+1718 SLTPRVLLSTMT
-1730 DMDVENL
+1730 DGDI
-1737 SKEESEALSQYR
+1737 ESLSQ
-1749 DTLNKYNGFAEKRA
+1749 AE
-1763 EVGMR
+1763 
-1768 LNELKAESNQT
+1768 T
-1779 ADIKERI
+1779 AALTEY
-1786 KRTQDTLDSMN
+1786 QDTL
-1797 DKVRETATKL
+1797 
-1807 QEMEQ
+1807 
-1812 SKILHDMYE
+1812 
-1821 TELRR
+1821 
-1826 ATKDTEHR
+1826 R
-1834 LYPNSTSLTPR
+1834 LYNA
-1845 VLLST
+1845 
-1850 MSDMDVKKLSKE
+1850 
-1862 KSKTLSEYRDT
+1862 
-1873 LRKYND
+1873 

-1892 ALNAESNQTADV
+1892 ALKAESNQTSDV
-1904 KEHIKRTQDT
+1904 KEHIKLTQDT
-1914 LDRMDTKL
+1914 LKRMNAKLREIDT
-1922 KETDAKLQEMERS
+1922 KLQEMEQS
-1935 DTMRTMYEAEL
+1935 DTMRGMYEAEL
-1946 RRTIKDRDV
+1946 RRTIEYRDV
-1955 RTRNVIKT
+1955 RTKNMIKT
-1963 EHTLRR
+1963 ERVLKR
-1969 AALESQRKFY
+1969 AALAEQRKFY
-1979 VASQRRRSE
+1979 IESQQRRSE
-1988 KSKKTAI
+1988 SRKKTAT

-2048 NKINLETDT
+2048 NKINLETDPV
-2057 AERQRLMDRYT
+2057 ERQRLMDRYT
-2068 SLYANMENGQA
+2068 SLYANMENGQT

-2095 VYSHEYDPVIEKLLN
+2095 VYNYEYDPVIKNMLN
-2110 ELADDIGST
+2110 ELADDIGDT
-2119 PLYEM
+2119 PLYKM
-2124 TLKQLEHTREVMGAL
+2124 TLNQLEHTREVMGAL

-2161 ARKCNQEIASRKAA
+2161 ARKCNLEISSRKPA
-2175 KGPAAVLQK
+2175 KGPLALLQR

-2244 LNSTRNM
+2244 LNSTKDM
-2251 VDVGLVDKEGNPVM
+2251 VDIGLVDKEGNPVM

-2291 LTTPEQKLYSKGKTT
+2291 MTAPEQKLYSKGKTS
-2306 EAYNKGA
+2306 EAYNKGS
-2313 IVHGIGVDLDAVSA
+2313 IVHGIGVDLDAISA
-2327 KLDGDTELTEDER
+2327 KLDGDIELSEDER

-2352 EAEARWKNIFDNI
+2352 EAETRWDSVADNI
-2365 EKSLTDYEKKWI
+2365 EKSMTDYEKKWI

-2403 KARVEKYFPIHSD
+2403 KARVQKYFPIHAD

-2427 KMDATLENMGFLKNR
+2427 KMDATLENMGFLKSR

-2504 HAVNYIEKL
+2504 HGVEYIEKL

-2518 GGTKGTATVA
+2518 GGGKGQSTVA

-2570 AKAFLRGGKN
+2570 AKAFFRGGRN

-2613 IQSRSTWYGSNKAVS
+2613 IQSRSTWYGSNKTVS

-2650 YAAQYYVNS
+2650 YAVQYYVNS
-2659 HNPELKADF
+2659 HNPELKAGLDEYTKA
-2668 DKYNKLQN
+2668 DVKDNLQ
-2676 LNEHQKEEFQKNKDA
+2676 EKKDA

-2765 TKEDVKEKSK
+2765 TRQDVKEKSE

-2848 IVQDKYYYGIQLSA
+2848 IVSDKYYYGIQLSA

-2909 AKKLYNAGR
+2909 AKKLYNAGK

-2945 AIIESLESGSGTDDI
+2945 GIIELLKSGSGTDEI
-2960 NAMVE
+2960 NDMVK
-2965 ETAQSIASEYPA
+2965 ETAQSIALEYPA

-2982 VHSQAVSKVKAKFT
+2982 VHSQSVSKVKAKFT

-3004 NSDDNEKDDVVNVM
+3004 NGDDNEKDDVVNVM
-3018 INSGLYGDMN
+3018 INSGLYGDKDD
-3028 EVKDTCMDWVIS
+3028 VADTCMEWVIT
-3040 KLKDEYIRADSMTER
+3040 KLKNEYIRADSMTER

-3075 EYLKGLVSNK
+3075 EYLKGLVSNKNK

>member
-23 SSSKDTGSAQTS
+23 SSSGNTGNIQAA
-35 GRYRERYEQERR
+35 GRYRERYEQEKK

-57 YTDMYQSTASKVTD
+57 YTDMYQSTAAKVTD

-225 SIAEL
+225 NIAEL
-230 ENTAKSYGTSNSSE
+230 ESAAKSYGTSDSSE
-244 QDKINSE
+244 QEKINSE

-300 DGLEERKDELLSE
+300 DGLEERRDELLSE

-342 NSNKTYLGAMGQSVM
+342 NANKTFLGAMGQAVM

-387 GQYLGIDLPGEQI
+387 GQYLGIDLPGEEI
-400 EKTNED
+400 GKTNDD

-646 LLKVAENIDSDS
+646 LLKAAENIDSDN

-686 IGEQSYKNT
+686 IGEQGYKNT

-707 VSGKTARKVLDIAE
+707 VSDKTARKVLDIAE
-721 RDMTGQEITSEDAF
+721 RDMTGQEITNEDVL

-748 SYIGSAVTTNMAGK
+748 SYVGPAVTTNMSGM
-762 GDYINEYTGKNIVK
+762 GDYANAYTGQNIVN
-776 SGALDSLLD
+776 SGALDSLLTE
-785 AAEQNGNKAA
+785 AGQNGSTAA
-795 AELAG
+795 AELA
-800 EIRNSQEVSAKDV
+800 ENIKNSPEVSAKDV

-818 LMNISEYVP
+818 LMNMSESGKAQP
-827 PKKNSKTVSKPV
+827 LKQESSESINEPV
-839 ADNPEITQQA
+839 VQQA
-849 APEQTSE
+849 APEQSSE

-887 TVKKFNGIDENATV
+887 IVKKFNSIDENATV
-901 HTDEGDIPVSQVKLT
+901 HTTDEGDIPVSQIKLT

-942 YGINAGTETD
+942 YGLNAGTETD

-974 IKDAYAGV
+974 IRDAYAAV
-982 ADNVMLY
+982 ADDVMLE
-989 GQYKAAYELGMRDKA
+989 GQYRAAYELGVRDKA
-1004 AEVKAAQDKKNVK
+1004 AEVKAAQDKKNAK
-1017 NRAKKEIT
+1017 NRAKKELT

-1137 AIIDTYYKGN
+1137 AIINTYYKGSE
-1147 ADTFAGL
+1147 DTFAGL
-1154 VRDKQDV
+1154 VREKQDV

-1228 KSEAYKLMTAAGE
+1228 KSEAYKLMTAAGD
-1241 NINDIQK
+1241 NISEIQK
-1248 LWNEALSSADNT
+1248 LWNDALSNSVMSDISEDEKAHYSIGKTSDGKLIAVLDENILDGVDKKDYLKTVKNEFAKLGNIYVHGQNITVNKKSLREYTNSKSTIRTKKYHYNIYVDKMKTAGMIEDVLKASVDYINEKPRHSNFPNFARGKVYLDMGNAQYSADVVVGIT
-1260 NIGSQDEQYR
+1260 AR
-1270 YFDWNEYLSKEE
+1270 
-1282 QAIFYSKIGEIKQGK
+1282 GK
-1297 AAQFPESSLSR
+1297 AVFYDLVGIKKLRNGYKYHLLTAAPHSSTAVTEVTTSDIIHQSNNEVKKNTSESS
-1308 LKRQIGKESDVT
+1308 
-1320 ERMLVIGNKI
+1320 
-1330 LYTDCNYIN
+1330 
-1339 PQINDILTFE
+1339 
-1349 PAWVPTEKNIK
+1349 
-1360 ETYYLVETAME
+1360 
-1371 DFIEYEREIQLGG
+1371 
-1384 VPETGSDDTGRGK
+1384 
-1397 EIFEAMREIDESYSG
+1397 
-1412 KIAAGRITIQRQYI
+1412 
-1426 TGVRDNRFFP
+1426 
-1436 KTGRTG
+1436 
-1442 TDKRKALHVHDAGS
+1442 DK
-1456 GAGTRT
+1456 
-1462 DSSGSGKNSSTNEGE
+1462 
-1477 SKRKVGTKPQLS
+1477 KPQLS
-1489 IDKLKQ
+1489 IDEHGL
-1495 YSYEELVKKPDMKVT
+1495 YS
-1510 DVTKSQDY
+1510 
-1518 SKKTTEEIRERLI
+1518 R
-1531 TVGQANAEK
+1531 
-1540 VGYKNSDG
+1540 
-1548 IFVKVKDTGESI
+1548 
-1560 LISKRGLRHAFDR
+1560 
-1573 RFSFQSSVIE
+1573 SS
-1583 KIGEVIENAIEINN
+1583 
-1597 MGAKKEGGYESYWLL
+1597 S
-1612 GAVKC
+1612 
-1617 QDGKIHSVQINID
+1617 
-1630 RVLKENGYLNVLH
+1630 
-1643 SVNVTKEPAVLDAPK
+1643 
-1658 ITTDVATRSTGST
+1658 
-1671 ISIKNLLAI
+1671 
-1680 VNPSYIGGL
+1680 
-1689 SESVLRKLGY
+1689 
-1699 DERPDSVVKNPYY
+1699 
-1712 SQTSST
+1712 
-1718 SLTPRVLLSTMS
+1718 SLTPRVLLSTMT
-1730 DMDVENL
+1730 DGDI
-1737 SKEESEALSQYR
+1737 ESLSQ
-1749 DTLNKYNGFAEKRA
+1749 AE
-1763 EVGMR
+1763 
-1768 LNELKAESNQT
+1768 T
-1779 ADIKERI
+1779 AALTEY
-1786 KRTQDTLDSMN
+1786 QDTL
-1797 DKVRETATKL
+1797 
-1807 QEMEQ
+1807 
-1812 SKILHDMYE
+1812 
-1821 TELRR
+1821 
-1826 ATKDTEHR
+1826 R
-1834 LYPNSTSLTPR
+1834 LYNA
-1845 VLLST
+1845 
-1850 MSDMDVKKLSKE
+1850 
-1862 KSKTLSEYRDT
+1862 
-1873 LRKYND
+1873 

-1892 ALNAESNQTADV
+1892 ALKAESNQTSDV
-1904 KEHIKRTQDT
+1904 KEHIKLTQDT
-1914 LDRMDTKL
+1914 LKRMNSKLREIDT
-1922 KETDAKLQEMERS
+1922 KLQEMEQS
-1935 DTMRTMYEAEL
+1935 DTMRGMYEAEL
-1946 RRTIKDRDV
+1946 RRTIEYRDV
-1955 RTRNVIKT
+1955 RTKNMIKT
-1963 EHTLRR
+1963 ERVLKR
-1969 AALESQRKFY
+1969 AALEEQRKFY
-1979 VASQRRRSE
+1979 IESQQRRSE
-1988 KSKKTAI
+1988 SRKKTAT

-2048 NKINLETDT
+2048 NKINLETDP

-2068 SLYANMENGQA
+2068 SLYANMENGQT

-2095 VYSHEYDPVIEKLLN
+2095 VYNYEYDPVIKNMLN
-2110 ELADDIGST
+2110 ELADDIGDI
-2119 PLYEM
+2119 PLYKM
-2124 TLKQLEHTREVMGAL
+2124 TLNQLEHTREVMGAL

-2161 ARKCNQEIASRKAA
+2161 ARKCNLEISSRKAA
-2175 KGPAAVLQK
+2175 KGPLALLQR

-2244 LNSTRNM
+2244 LNSTKDM
-2251 VDVGLVDKEGNPVM
+2251 VDIGLVDKEGSPVM

-2291 LTTPEQKLYSKGKTT
+2291 MTAPEQKLYSKGKTS
-2306 EAYNKGA
+2306 EAYNKGS
-2313 IVHGIGVDLDAVSA
+2313 IVHGIGVDLDAISA
-2327 KLDGDTELTEDER
+2327 KLDGDVELSEDER

-2352 EAEARWKNIFDNI
+2352 EAETRWDSVADNI
-2365 EKSLTDYEKKWI
+2365 EKSMTDYEKKWI

-2403 KARVEKYFPIHSD
+2403 KARVQKYFPIHAD

-2427 KMDATLENMGFLKNR
+2427 KMDATLENMGFLKSR

-2570 AKAFLRGGKN
+2570 AKAFFRGGRN

-2659 HNPELKADF
+2659 HNPELKAGLDEYTKA
-2668 DKYNKLQN
+2668 DVKDNLQ
-2676 LNEHQKEEFQKNKDA
+2676 EKKDA

-2765 TKEDVKEKSK
+2765 TRQDVKEKSE

-2848 IVQDKYYYGIQLSA
+2848 IVSDKYYYGIQLSA

-2909 AKKLYNAGR
+2909 AKKLYNAGK

-2945 AIIESLESGSGTDDI
+2945 GIIESLESGSGTDDI

-2965 ETAQSIASEYPA
+2965 ETAQSIALEYPA

-3004 NSDDNEKDDVVNVM
+3004 NGDDNEKDDVVNVM

>member
-23 SSSKDTGSAQTS
+23 SSSGNTGNIQAA
-35 GRYRERYEQERR
+35 GRYRERYEQEKR
-47 YQNVADTLSK
+47 YQNVADTLSR
-57 YTDMYQSTASKVTD
+57 YTDMYQNKASQVAG
-71 GASKYNSNAGK
+71 GASSYNANAGK
-82 EYIKSL
+82 DYLKSI
-88 PQYIYAQHDLN
+88 PQYMQAQHNLD
-99 KLKKEVNKN
+99 KLKKEVDKN
-108 KDFYGED
+108 RDFYGED
-115 MADAVT
+115 MTNAVT
-121 QYANA
+121 QYVDA
-126 LGSGFGEMRQAQR
+126 LESGFGQMRQAQR
-139 ETANYMKNFKDE
+139 ETAGYMKNFKDE

-195 LENHYNVFKDANDF
+195 LENHYSAFKDANDF

-230 ENTAKSYGTSNSSE
+230 ESAAKSYGTSDSSE
-244 QDKINSE
+244 QEKINSE

-274 KYEELKSIE
+274 KYEQLKSIE
-283 EELSTPVMYR
+283 EKLSTPVMYR

-300 DGLEERKDELLSE
+300 DGLEERKNELLSE

-331 AKEAYDKYIED
+331 AKEEYDKYIED
-342 NSNKTYLGAMGQSVM
+342 NANKSFLGAMGQAVM
-357 TGVAS
+357 TGVAN

-387 GQYLGIDLPGEQI
+387 GQYLGIDLPGEEI
-400 EKTNED
+400 GKTNED

-603 GAAAGAVMSGGAA
+603 GAAA
-616 AFNAASGK
+616 FNAASGK

-646 LLKVAENIDSDS
+646 LLKAAENIDSDN

-707 VSGKTARKVLDIAE
+707 VSDKTARKVLDIAE
-721 RDMTGQEITSEDAF
+721 RDMTGHEITNEDVL

-748 SYIGSAVTTNMAGK
+748 SYVGPAVTTNMAGK
-762 GDYINEYTGKNIVK
+762 GDYINEYTGQNIVK
-776 SGALDSLLD
+776 SGALDSLL
-785 AAEQNGNKAA
+785 AEAGQNGSTAA
-795 AELAG
+795 AELA
-800 EIRNSQEVSAKDV
+800 ENIKNSPEVSAKDV

-818 LMNISEYVP
+818 LMNISEDVS
-827 PKKNSKTVSKPV
+827 PKDSKTGSEPV

-849 APEQTSE
+849 VPEQTSE

-901 HTDEGDIPVSQVKLT
+901 HTDEGDIPVSQIKLT

-942 YGINAGTETD
+942 YGLNAGTETD

-974 IKDAYAGV
+974 IRDAYAAV
-982 ADNVMLY
+982 ADDVMLE
-989 GQYKAAYELGMRDKA
+989 GQYRAAYELGVRDKA
-1004 AEVKAAQDKKNVK
+1004 AEVKAAQDKKNAK

-1067 ATGVKVKIFD
+1067 ATGVKIKIFD
-1077 GSTKLG
+1077 GSTKFG
-1083 DRTISAEGIYYDGT
+1083 DRTISVEGMYYDGT

-1103 AGNFGENAI
+1103 AGNFGENAV

-1123 IQETSPQMYADLKK
+1123 IQEASPQMYADLKK
-1137 AIIDTYYKGN
+1137 AIINTYYKGSE
-1147 ADTFAGL
+1147 DTFAGL
-1154 VRDKQDV
+1154 VREKQDV

-1248 LWNEALSSADNT
+1248 LWNDALSNSVMSDISEDEKAHYSIGKTNDGKLIAVLDENILDGVDKKDYLKTVKNEFAKLGNIYVHGQNITVNKKSLREYTNSKSTIRTKKYHYNIYVDKMKTAGMIEDVLKASVDYINEKPRHSNFPNFARGKVYLDMGNAQYSADVVVGIT
-1260 NIGSQDEQYR
+1260 AR
-1270 YFDWNEYLSKEE
+1270 
-1282 QAIFYSKIGEIKQGK
+1282 GK
-1297 AAQFPESSLSR
+1297 AVFYDLVGIKKLRNGYKYHLLTAAPHSSTAVTEVTTSDIIHQSNNEVKKNTSESS
-1308 LKRQIGKESDVT
+1308 
-1320 ERMLVIGNKI
+1320 
-1330 LYTDCNYIN
+1330 
-1339 PQINDILTFE
+1339 
-1349 PAWVPTEKNIK
+1349 
-1360 ETYYLVETAME
+1360 
-1371 DFIEYEREIQLGG
+1371 
-1384 VPETGSDDTGRGK
+1384 
-1397 EIFEAMREIDESYSG
+1397 
-1412 KIAAGRITIQRQYI
+1412 
-1426 TGVRDNRFFP
+1426 
-1436 KTGRTG
+1436 
-1442 TDKRKALHVHDAGS
+1442 DK
-1456 GAGTRT
+1456 
-1462 DSSGSGKNSSTNEGE
+1462 
-1477 SKRKVGTKPQLS
+1477 KPQLL
-1489 IDKLKQ
+1489 IDEHGL
-1495 YSYEELVKKPDMKVT
+1495 YS
-1510 DVTKSQDY
+1510 
-1518 SKKTTEEIRERLI
+1518 R
-1531 TVGQANAEK
+1531 
-1540 VGYKNSDG
+1540 
-1548 IFVKVKDTGESI
+1548 
-1560 LISKRGLRHAFDR
+1560 
-1573 RFSFQSSVIE
+1573 
-1583 KIGEVIENAIEINN
+1583 
-1597 MGAKKEGGYESYWLL
+1597 
-1612 GAVKC
+1612 
-1617 QDGKIHSVQINID
+1617 
-1630 RVLKENGYLNVLH
+1630 
-1643 SVNVTKEPAVLDAPK
+1643 
-1658 ITTDVATRSTGST
+1658 
-1671 ISIKNLLAI
+1671 
-1680 VNPSYIGGL
+1680 
-1689 SESVLRKLGY
+1689 
-1699 DERPDSVVKNPYY
+1699 
-1712 SQTSST
+1712 SST
-1718 SLTPRVLLSTMS
+1718 SLTPRVLLSTMT
-1730 DMDVENL
+1730 DGDI
-1737 SKEESEALSQYR
+1737 ESLSQ
-1749 DTLNKYNGFAEKRA
+1749 AE
-1763 EVGMR
+1763 
-1768 LNELKAESNQT
+1768 T
-1779 ADIKERI
+1779 AALTEY
-1786 KRTQDTLDSMN
+1786 QDTL
-1797 DKVRETATKL
+1797 
-1807 QEMEQ
+1807 
-1812 SKILHDMYE
+1812 
-1821 TELRR
+1821 
-1826 ATKDTEHR
+1826 R
-1834 LYPNSTSLTPR
+1834 LYNA
-1845 VLLST
+1845 
-1850 MSDMDVKKLSKE
+1850 
-1862 KSKTLSEYRDT
+1862 
-1873 LRKYND
+1873 

-1892 ALNAESNQTADV
+1892 ALKAESNQTSDV
-1904 KEHIKRTQDT
+1904 KEHIKLTQDT
-1914 LDRMDTKL
+1914 LKRMNSKLREIDT
-1922 KETDAKLQEMERS
+1922 KLQEMEQS
-1935 DTMRTMYEAEL
+1935 DIMRGMYEAEL
-1946 RRTIKDRDV
+1946 RRTIEYRDV
-1955 RTRNVIKT
+1955 RTKNMIKT
-1963 EHTLRR
+1963 ERVLKR
-1969 AALESQRKFY
+1969 AALEEQRKFY
-1979 VASQRRRSE
+1979 IESQQRRSE
-1988 KSKKTAI
+1988 SRKKTAT

-2048 NKINLETDT
+2048 NKINLETDPV
-2057 AERQRLMDRYT
+2057 ERQRLMDRYT
-2068 SLYANMENGQA
+2068 SLYANMENGQT

-2095 VYSHEYDPVIEKLLN
+2095 VYNYEYDPVIKNMLN
-2110 ELADDIGST
+2110 ELADDIGDT
-2119 PLYEM
+2119 PLYKM
-2124 TLKQLEHTREVMGAL
+2124 TLNQLEHTREVMGAL

-2161 ARKCNQEIASRKAA
+2161 ARKCNLEISSRKAA
-2175 KGPAAVLQK
+2175 KGPLALLQR

-2244 LNSTRNM
+2244 LNSTKDM
-2251 VDVGLVDKEGNPVM
+2251 VDIGLVDKEGNPVM

-2291 LTTPEQKLYSKGKTT
+2291 MTAPEQKLYSKGKIS
-2306 EAYNKGA
+2306 EAYNKGS
-2313 IVHGIGVDLDAVSA
+2313 IVHGIGVDLDAISA
-2327 KLDGDTELTEDER
+2327 KLDGDIELSEDER

-2352 EAEARWKNIFDNI
+2352 EAETRWDSVADNI
-2365 EKSLTDYEKKWI
+2365 EKSMTDYEKKWI

-2403 KARVEKYFPIHSD
+2403 KARVQKYFPIHAD

-2427 KMDATLENMGFLKNR
+2427 KMDATLENMGFLKSR

-2504 HAVNYIEKL
+2504 HGVEYIEKL

-2518 GGTKGTATVA
+2518 GGGKGQSTVA

-2565 DWPSL
+2565 DWASL
-2570 AKAFLRGGKN
+2570 AKAFFRGGKN

-2613 IQSRSTWYGSNKAVS
+2613 IQSRSTWYGSSKAVS
-2628 KIKHF
+2628 KLKHF

-2659 HNPELKADF
+2659 HNPELKAGLDEYTKA
-2668 DKYNKLQN
+2668 DVKDNLQ
-2676 LNEHQKEEFQKNKDA
+2676 EKKDA

-2765 TKEDVKEKSK
+2765 TKEDVKEKSE

-2796 ICNFLLHNVK
+2796 VCNFLLHNVK

-2909 AKKLYNAGR
+2909 AKKLYNAGK

-2945 AIIESLESGSGTDDI
+2945 GIIELLKSGSGTDDI

-3004 NSDDNEKDDVVNVM
+3004 NGDDNEKDDVVNVM

>member
-23 SSSKDTGSAQTS
+23 SSSGNTGNIQAA
-35 GRYRERYEQERR
+35 GRYRERYEQEKK
-47 YQNVADTLSK
+47 YQNVADTLSR
-57 YTDMYQSTASKVTD
+57 YTDMYQNKASQVAG
-71 GASKYNSNAGK
+71 GASSYNANAGK
-82 EYIKSL
+82 DYLKSI
-88 PQYIYAQHDLN
+88 PQYMQAQHNLD
-99 KLKKEVNKN
+99 KLKKEVDKN
-108 KDFYGED
+108 RDFYGED
-115 MADAVT
+115 MTNAVT
-121 QYANA
+121 QYVDA
-126 LGSGFGEMRQAQR
+126 LESGFGQMRQAQR
-139 ETANYMKNFKDE
+139 ETAGYMKKFKDE

-225 SIAEL
+225 NIAEL
-230 ENTAKSYGTSNSSE
+230 ESAAKSYGTSDSSE
-244 QDKINSE
+244 QEKINSE

-283 EELSTPVMYR
+283 EKLSTPVMYR

-300 DGLEERKDELLSE
+300 DGLEERRDELLSE

-342 NSNKTYLGAMGQSVM
+342 NANKSFLGAMGQAVT

-387 GQYLGIDLPGEQI
+387 GQYLGIDLPGEKI
-400 EKTNED
+400 GKTNED

-472 TKISQMISNYIMNLA
+472 AKISDMISNYIMNLA

-594 VRSLTEWSL
+594 MRSLTEWSL

-646 LLKVAENIDSDS
+646 LLKAAENIDSDN

-673 KVDAESVGRLSRI
+673 KVDAESVGRLSRV

-707 VSGKTARKVLDIAE
+707 VSDKTARKVLDIAE
-721 RDMTGQEITSEDAF
+721 RDMTGQEITSEDVL

-748 SYIGSAVTTNMAGK
+748 SYVGPAVTTNMSGM
-762 GDYINEYTGKNIVK
+762 GDYANAYTGQNIVN
-776 SGALDSLLD
+776 SGALDSLL
-785 AAEQNGNKAA
+785 AEAGQNGSTAA
-795 AELAG
+795 AELA
-800 EIRNSQEVSAKDV
+800 ENIKNSPEVSAKDV

-818 LMNISEYVP
+818 LMNMSEDVSS
-827 PKKNSKTVSKPV
+827 KDSKTGSEPV

-849 APEQTSE
+849 VPEQTSE

-901 HTDEGDIPVSQVKLT
+901 HTDEGDIPVSQIKLT

-942 YGINAGTETD
+942 YGLNAGTETD

-974 IKDAYAGV
+974 IRDAYAAV
-982 ADNVMLY
+982 ADDVMLE
-989 GQYKAAYELGMRDKA
+989 GQYRAAYELGVRDKA
-1004 AEVKAAQDKKNVK
+1004 AEVKAAQDKKNAK

-1137 AIIDTYYKGN
+1137 AIIDTYYKGSE
-1147 ADTFAGL
+1147 DTFAGL
-1154 VRDKQDV
+1154 VREKQDV
-1161 YKNLTLEEVTDEVIA
+1161 YKNMSLEEISDEVIA

-1201 RIKTWIDAFLDK
+1201 RIKTWIDTFLDK
-1213 IKAAFTKAFKGVEVS
+1213 IKSAFAKAFKGVEVS

-1248 LWNEALSSADNT
+1248 LWNEALSSAVTSDITEGQAKYSIGKTSDGKLIAVLDKNILDGVDKKDYAKVVKEELKKHKSIYVYGQEIATNSKTYNEYINSKSAGQLKKKNPNIYIDKMKTAGIIEDVLKASVDYINEKPRHSNFPNFARGKVYLDIDNT
-1260 NIGSQDEQYR
+1260 QYSADVVVGITTGGKAVFYDLVDIKKLRNGLKYHLLTVDAHSSTVVTEVTTSNTIHQSNNEVNKNISESSDKKPHLSIDKKHS
-1270 YFDWNEYLSKEE
+1270 DWDVCLTKQE
-1282 QAIFYSKIGEIKQGK
+1282 QAMFYSKIGEIKQGK

-1308 LKRQIGKESDVT
+1308 LRRQLGKETEVT
-1320 ERMLVIGNKI
+1320 ERMLVVNNKI
-1330 LYTDCNYIN
+1330 IYTDGDYIN
-1339 PQINDILTFE
+1339 PQINDVLTFE
-1349 PAWVPTEKNIK
+1349 PVSKITRENVDEIYYMTES
-1360 ETYYLVETAME
+1360 AME
-1371 DFIEYEREIQLGG
+1371 DFINYERKIQLGG
-1384 VPETGSDDTGRGK
+1384 VSE
-1397 EIFEAMREIDESYSG
+1397 
-1412 KIAAGRITIQRQYI
+1412 
-1426 TGVRDNRFFP
+1426 
-1436 KTGRTG
+1436 
-1442 TDKRKALHVHDAGS
+1442 AGS
-1456 GAGTRT
+1456 GDTGGEKEISEAMWGLETTCTGKAAGGRIEIRREHIGGMWNNRYVPQTGGSGTIVRSALQVHDTGSGTDTRT
-1462 DSSGSGKNSSTNEGE
+1462 DNSRGKQNSGRNEERAGEGVSGGK
-1477 SKRKVGTKPQLS
+1477 KPQLS
-1489 IDKLKQ
+1489 IDEHVL
-1495 YSYEELVKKPDMKVT
+1495 YS
-1510 DVTKSQDY
+1510 
-1518 SKKTTEEIRERLI
+1518 R
-1531 TVGQANAEK
+1531 
-1540 VGYKNSDG
+1540 
-1548 IFVKVKDTGESI
+1548 
-1560 LISKRGLRHAFDR
+1560 
-1573 RFSFQSSVIE
+1573 SS
-1583 KIGEVIENAIEINN
+1583 
-1597 MGAKKEGGYESYWLL
+1597 S
-1612 GAVKC
+1612 
-1617 QDGKIHSVQINID
+1617 
-1630 RVLKENGYLNVLH
+1630 
-1643 SVNVTKEPAVLDAPK
+1643 
-1658 ITTDVATRSTGST
+1658 
-1671 ISIKNLLAI
+1671 
-1680 VNPSYIGGL
+1680 
-1689 SESVLRKLGY
+1689 
-1699 DERPDSVVKNPYY
+1699 
-1712 SQTSST
+1712 
-1718 SLTPRVLLSTMS
+1718 SLTPRVLLSTMT
-1730 DMDVENL
+1730 DGDI
-1737 SKEESEALSQYR
+1737 ESLSQ
-1749 DTLNKYNGFAEKRA
+1749 AE
-1763 EVGMR
+1763 
-1768 LNELKAESNQT
+1768 T
-1779 ADIKERI
+1779 AALTEY
-1786 KRTQDTLDSMN
+1786 QDTL
-1797 DKVRETATKL
+1797 
-1807 QEMEQ
+1807 
-1812 SKILHDMYE
+1812 
-1821 TELRR
+1821 
-1826 ATKDTEHR
+1826 R
-1834 LYPNSTSLTPR
+1834 LYNA
-1845 VLLST
+1845 
-1850 MSDMDVKKLSKE
+1850 
-1862 KSKTLSEYRDT
+1862 
-1873 LRKYND
+1873 

-1892 ALNAESNQTADV
+1892 ALKAESNQTSDV
-1904 KEHIKRTQDT
+1904 KEHIKLTQDT
-1914 LDRMDTKL
+1914 LKRMNSKLREIDT
-1922 KETDAKLQEMERS
+1922 KLQEMEQS
-1935 DTMRTMYEAEL
+1935 DIMRGMYEAEL
-1946 RRTIKDRDV
+1946 RRTIEYRDV
-1955 RTRNVIKT
+1955 RTKNMIKT
-1963 EHTLRR
+1963 ERVLKR
-1969 AALESQRKFY
+1969 AALAEQRKFY
-1979 VASQRRRSE
+1979 IESQQRRSE
-1988 KSKKTAI
+1988 SRKKTAT

-2048 NKINLETDT
+2048 NKINLETDPV
-2057 AERQRLMDRYT
+2057 ERQRLMDRYT
-2068 SLYANMENGQA
+2068 SLYANMENGQT

-2095 VYSHEYDPVIEKLLN
+2095 VYNYEYDPVIKNMLN
-2110 ELADDIGST
+2110 ELADDIGDT
-2119 PLYEM
+2119 PLYKM
-2124 TLKQLEHTREVMGAL
+2124 TLNQLEHTREVMGAL

-2161 ARKCNQEIASRKAA
+2161 ARKCNLEISSRKPA
-2175 KGPAAVLQK
+2175 KGPLALLQR

-2244 LNSTRNM
+2244 LNSTKDM
-2251 VDVGLVDKEGNPVM
+2251 VDIGLVDKEGNPVM

-2291 LTTPEQKLYSKGKTT
+2291 MTAPEQKLYSKGKTS
-2306 EAYNKGA
+2306 EAYNKGS
-2313 IVHGIGVDLDAVSA
+2313 IVHGIGVDLDAISA
-2327 KLDGDTELTEDER
+2327 KLDGDIELSEDER

-2352 EAEARWKNIFDNI
+2352 EAETRWDSVADNI
-2365 EKSLTDYEKKWI
+2365 EKSMTDYEKKWI

-2403 KARVEKYFPIHSD
+2403 KARVQKYFPIHAD

-2427 KMDATLENMGFLKNR
+2427 KMDATLENMGFLKSR

-2504 HAVNYIEKL
+2504 HGVEYIEKL

-2518 GGTKGTATVA
+2518 GGGKGQSTVA

-2570 AKAFLRGGKN
+2570 AKAFFRGGRN

-2613 IQSRSTWYGSNKAVS
+2613 IQSRSTWYGSNKTVS

-2659 HNPELKADF
+2659 HNPELKAGLDEYTKA
-2668 DKYNKLQN
+2668 DVKDNLQ
-2676 LNEHQKEEFQKNKDA
+2676 EKKDA

-2765 TKEDVKEKSK
+2765 TRQDVKEKSE

-2848 IVQDKYYYGIQLSA
+2848 IVSDKYYYGIQLSA

-2909 AKKLYNAGR
+2909 AKKLYNAGK

-2945 AIIESLESGSGTDDI
+2945 GIIELLKSGSGTDEI
-2960 NAMVE
+2960 NDMVK
-2965 ETAQSIASEYPA
+2965 ETAQSIALEYPA

-2982 VHSQAVSKVKAKFT
+2982 VHSQSVSKVKAKFT

-3004 NSDDNEKDDVVNVM
+3004 NGDDNEKDDVVNVM
-3018 INSGLYGDMN
+3018 INSGLYGDKDD
-3028 EVKDTCMDWVIS
+3028 VADTCMEWVIT
-3040 KLKDEYIRADSMTER
+3040 KLKNEYIRADSMTER

>member
-23 SSSKDTGSAQTS
+23 SSSGNTGNIQAA
-35 GRYRERYEQERR
+35 GRYRERYEQEKK

-57 YTDMYQSTASKVTD
+57 YTDMYQSTAAKVTD

-121 QYANA
+121 QYADA

-195 LENHYNVFKDANDF
+195 LENHYSAFKDANDF

-230 ENTAKSYGTSNSSE
+230 ESAAKSYGTSDSSE
-244 QDKINSE
+244 QEKINSE

-283 EELSTPVMYR
+283 EKLSTPVMYR

-342 NSNKTYLGAMGQSVM
+342 NANKSFLGAMGQAVM

-376 ELFRKIENSKA
+376 ELFRKIEDSKA
-387 GQYLGIDLPGEQI
+387 GQYLGIDLPGEEI
-400 EKTNED
+400 GKTNDD

-594 VRSLTEWSL
+594 MRSLTEWSL

-646 LLKVAENIDSDS
+646 LLKAAENIDSDN

-673 KVDAESVGRLSRI
+673 KVDAESVGKLSRI
-686 IGEQSYKNT
+686 IGEQSYRNT

-707 VSGKTARKVLDIAE
+707 VSDKTARKVLDIAE
-721 RDMTGQEITSEDAF
+721 RDMTGQEITNEDVL

-748 SYIGSAVTTNMAGK
+748 SYIGPAVTTNMAGM
-762 GDYINEYTGKNIVK
+762 GDYINEYTGQNIVN
-776 SGALDSLLD
+776 SGALDSLL
-785 AAEQNGNKAA
+785 AEAGQNGSTAA
-795 AELAG
+795 VELA
-800 EIRNSQEVSAKDV
+800 ENIKNSPEVSAKDV

-818 LMNISEYVP
+818 LMNMSEA
-827 PKKNSKTVSKPV
+827 SKAQPLKQESSESINEPV
-839 ADNPEITQQA
+839 VQQA
-849 APEQTSE
+849 APEQSSE
-856 HSWYDDYIPEGEEVT
+856 HSWYDDYIPEGDEVT

-901 HTDEGDIPVSQVKLT
+901 HTDEGDIPVSQIKLT

-942 YGINAGTETD
+942 YGLNAGTETD

-974 IKDAYAGV
+974 IRDAYAAV
-982 ADNVMLY
+982 ADDVMLE
-989 GQYKAAYELGMRDKA
+989 GQYRAAYELGVRDKA

-1035 DKVSFDDNVDMKEFN
+1035 DKVSFDNNVDMKEFN
-1050 GNEKLSGA
+1050 SNEKLSGA

-1103 AGNFGENAI
+1103 GNFGENAI

-1154 VRDKQDV
+1154 IRDKQDV

-1228 KSEAYKLMTAAGE
+1228 KSEAYKLMTAAGD
-1241 NINDIQK
+1241 NISEIQK
-1248 LWNEALSSADNT
+1248 LWNDALSNSVMSDISEDEKAHYSIGKTSDGKLIAVLDENILDGVDKKDYVKVVKEELKKHKSIYVYGQEITTNSKTYNEYINSKYSQGIRNHRNKLYVDKLKAAGMIEDVIKASSDYVNEKPEHSNFPNFARGNVYLSIGNKQYSADVVVGITDDGKAVFYDLVNMREIKGGLAIPSFDDRSSQST
-1260 NIGSQDEQYR
+1260 NKTVTDVTAYEKSISQSESNVNENVSESSDKKPQ
-1270 YFDWNEYLSKEE
+1270 FSIDKKHSDWDVCLTKQE
-1282 QAIFYSKIGEIKQGK
+1282 QAMFYSKIGEIKQGK

-1308 LKRQIGKESDVT
+1308 LRRQLGKETEVT
-1320 ERMLVIGNKI
+1320 ERMLVVNNKI
-1330 LYTDCNYIN
+1330 IYTDGDYIN
-1339 PQINDILTFE
+1339 PQINDVLTFE
-1349 PAWVPTEKNIK
+1349 PVSKITRENVDEMYYMTEK
-1360 ETYYLVETAME
+1360 AME
-1371 DFIEYEREIQLGG
+1371 DVINYERKIQLGG
-1384 VPETGSDDTGRGK
+1384 ISE
-1397 EIFEAMREIDESYSG
+1397 
-1412 KIAAGRITIQRQYI
+1412 
-1426 TGVRDNRFFP
+1426 
-1436 KTGRTG
+1436 
-1442 TDKRKALHVHDAGS
+1442 AGS
-1456 GAGTRT
+1456 GDTGGEKEISSAMHALSKKSTVQIAGGRIEIRREHIGGMWNNRYVPQTGGPGTTVRSALQVHDTGSGTDTRT
-1462 DSSGSGKNSSTNEGE
+1462 DNSRGKQNSGRNEERAGEGVSGGK
-1477 SKRKVGTKPQLS
+1477 KPQLS
-1489 IDKLKQ
+1489 IDEHGL
-1495 YSYEELVKKPDMKVT
+1495 YS
-1510 DVTKSQDY
+1510 
-1518 SKKTTEEIRERLI
+1518 R
-1531 TVGQANAEK
+1531 
-1540 VGYKNSDG
+1540 
-1548 IFVKVKDTGESI
+1548 
-1560 LISKRGLRHAFDR
+1560 
-1573 RFSFQSSVIE
+1573 
-1583 KIGEVIENAIEINN
+1583 
-1597 MGAKKEGGYESYWLL
+1597 
-1612 GAVKC
+1612 
-1617 QDGKIHSVQINID
+1617 
-1630 RVLKENGYLNVLH
+1630 
-1643 SVNVTKEPAVLDAPK
+1643 
-1658 ITTDVATRSTGST
+1658 
-1671 ISIKNLLAI
+1671 
-1680 VNPSYIGGL
+1680 
-1689 SESVLRKLGY
+1689 
-1699 DERPDSVVKNPYY
+1699 
-1712 SQTSST
+1712 SST
-1718 SLTPRVLLSTMS
+1718 SLTPRVLLSTMT
-1730 DMDVENL
+1730 DGDI
-1737 SKEESEALSQYR
+1737 ESLSQ
-1749 DTLNKYNGFAEKRA
+1749 AE
-1763 EVGMR
+1763 
-1768 LNELKAESNQT
+1768 T
-1779 ADIKERI
+1779 AALTEY
-1786 KRTQDTLDSMN
+1786 QDTL
-1797 DKVRETATKL
+1797 
-1807 QEMEQ
+1807 
-1812 SKILHDMYE
+1812 
-1821 TELRR
+1821 
-1826 ATKDTEHR
+1826 R
-1834 LYPNSTSLTPR
+1834 LYNA
-1845 VLLST
+1845 
-1850 MSDMDVKKLSKE
+1850 
-1862 KSKTLSEYRDT
+1862 
-1873 LRKYND
+1873 

-1892 ALNAESNQTADV
+1892 ALKAESNQTSDV
-1904 KEHIKRTQDT
+1904 KEHIKLTQDT
-1914 LDRMDTKL
+1914 LKRMNSKLREIDT
-1922 KETDAKLQEMERS
+1922 KLQEMEQS
-1935 DTMRTMYEAEL
+1935 DIMRGMYEAEL
-1946 RRTIKDRDV
+1946 RRTIEYRDV
-1955 RTRNVIKT
+1955 RTKNMIKT
-1963 EHTLRR
+1963 ERVLKR
-1969 AALESQRKFY
+1969 AALAEQSKFYIESQ
-1979 VASQRRRSE
+1979 QRRSE
-1988 KSKKTAI
+1988 SRKKTAT

-2048 NKINLETDT
+2048 NKINLETDPV
-2057 AERQRLMDRYT
+2057 ERQRLMDRYT
-2068 SLYANMENGQA
+2068 SLYANMENGQT

-2095 VYSHEYDPVIEKLLN
+2095 VYNYEYDPVIKNMLN
-2110 ELADDIGST
+2110 ELADDIGDT
-2119 PLYEM
+2119 PLYKM
-2124 TLKQLEHTREVMGAL
+2124 TLNQLEHTREVMGAL

-2161 ARKCNQEIASRKAA
+2161 ARKCNLEISSRKAA
-2175 KGPAAVLQK
+2175 KGPLALLQR

-2244 LNSTRNM
+2244 LNSTKDM
-2251 VDVGLVDKEGNPVM
+2251 VDIGLVDKEGNPVM

-2291 LTTPEQKLYSKGKTT
+2291 MTAPEQKLYSKGKIS
-2306 EAYNKGA
+2306 EAYNKGS
-2313 IVHGIGVDLDAVSA
+2313 IVHGIGVDLDAISA
-2327 KLDGDTELTEDER
+2327 KLDGDIELSEDER

-2352 EAEARWKNIFDNI
+2352 EAETRWDSVADNI
-2365 EKSLTDYEKKWI
+2365 EKSMTDYEKKWI

-2403 KARVEKYFPIHSD
+2403 KARVQKYFPIHAD

-2427 KMDATLENMGFLKNR
+2427 KMDATLENMGFLKSR

-2504 HAVNYIEKL
+2504 HGVEYIEKL

-2518 GGTKGTATVA
+2518 GGGKGQSTVA

-2570 AKAFLRGGKN
+2570 AKAFFRGGRN

-2659 HNPELKADF
+2659 HNPELKAGLDEYTKA
-2668 DKYNKLQN
+2668 DVKDNLQ
-2676 LNEHQKEEFQKNKDA
+2676 EKKDA

-2711 TTMQR
+2711 TIMQR

-2765 TKEDVKEKSK
+2765 TRQDVKEKSE

-2848 IVQDKYYYGIQLSA
+2848 IVSDKYYYGIQLSA

-2945 AIIESLESGSGTDDI
+2945 GIIELLKSGSGTDDI

-3004 NSDDNEKDDVVNVM
+3004 NGDDNEKDDVVNVM

>member
-23 SSSKDTGSAQTS
+23 NTGNIQAA
-35 GRYRERYEQERR
+35 GRYRERYEQEKK
-47 YQNVADTLSK
+47 YQNVADTLSR
-57 YTDMYQSTASKVTD
+57 YTDMYQNKASQVAG
-71 GASKYNSNAGK
+71 GASSYNANAGK
-82 EYIKSL
+82 DYLKSI
-88 PQYIYAQHDLN
+88 PQYMQAQHNLD
-99 KLKKEVNKN
+99 KLKKEVDKN
-108 KDFYGED
+108 RDFYGED
-115 MADAVT
+115 MTNAVT
-121 QYANA
+121 QYVDA
-126 LGSGFGEMRQAQR
+126 LESGFGQMRQAQR
-139 ETANYMKNFKDE
+139 ETAGYMKNFKDE

-182 SASGMKQSEDKTW
+182 SASGIKQSEDKTW
-195 LENHYNVFKDANDF
+195 LENHYNVFKDANDY

-230 ENTAKSYGTSNSSE
+230 ESAAKSYGTSDSSE
-244 QDKINSE
+244 QEKISSE
-251 LAWLKNRASELRIT
+251 LDWLKNRASELRIT

-283 EELSTPVMYR
+283 EELSTPVMYK

-342 NSNKTYLGAMGQSVM
+342 NANKTFLGAMGQAVM

-387 GQYLGIDLPGEQI
+387 GQYLGIDLPGEEI
-400 EKTNED
+400 GKTNED
-406 ARTAA
+406 ARTGA

-472 TKISQMISNYIMNLA
+472 AKISDMIANYIMNLA

-567 ENATKKAI
+567 ENATKKAV

-646 LLKVAENIDSDS
+646 LLKAAENIDSDN

-673 KVDAESVGRLSRI
+673 KVDAESVGRVSRI

-707 VSGKTARKVLDIAE
+707 VSDKTARKVLDIAE
-721 RDMTGQEITSEDAF
+721 RDMTGQEITNEDVL

-748 SYIGSAVTTNMAGK
+748 SYVGPAVTTNMSGM
-762 GDYINEYTGKNIVK
+762 GDYANAYTGQNIVN
-776 SGALDSLLD
+776 SGALDSLLTE
-785 AAEQNGNKAA
+785 AGQNGSTAA
-795 AELAG
+795 VELA
-800 EIRNSQEVSAKDV
+800 ENIKNSPEVSAKDV

-818 LMNISEYVP
+818 LMNMSEAGKAQP
-827 PKKNSKTVSKPV
+827 LKQESSESINEPV
-839 ADNPEITQQA
+839 VQQA
-849 APEQTSE
+849 APEQSSE
-856 HSWYDDYIPEGEEVT
+856 HSWYDDYIPEGDEVT

-901 HTDEGDIPVSQVKLT
+901 HTDEGDIPVSQIKLT

-942 YGINAGTETD
+942 YGLNAGTETD

-974 IKDAYAGV
+974 IRDAYAAV
-982 ADNVMLY
+982 ADDVMLE
-989 GQYKAAYELGMRDKA
+989 GQYRAAYELGVRDKA

-1035 DKVSFDDNVDMKEFN
+1035 DKVSFDNNVDMKEFN

-1103 AGNFGENAI
+1103 AGNFGENAV
-1112 MRTAAHELTHY
+1112 MRTATHELTHY

-1248 LWNEALSSADNT
+1248 LWNDALSNSVMSDISEDEKAHYSIGKTSDGKLIAVLDENILDGVDKKDYLKTVKNEFAKLGNIYVHGQNITVNKKSLREYTNSKSTIQTKKYHYNIYVDKMKTAGMIEDVLKASVDYINEKPRHSNFPNFARGKVYLDMGNAQYSADVVVGIT
-1260 NIGSQDEQYR
+1260 AR
-1270 YFDWNEYLSKEE
+1270 
-1282 QAIFYSKIGEIKQGK
+1282 GK
-1297 AAQFPESSLSR
+1297 AVFYDLVGIKKLRNGYKYHLLTAVPHSSTAVTEVTTSDIIHQSNNEVNKNTSESS
-1308 LKRQIGKESDVT
+1308 
-1320 ERMLVIGNKI
+1320 
-1330 LYTDCNYIN
+1330 
-1339 PQINDILTFE
+1339 
-1349 PAWVPTEKNIK
+1349 
-1360 ETYYLVETAME
+1360 
-1371 DFIEYEREIQLGG
+1371 
-1384 VPETGSDDTGRGK
+1384 
-1397 EIFEAMREIDESYSG
+1397 
-1412 KIAAGRITIQRQYI
+1412 
-1426 TGVRDNRFFP
+1426 
-1436 KTGRTG
+1436 
-1442 TDKRKALHVHDAGS
+1442 DK
-1456 GAGTRT
+1456 
-1462 DSSGSGKNSSTNEGE
+1462 
-1477 SKRKVGTKPQLS
+1477 KPQLS
-1489 IDKLKQ
+1489 IDEHGL
-1495 YSYEELVKKPDMKVT
+1495 YS
-1510 DVTKSQDY
+1510 
-1518 SKKTTEEIRERLI
+1518 R
-1531 TVGQANAEK
+1531 
-1540 VGYKNSDG
+1540 
-1548 IFVKVKDTGESI
+1548 
-1560 LISKRGLRHAFDR
+1560 
-1573 RFSFQSSVIE
+1573 SS
-1583 KIGEVIENAIEINN
+1583 
-1597 MGAKKEGGYESYWLL
+1597 S
-1612 GAVKC
+1612 
-1617 QDGKIHSVQINID
+1617 
-1630 RVLKENGYLNVLH
+1630 
-1643 SVNVTKEPAVLDAPK
+1643 
-1658 ITTDVATRSTGST
+1658 
-1671 ISIKNLLAI
+1671 
-1680 VNPSYIGGL
+1680 
-1689 SESVLRKLGY
+1689 
-1699 DERPDSVVKNPYY
+1699 
-1712 SQTSST
+1712 
-1718 SLTPRVLLSTMS
+1718 SLTPRVLLSTMT
-1730 DMDVENL
+1730 DGDI
-1737 SKEESEALSQYR
+1737 ESLSQ
-1749 DTLNKYNGFAEKRA
+1749 AE
-1763 EVGMR
+1763 
-1768 LNELKAESNQT
+1768 T
-1779 ADIKERI
+1779 AALTEY
-1786 KRTQDTLDSMN
+1786 QDTL
-1797 DKVRETATKL
+1797 
-1807 QEMEQ
+1807 
-1812 SKILHDMYE
+1812 
-1821 TELRR
+1821 
-1826 ATKDTEHR
+1826 R
-1834 LYPNSTSLTPR
+1834 LYNA
-1845 VLLST
+1845 
-1850 MSDMDVKKLSKE
+1850 
-1862 KSKTLSEYRDT
+1862 
-1873 LRKYND
+1873 

-1892 ALNAESNQTADV
+1892 ALKAESNQTSDV
-1904 KEHIKRTQDT
+1904 KEHIKLTQDT
-1914 LDRMDTKL
+1914 LKRMNSKLREIDT
-1922 KETDAKLQEMERS
+1922 KLQEMEQS
-1935 DTMRTMYEAEL
+1935 DTMRGMYEAEL
-1946 RRTIKDRDV
+1946 RRTIEYRDV
-1955 RTRNVIKT
+1955 RTKNMIKT
-1963 EHTLRR
+1963 ERVLKR
-1969 AALESQRKFY
+1969 AALAEQRKFY
-1979 VASQRRRSE
+1979 IESQQRRSE
-1988 KSKKTAI
+1988 SRKKTAT

-2048 NKINLETDT
+2048 NKINLETDPV
-2057 AERQRLMDRYT
+2057 ERQRLMDRYT
-2068 SLYANMENGQA
+2068 SLYANMENGQT

-2095 VYSHEYDPVIEKLLN
+2095 VYNYEYDPVIKNMLN
-2110 ELADDIGST
+2110 ELADDIGDT
-2119 PLYEM
+2119 PLYKM
-2124 TLKQLEHTREVMGAL
+2124 TLNQLEHTREVMGAL

-2161 ARKCNQEIASRKAA
+2161 ARKCNLEISSRKAA
-2175 KGPAAVLQK
+2175 KGPLALLQR

-2244 LNSTRNM
+2244 LNSTKDM
-2251 VDVGLVDKEGNPVM
+2251 VDIGLVDKEGNSVM

-2291 LTTPEQKLYSKGKTT
+2291 MTAPEQKLYSKGKTS
-2306 EAYNKGA
+2306 EAYNKGS
-2313 IVHGIGVDLDAVSA
+2313 IVHGIGVDLDAISA
-2327 KLDGDTELTEDER
+2327 KLDGDIELSEDER

-2352 EAEARWKNIFDNI
+2352 EAETRWDSVADNI
-2365 EKSLTDYEKKWI
+2365 EKSMTEYEKKWI

-2403 KARVEKYFPIHSD
+2403 KARVQKYFPIHAD

-2427 KMDATLENMGFLKNR
+2427 KMDATLENMGFLKSR

-2495 KTIEKNYGA
+2495 KTIEKNYGT
-2504 HAVNYIEKL
+2504 HGVEYIEKL

-2518 GGTKGTATVA
+2518 GGGKGQSTVA

-2570 AKAFLRGGKN
+2570 AKAFFRGGRN

-2659 HNPELKADF
+2659 HNPELKVGLDEYTKADVK
-2668 DKYNKLQN
+2668 DNLQ
-2676 LNEHQKEEFQKNKDA
+2676 EKKDA

-2765 TKEDVKEKSK
+2765 TRQDVKEKSE

-2909 AKKLYNAGR
+2909 AKKLYNAGK

-2945 AIIESLESGSGTDDI
+2945 GIIELLKSGSGTDEI
-2960 NAMVE
+2960 NAMIE
-2965 ETAQSIASEYPA
+2965 NSAQSIASEYPA

-2982 VHSQAVSKVKAKFT
+2982 VQSQAISKVRAKFT
-2996 ARLKSRYL
+2996 TKLKSEYL
-3004 NSDDNEKDDVVNVM
+3004 GGDESTRMDVENVM
-3018 INSGLYGDMN
+3018 VNSGLYGDKDD
-3028 EVKDTCMDWVIS
+3028 VADTCMEWVIT

>member
-23 SSSKDTGSAQTS
+23 SSSGNTGNIQAA
-35 GRYRERYEQERR
+35 GRYRERYEQEKK
-47 YQNVADTLSK
+47 YQNVADTLSR
-57 YTDMYQSTASKVTD
+57 YTDMYQNKASQVAG
-71 GASKYNSNAGK
+71 GASSYNANAGK
-82 EYIKSL
+82 DYLKSI
-88 PQYIYAQHDLN
+88 PQYMQAQHNLD
-99 KLKKEVNKN
+99 KLKKEVDKN
-108 KDFYGED
+108 RDFYGED
-115 MADAVT
+115 MTNAVT
-121 QYANA
+121 QYVDA
-126 LGSGFGEMRQAQR
+126 LESGFGQMRQAQR
-139 ETANYMKNFKDE
+139 ETAGYMKKFKDE

-230 ENTAKSYGTSNSSE
+230 ESAAKSYGTSDSSE
-244 QDKINSE
+244 QEKINSE

-274 KYEELKSIE
+274 KLDELKSIE
-283 EELSTPVMYR
+283 EKLSMPVDYRTNRSGIRAYNAINNHKESTITPEM
-293 KGTIDYW
+293 
-300 DGLEERKDELLSE
+300 EESLKKRKDELLSE

-342 NSNKTYLGAMGQSVM
+342 NANKTFLGAMGQSVM

-472 TKISQMISNYIMNLA
+472 AKISDMIANYIMNLA

-646 LLKVAENIDSDS
+646 LLKAAENIDSEN
-658 VSKAAAAVSEQVKSG
+658 VSKAAATVSEQVKSG

-686 IGEQSYKNT
+686 IGEQGYKNT

-721 RDMTGQEITSEDAF
+721 RDMTGQEITNEDVL

-748 SYIGSAVTTNMAGK
+748 SYVGPAVTTNMSGM
-762 GDYINEYTGKNIVK
+762 GDYANAYTGQNIVN
-776 SGALDSLLD
+776 SGALDSLL
-785 AAEQNGNKAA
+785 AEAGQNGSTAA
-795 AELAG
+795 AELA
-800 EIRNSQEVSAKDV
+800 ENIKNSLEVSAKDV

-818 LMNISEYVP
+818 LMNMSEAGKAQP
-827 PKKNSKTVSKPV
+827 LKQESSESINEPV
-839 ADNPEITQQA
+839 VQQA
-849 APEQTSE
+849 APEQSSE

-887 TVKKFNGIDENATV
+887 MVKKFNSIDENATV
-901 HTDEGDIPVSQVKLT
+901 HTDEGDIPVSQIKLT

-942 YGINAGTETD
+942 YGLNAGTETD
-952 AGVGA
+952 AGVSA

-974 IKDAYAGV
+974 IRDAYAAV
-982 ADNVMLY
+982 ADDVMLE
-989 GQYKAAYELGMRDKA
+989 GQYRAAYELGVRDKA
-1004 AEVKAAQDKKNVK
+1004 AEVKAAQDKKNAK
-1017 NRAKKEIT
+1017 NRAKKELT

-1050 GNEKLSGA
+1050 SNEKLSGA

-1103 AGNFGENAI
+1103 AGNFGENAV

-1123 IQETSPQMYADLKK
+1123 IQEASPQMYADLKK
-1137 AIIDTYYKGN
+1137 AIIDTYYKGSE
-1147 ADTFAGL
+1147 DTFAGL
-1154 VRDKQDV
+1154 IREKQDV

-1248 LWNEALSSADNT
+1248 LWNDALSNSVMSDISEDEKAHYSIGKTSDGKLIAVLDENILDGVDKKDYLKTVKNEFAKLGNIYVHGQNITVNKKSLREYTNSKSTIRTKKYHYNIYVDKMKTAGMIEDVLKASVDYINEKPRHSNFPNFARGKVYLDMGNAQYSADVVVGIT
-1260 NIGSQDEQYR
+1260 AR
-1270 YFDWNEYLSKEE
+1270 
-1282 QAIFYSKIGEIKQGK
+1282 GK
-1297 AAQFPESSLSR
+1297 AVFYDLVGIKKLRNGYKYHLLTAAPHSSTAVTEVTTSDIIHQSNNEVKKNTSESS
-1308 LKRQIGKESDVT
+1308 
-1320 ERMLVIGNKI
+1320 
-1330 LYTDCNYIN
+1330 
-1339 PQINDILTFE
+1339 
-1349 PAWVPTEKNIK
+1349 
-1360 ETYYLVETAME
+1360 
-1371 DFIEYEREIQLGG
+1371 
-1384 VPETGSDDTGRGK
+1384 
-1397 EIFEAMREIDESYSG
+1397 
-1412 KIAAGRITIQRQYI
+1412 
-1426 TGVRDNRFFP
+1426 
-1436 KTGRTG
+1436 
-1442 TDKRKALHVHDAGS
+1442 DK
-1456 GAGTRT
+1456 
-1462 DSSGSGKNSSTNEGE
+1462 
-1477 SKRKVGTKPQLS
+1477 KPQLS
-1489 IDKLKQ
+1489 IDEHGL
-1495 YSYEELVKKPDMKVT
+1495 YS
-1510 DVTKSQDY
+1510 
-1518 SKKTTEEIRERLI
+1518 R
-1531 TVGQANAEK
+1531 
-1540 VGYKNSDG
+1540 
-1548 IFVKVKDTGESI
+1548 
-1560 LISKRGLRHAFDR
+1560 
-1573 RFSFQSSVIE
+1573 SS
-1583 KIGEVIENAIEINN
+1583 
-1597 MGAKKEGGYESYWLL
+1597 S
-1612 GAVKC
+1612 
-1617 QDGKIHSVQINID
+1617 
-1630 RVLKENGYLNVLH
+1630 
-1643 SVNVTKEPAVLDAPK
+1643 
-1658 ITTDVATRSTGST
+1658 
-1671 ISIKNLLAI
+1671 
-1680 VNPSYIGGL
+1680 
-1689 SESVLRKLGY
+1689 
-1699 DERPDSVVKNPYY
+1699 
-1712 SQTSST
+1712 
-1718 SLTPRVLLSTMS
+1718 SLTPRVLLSTMT
-1730 DMDVENL
+1730 DGDI
-1737 SKEESEALSQYR
+1737 ESLSQ
-1749 DTLNKYNGFAEKRA
+1749 AET
-1763 EVGMR
+1763 
-1768 LNELKAESNQT
+1768 T
-1779 ADIKERI
+1779 ALTEY
-1786 KRTQDTLDSMN
+1786 QDTL
-1797 DKVRETATKL
+1797 
-1807 QEMEQ
+1807 
-1812 SKILHDMYE
+1812 
-1821 TELRR
+1821 
-1826 ATKDTEHR
+1826 R
-1834 LYPNSTSLTPR
+1834 LYNA
-1845 VLLST
+1845 
-1850 MSDMDVKKLSKE
+1850 
-1862 KSKTLSEYRDT
+1862 
-1873 LRKYND
+1873 

-1892 ALNAESNQTADV
+1892 ALKAESNQTADV
-1904 KEHIKRTQDT
+1904 KEHIKLTQDT
-1914 LDRMDTKL
+1914 LKRMNSKLREIDT
-1922 KETDAKLQEMERS
+1922 KLQEMEQS
-1935 DTMRTMYEAEL
+1935 DTMRGMYEAEL
-1946 RRTIKDRDV
+1946 RRTIEYRDV
-1955 RTRNVIKT
+1955 RTKNMIKT
-1963 EHTLRR
+1963 ERVLKR
-1969 AALESQRKFY
+1969 AALEEQRKFY
-1979 VASQRRRSE
+1979 IESQQRRSE
-1988 KSKKTAI
+1988 SRKKTAT

-2042 RLMKLE
+2042 RLMQLE
-2048 NKINLETDT
+2048 NKINLETDPV
-2057 AERQRLMDRYT
+2057 ERQRLMDRYT
-2068 SLYANMENGQA
+2068 SLYANMENGQT

-2095 VYSHEYDPVIEKLLN
+2095 VYNYEYDPVIKNMLN
-2110 ELADDIGST
+2110 ELADDIGDT
-2119 PLYEM
+2119 PLYKM
-2124 TLKQLEHTREVMGAL
+2124 TLNQLEHTREVMGAL

-2161 ARKCNQEIASRKAA
+2161 ARKCNLEISSRKAA
-2175 KGPAAVLQK
+2175 KGPLALLQR

-2244 LNSTRNM
+2244 LNSTKDM
-2251 VDVGLVDKEGNPVM
+2251 VDIGLVDKEGNSVM

-2291 LTTPEQKLYSKGKTT
+2291 MTAPEQKLYSKGKIS
-2306 EAYNKGA
+2306 EAYNKGS
-2313 IVHGIGVDLDAVSA
+2313 IVHGIGVDLDAISA
-2327 KLDGDTELTEDER
+2327 KLDGDIELSEDER

-2352 EAEARWKNIFDNI
+2352 EAETRWDSVADNI
-2365 EKSLTDYEKKWI
+2365 EKSMTDYEKKWI

-2403 KARVEKYFPIHSD
+2403 KARVQKYFPIHAD

-2427 KMDATLENMGFLKNR
+2427 KMDATLENMGFLKSR

-2504 HAVNYIEKL
+2504 HGVEYIEKL

-2518 GGTKGTATVA
+2518 GGGKGQSTVA

-2570 AKAFLRGGKN
+2570 AKAFFRGGRN

-2659 HNPELKADF
+2659 HNPELKAGLDEYTKA
-2668 DKYNKLQN
+2668 DVKDNLQ
-2676 LNEHQKEEFQKNKDA
+2676 EKKDA

-2765 TKEDVKEKSK
+2765 TRQDVKEKSE

-2848 IVQDKYYYGIQLSA
+2848 IVSDKYYYGIQLSA

-2909 AKKLYNAGR
+2909 AKKLYNAGK

-2945 AIIESLESGSGTDDI
+2945 GIIELLKSGSGTDEI
-2960 NAMVE
+2960 NDMVK
-2965 ETAQSIASEYPA
+2965 ETAQSIALEYPA

-2982 VHSQAVSKVKAKFT
+2982 VHSQSVSKVKAKFT

-3004 NSDDNEKDDVVNVM
+3004 NGDDNEKDDVVNVM
-3018 INSGLYGDMN
+3018 INSGLYGDKDD
-3028 EVKDTCMDWVIS
+3028 VADTCMEWVIT
-3040 KLKDEYIRADSMTER
+3040 KLKNEYIRADSMTER

>member
-23 SSSKDTGSAQTS
+23 SSSGNTGNIQAA
-35 GRYRERYEQERR
+35 GRYRERYEQEKK

-57 YTDMYQSTASKVTD
+57 YTDMYQSTAAKVTD

-225 SIAEL
+225 NIAEL
-230 ENTAKSYGTSNSSE
+230 ESAAKSYGTSDNSE
-244 QDKINSE
+244 QEKINSE
-251 LAWLKNRASELRIT
+251 LDWLKNRASELRIT

-300 DGLEERKDELLSE
+300 DGLEERRDELLSE

-342 NSNKTYLGAMGQSVM
+342 NANKSFLGAMGQAVM

-376 ELFRKIENSKA
+376 ELFRKIEDSKA
-387 GQYLGIDLPGEQI
+387 GQYLGIDLPGEEI
-400 EKTNED
+400 GKTNED

-594 VRSLTEWSL
+594 MRSLTEWSL

-646 LLKVAENIDSDS
+646 LLKAAENIDSDN

-686 IGEQSYKNT
+686 IGEQSYRNT

-707 VSGKTARKVLDIAE
+707 VSDKTARKVLDIAE
-721 RDMTGQEITSEDAF
+721 RDMTGQEITNEDVL

-748 SYIGSAVTTNMAGK
+748 SYVGPAVTTNMSGM
-762 GDYINEYTGKNIVK
+762 GDYANAYTGQNIVN
-776 SGALDSLLD
+776 SGALDSLL
-785 AAEQNGNKAA
+785 AEAGQNGSTAA
-795 AELAG
+795 AELA
-800 EIRNSQEVSAKDV
+800 ENIKNSPEVSAKDV

-818 LMNISEYVP
+818 LMNMSEDVSS
-827 PKKNSKTVSKPV
+827 KDSKTGSEPV

-849 APEQTSE
+849 VPEQTSE
-856 HSWYDDYIPEGEEVT
+856 HSWYNDYIPEGEEVT

-901 HTDEGDIPVSQVKLT
+901 HTDEGDIPVSQIKLT

-942 YGINAGTETD
+942 YGLNAGTETD

-974 IKDAYAGV
+974 IKDAYAAV
-982 ADNVMLY
+982 ADDVMLE
-989 GQYKAAYELGMRDKA
+989 GQYRAAYELGVRDKA
-1004 AEVKAAQDKKNVK
+1004 AEVKAAQDKKNAK

-1035 DKVSFDDNVDMKEFN
+1035 DKVSFDNNVDMKEFN

-1228 KSEAYKLMTAAGE
+1228 KSEAYKLMTAAGD
-1241 NINDIQK
+1241 NISEIQK
-1248 LWNEALSSADNT
+1248 LWNDALSNSVMSDISEDEKAHYSIGKTSDGKLIAVLDENILDGVDKKDYVKVVKEELKKHKSIYVYGQEITTNSKTYNEYINSKYSQGIRNHRNKLYVDKLKAAGMIEDVIKASSDYVNEKPEHSNFPNFARGNVYLSIGNKQYSADVVVGITDDGKAVFYDLVNMREIKGGLAIPSFDDRSSQST
-1260 NIGSQDEQYR
+1260 NKTVTDVTAYEKSISQSESNVNENVSESSDKKPQ
-1270 YFDWNEYLSKEE
+1270 FSIDKKHSDWDVCLTKQE
-1282 QAIFYSKIGEIKQGK
+1282 QAMFYSKIGEIKQGK

-1308 LKRQIGKESDVT
+1308 LRRQLGKETEVT
-1320 ERMLVIGNKI
+1320 ERMLVVNNKI
-1330 LYTDCNYIN
+1330 IYTDGDYIN
-1339 PQINDILTFE
+1339 PQINDVLTFE
-1349 PAWVPTEKNIK
+1349 PVSKITRENVDEMYYMTEK
-1360 ETYYLVETAME
+1360 AME
-1371 DFIEYEREIQLGG
+1371 DVINYERKIQLGG
-1384 VPETGSDDTGRGK
+1384 ISE
-1397 EIFEAMREIDESYSG
+1397 
-1412 KIAAGRITIQRQYI
+1412 
-1426 TGVRDNRFFP
+1426 
-1436 KTGRTG
+1436 
-1442 TDKRKALHVHDAGS
+1442 AGS
-1456 GAGTRT
+1456 GDTGGEKEISSAMHALSKKSTVQIAGGRIEIRREHIGGMWNNRYVPQTGGPGTTVRSALQVHDTGSGTDTRT
-1462 DSSGSGKNSSTNEGE
+1462 DNSRGKQNSGRNEERAGEGVSGGK
-1477 SKRKVGTKPQLS
+1477 KPQLS
-1489 IDKLKQ
+1489 IDEHGL
-1495 YSYEELVKKPDMKVT
+1495 YS
-1510 DVTKSQDY
+1510 
-1518 SKKTTEEIRERLI
+1518 R
-1531 TVGQANAEK
+1531 
-1540 VGYKNSDG
+1540 
-1548 IFVKVKDTGESI
+1548 
-1560 LISKRGLRHAFDR
+1560 
-1573 RFSFQSSVIE
+1573 
-1583 KIGEVIENAIEINN
+1583 
-1597 MGAKKEGGYESYWLL
+1597 
-1612 GAVKC
+1612 
-1617 QDGKIHSVQINID
+1617 
-1630 RVLKENGYLNVLH
+1630 
-1643 SVNVTKEPAVLDAPK
+1643 
-1658 ITTDVATRSTGST
+1658 
-1671 ISIKNLLAI
+1671 
-1680 VNPSYIGGL
+1680 
-1689 SESVLRKLGY
+1689 
-1699 DERPDSVVKNPYY
+1699 
-1712 SQTSST
+1712 SST
-1718 SLTPRVLLSTMS
+1718 SLTPRVILSTMT
-1730 DMDVENL
+1730 DGDI
-1737 SKEESEALSQYR
+1737 ESLSQ
-1749 DTLNKYNGFAEKRA
+1749 AE
-1763 EVGMR
+1763 
-1768 LNELKAESNQT
+1768 T
-1779 ADIKERI
+1779 AALTEY
-1786 KRTQDTLDSMN
+1786 QDTL
-1797 DKVRETATKL
+1797 
-1807 QEMEQ
+1807 
-1812 SKILHDMYE
+1812 
-1821 TELRR
+1821 
-1826 ATKDTEHR
+1826 R
-1834 LYPNSTSLTPR
+1834 LYNA
-1845 VLLST
+1845 
-1850 MSDMDVKKLSKE
+1850 
-1862 KSKTLSEYRDT
+1862 
-1873 LRKYND
+1873 

-1892 ALNAESNQTADV
+1892 ALKAESNQTSDV
-1904 KEHIKRTQDT
+1904 KEHIKLTQDT
-1914 LDRMDTKL
+1914 LKRMNSKLREIDT
-1922 KETDAKLQEMERS
+1922 KLQEMEQS
-1935 DTMRTMYEAEL
+1935 DIMRGMYEAEL
-1946 RRTIKDRDV
+1946 RRTIEYRDV
-1955 RTRNVIKT
+1955 RTKNMIKT
-1963 EHTLRR
+1963 ERVLKR
-1969 AALESQRKFY
+1969 AALAEQRKFY
-1979 VASQRRRSE
+1979 IESQQRRSE
-1988 KSKKTAI
+1988 SRKKTAT

-2048 NKINLETDT
+2048 NKINLETDPV
-2057 AERQRLMDRYT
+2057 ERQRLMDRYT
-2068 SLYANMENGQA
+2068 SLYANMENGQT

-2095 VYSHEYDPVIEKLLN
+2095 VYNYEYDPVIKNMLN
-2110 ELADDIGST
+2110 ELADDIGDT
-2119 PLYEM
+2119 PLYKM
-2124 TLKQLEHTREVMGAL
+2124 TLNQLEHTREVMGAL

-2161 ARKCNQEIASRKAA
+2161 ARKCNLEISSRKAA
-2175 KGPAAVLQK
+2175 KGPLALLQR

-2244 LNSTRNM
+2244 LNSTKDM
-2251 VDVGLVDKEGNPVM
+2251 VDIGLVDKEGNPVM

-2291 LTTPEQKLYSKGKTT
+2291 MTAPEQKLYSKGKTS
-2306 EAYNKGA
+2306 EAYNKGS
-2313 IVHGIGVDLDAVSA
+2313 IVHGIGVDLDAISA
-2327 KLDGDTELTEDER
+2327 KLDGDIELSEDER

-2352 EAEARWKNIFDNI
+2352 EAETRWDSVADNI
-2365 EKSLTDYEKKWI
+2365 EKSMTDYEKKWI

-2403 KARVEKYFPIHSD
+2403 KARVQKYFPIHAD

-2427 KMDATLENMGFLKNR
+2427 KMDATLENMGFLKSR

-2570 AKAFLRGGKN
+2570 AKAFFRGGRN

-2796 ICNFLLHNVK
+2796 VCNFLLHNVK

-2833 ANVVGGSELYSLINS
+2833 ANIVGGSELYSLINS
-2848 IVQDKYYYGIQLSA
+2848 IVSDKYYYGIQLSA
-2862 LSSVTDMASHLKN
+2862 LSSVTDMATHLKN
-2875 LSDAA
+2875 LTDAA
-2880 ESGDKSK
+2880 DSGDSNK

-2909 AKKLYNAGR
+2909 GKKLYNAGR

-2945 AIIESLESGSGTDDI
+2945 AIIESLEYGSGTDDI

-3004 NSDDNEKDDVVNVM
+3004 NGDDNEKDDVVNVM

-3040 KLKDEYIRADSMTER
+3040 KLKDEYIRAASMTER

>member
-23 SSSKDTGSAQTS
+23 SSSGNTGNIQAA
-35 GRYRERYEQERR
+35 GRYRERYEQEKK
-47 YQNVADTLSK
+47 YQNVADTLSR
-57 YTDMYQSTASKVTD
+57 YTDMYQNKASQVAG
-71 GASKYNSNAGK
+71 GASSYNANAGK
-82 EYIKSL
+82 DYLKSI
-88 PQYIYAQHDLN
+88 PQYMQAQHNLD
-99 KLKKEVNKN
+99 KLKKEVDKN
-108 KDFYGED
+108 RDFYGED
-115 MADAVT
+115 MTNAVT
-121 QYANA
+121 QYVDA
-126 LGSGFGEMRQAQR
+126 LESGFGQMRQAQR
-139 ETANYMKNFKDE
+139 ETAGYMKKFKDE

-230 ENTAKSYGTSNSSE
+230 ESAAKSYGTSDSSE
-244 QDKINSE
+244 QEKINSE

-274 KYEELKSIE
+274 KLDELKSIE
-283 EELSTPVMYR
+283 EKLSMPVDYRTNRSGIRAYNAINNHKESTITPEM
-293 KGTIDYW
+293 
-300 DGLEERKDELLSE
+300 EESLKKRKDELLSE

-342 NSNKTYLGAMGQSVM
+342 NANKTFLGAMGQSVM

-472 TKISQMISNYIMNLA
+472 AKISDMIANYIMNLA

-646 LLKVAENIDSDS
+646 LLKAAENIDSEN
-658 VSKAAAAVSEQVKSG
+658 VSKAAATVSEQVKSG

-686 IGEQSYKNT
+686 IGEQGYKNT

-721 RDMTGQEITSEDAF
+721 RDMTGQEITNEDVL

-748 SYIGSAVTTNMAGK
+748 SYVGPAVTTNMSGM
-762 GDYINEYTGKNIVK
+762 GDYANAYTGQNIVN
-776 SGALDSLLD
+776 SGALDSLL
-785 AAEQNGNKAA
+785 AEAGQNGSTAA
-795 AELAG
+795 AELA
-800 EIRNSQEVSAKDV
+800 ENIKNSLEVSAKDV

-818 LMNISEYVP
+818 LMNMSEAGKAQP
-827 PKKNSKTVSKPV
+827 LKQESSESINEPV
-839 ADNPEITQQA
+839 VQQA
-849 APEQTSE
+849 APEQSSE

-887 TVKKFNGIDENATV
+887 MVKKFNSIDENATV
-901 HTDEGDIPVSQVKLT
+901 HTDEGDIPVSQIKLT

-942 YGINAGTETD
+942 YGLNAGTETD
-952 AGVGA
+952 AGVSA

-974 IKDAYAGV
+974 IRDAYAAV
-982 ADNVMLY
+982 ADDVMLE
-989 GQYKAAYELGMRDKA
+989 GQYRAAYELGVRDKA
-1004 AEVKAAQDKKNVK
+1004 AEVKAAQDKKNAK
-1017 NRAKKEIT
+1017 NRAKKELT

-1050 GNEKLSGA
+1050 SNEKLSGA

-1103 AGNFGENAI
+1103 AGNFGENAV

-1123 IQETSPQMYADLKK
+1123 IQEASPQMYADLKK
-1137 AIIDTYYKGN
+1137 AIIDTYYKGSE
-1147 ADTFAGL
+1147 DTFAGL
-1154 VRDKQDV
+1154 IREKQDV

-1248 LWNEALSSADNT
+1248 LWNDALSNSVMSDISEDEKAHYSIGKTSDGKLIAVLDENILDGVDKKDYLKTVKNEFAKLGNIYVHGQNITVNKKSLREYTNSKSTIRTKKYHYNIYVDKMKTAGMIEDVLKASVDYINEKPRHSNFPNFARGKVYLDMGNAQYSADVVVGIT
-1260 NIGSQDEQYR
+1260 AR
-1270 YFDWNEYLSKEE
+1270 
-1282 QAIFYSKIGEIKQGK
+1282 GK
-1297 AAQFPESSLSR
+1297 AVFYDLVGIKKLRNGYKYHLLTAAPHSSTAVTEVTTSDIIHQSNNEVKKNTSESS
-1308 LKRQIGKESDVT
+1308 
-1320 ERMLVIGNKI
+1320 
-1330 LYTDCNYIN
+1330 
-1339 PQINDILTFE
+1339 
-1349 PAWVPTEKNIK
+1349 
-1360 ETYYLVETAME
+1360 
-1371 DFIEYEREIQLGG
+1371 
-1384 VPETGSDDTGRGK
+1384 
-1397 EIFEAMREIDESYSG
+1397 
-1412 KIAAGRITIQRQYI
+1412 
-1426 TGVRDNRFFP
+1426 
-1436 KTGRTG
+1436 
-1442 TDKRKALHVHDAGS
+1442 DK
-1456 GAGTRT
+1456 
-1462 DSSGSGKNSSTNEGE
+1462 
-1477 SKRKVGTKPQLS
+1477 KPQLS
-1489 IDKLKQ
+1489 IDEHGL
-1495 YSYEELVKKPDMKVT
+1495 YS
-1510 DVTKSQDY
+1510 
-1518 SKKTTEEIRERLI
+1518 R
-1531 TVGQANAEK
+1531 
-1540 VGYKNSDG
+1540 
-1548 IFVKVKDTGESI
+1548 
-1560 LISKRGLRHAFDR
+1560 
-1573 RFSFQSSVIE
+1573 SS
-1583 KIGEVIENAIEINN
+1583 
-1597 MGAKKEGGYESYWLL
+1597 S
-1612 GAVKC
+1612 
-1617 QDGKIHSVQINID
+1617 
-1630 RVLKENGYLNVLH
+1630 
-1643 SVNVTKEPAVLDAPK
+1643 
-1658 ITTDVATRSTGST
+1658 
-1671 ISIKNLLAI
+1671 
-1680 VNPSYIGGL
+1680 
-1689 SESVLRKLGY
+1689 
-1699 DERPDSVVKNPYY
+1699 
-1712 SQTSST
+1712 
-1718 SLTPRVLLSTMS
+1718 SLTPRVLLSTMT
-1730 DMDVENL
+1730 DGDI
-1737 SKEESEALSQYR
+1737 ESLSQ
-1749 DTLNKYNGFAEKRA
+1749 AET
-1763 EVGMR
+1763 
-1768 LNELKAESNQT
+1768 T
-1779 ADIKERI
+1779 ALTEY
-1786 KRTQDTLDSMN
+1786 QDTL
-1797 DKVRETATKL
+1797 
-1807 QEMEQ
+1807 
-1812 SKILHDMYE
+1812 
-1821 TELRR
+1821 
-1826 ATKDTEHR
+1826 R
-1834 LYPNSTSLTPR
+1834 LYNA
-1845 VLLST
+1845 
-1850 MSDMDVKKLSKE
+1850 
-1862 KSKTLSEYRDT
+1862 
-1873 LRKYND
+1873 

-1892 ALNAESNQTADV
+1892 ALKAESNQTADV
-1904 KEHIKRTQDT
+1904 KEHIKLTQDT
-1914 LDRMDTKL
+1914 LKRMNSKLREIDT
-1922 KETDAKLQEMERS
+1922 KLQEMEQS
-1935 DTMRTMYEAEL
+1935 DTMRGMYEAEL
-1946 RRTIKDRDV
+1946 RRTIEYRDV
-1955 RTRNVIKT
+1955 CTKNMIKT
-1963 EHTLRR
+1963 ERVLKR
-1969 AALESQRKFY
+1969 AALEEQRKFY
-1979 VASQRRRSE
+1979 IESQQRRSE
-1988 KSKKTAI
+1988 SRKKTAT

-2042 RLMKLE
+2042 RLMQLE
-2048 NKINLETDT
+2048 NKINLETDPV
-2057 AERQRLMDRYT
+2057 ERQRLMDRYT
-2068 SLYANMENGQA
+2068 SLYANMENGQT

-2095 VYSHEYDPVIEKLLN
+2095 VYNYEYDPVIKNMLN
-2110 ELADDIGST
+2110 ELADDIGDT
-2119 PLYEM
+2119 PLYKM
-2124 TLKQLEHTREVMGAL
+2124 TLNQLEHTREVMGAL

-2161 ARKCNQEIASRKAA
+2161 ARKCNLEISSRKAA
-2175 KGPAAVLQK
+2175 KGPLALLQR

-2244 LNSTRNM
+2244 LNSTKDM
-2251 VDVGLVDKEGNPVM
+2251 VDIGLVDKEGNSVM

-2291 LTTPEQKLYSKGKTT
+2291 MTAPEQKLYSKGKIS
-2306 EAYNKGA
+2306 EAYNKGS
-2313 IVHGIGVDLDAVSA
+2313 IVHGIGVDLDAISA
-2327 KLDGDTELTEDER
+2327 KLDGDIELSEDER

-2352 EAEARWKNIFDNI
+2352 EAETRWDSVADNI
-2365 EKSLTDYEKKWI
+2365 EKSMTDYEKKWI

-2403 KARVEKYFPIHSD
+2403 KARVQKYFPIHAD

-2427 KMDATLENMGFLKNR
+2427 KMDATLENMGFLKSR

-2504 HAVNYIEKL
+2504 HGVEYIEKL

-2518 GGTKGTATVA
+2518 GGGKGQSTVA

-2570 AKAFLRGGKN
+2570 AKAFFRGGRN

-2659 HNPELKADF
+2659 HNPELKAGLDEYTKA
-2668 DKYNKLQN
+2668 DVKDNLQ
-2676 LNEHQKEEFQKNKDA
+2676 EKKDA

-2765 TKEDVKEKSK
+2765 TKEDVKEKSE

-2848 IVQDKYYYGIQLSA
+2848 IVSDKYYYGIQLSA

-2909 AKKLYNAGR
+2909 AKKLYNAGK

-2945 AIIESLESGSGTDDI
+2945 GIIESLESGSGTDDI

-3004 NSDDNEKDDVVNVM
+3004 NGDDNEKDDIVNVM
-3018 INSGLYGDMN
+3018 VNSGLYGDKDD
-3028 EVKDTCMDWVIS
+3028 VADTCMEWVIT

>member
-23 SSSKDTGSAQTS
+23 SSSGNTGNIQAA
-35 GRYRERYEQERR
+35 GRYRERYEQEKK

-57 YTDMYQSTASKVTD
+57 YTDMYQSTAAKVTD

-214 YGSAGYEDIQN
+214 YGSAGYEDIKN
-225 SIAEL
+225 NIAEL
-230 ENTAKSYGTSNSSE
+230 ESAAKSYGTSDSSE
-244 QDKINSE
+244 KEKINSS

-283 EELSTPVMYR
+283 EKLSTPVMYR

-300 DGLEERKDELLSE
+300 DGLEERRDELLSE

-342 NSNKTYLGAMGQSVM
+342 NANKTFIGAMGQSVM

-387 GQYLGIDLPGEQI
+387 GQYLGIDLPGEEI
-400 EKTNED
+400 GKTNED

-646 LLKVAENIDSDS
+646 LLKAAENIDSNN
-658 VSKAAAAVSEQVKSG
+658 VSKAAATVSEQVKSG

-686 IGEQSYKNT
+686 IGEQSYRNT
-695 VSQLKESLSAEG
+695 VSQLKKRLSAEG
-707 VSGKTARKVLDIAE
+707 VSDKTARKVLDIAE
-721 RDMTGQEITSEDAF
+721 RDMTGQEITNEDVL

-748 SYIGSAVTTNMAGK
+748 SYVGPAVTTNMAGK

-776 SGALDSLLD
+776 SGVLDSLLD

-849 APEQTSE
+849 VPEQTSE

-879 VLNDGRTV
+879 VLTDGRTV

-942 YGINAGTETD
+942 YGLNAGTETD

-1035 DKVSFDDNVDMKEFN
+1035 DKVSFDNNVDMKEFN

-1123 IQETSPQMYADLKK
+1123 IQEASPKMYADLKK
-1137 AIIDTYYKGN
+1137 AIIDTYYKGSE
-1147 ADTFAGL
+1147 DTFAGL
-1154 VRDKQDV
+1154 VREKQDV
-1161 YKNLTLEEVTDEVIA
+1161 YKNMSLEEITDEVIA

-1201 RIKTWIDAFLDK
+1201 RIKTWIDTFLDK
-1213 IKAAFTKAFKGVEVS
+1213 IKSAFAKAFKGVEVS
-1228 KSEAYKLMTAAGE
+1228 KSEAYKLMTAAGD

-1248 LWNEALSSADNT
+1248 LWNDALSNSVMSDINEDEKAHYSIGKTSDGKLIAVLDENILDGVSEKDYATVVQNELKKHHDIYVYSDKLTINSGARKEYTNSKYTRMIQRSQPEIYYDKMKAAGMIDDVIKASFGYTNEKTNHGKYDYYSRGKVYLDIDGNQYMADVV
-1260 NIGSQDEQYR
+1260 IGKRANGDAVIYDLTKLNKIEDGLVYSLTTVGNDNPSSTAATTVTASGTSISQSESNVNENVSESSDKKPQ
-1270 YFDWNEYLSKEE
+1270 FSIDKKHSDWDVCLTKEE
-1282 QAIFYSKIGEIKQGK
+1282 QAMFCSKIGEIKQGK

-1308 LKRQIGKESDVT
+1308 LRRQLGKETEVT
-1320 ERMLVIGNKI
+1320 ERMLVVNNKI
-1330 LYTDCNYIN
+1330 IYTDGDYIN
-1339 PQINDILTFE
+1339 PQINDVLTFE
-1349 PAWVPTEKNIK
+1349 PVSKITRENVDEMYYMTEK
-1360 ETYYLVETAME
+1360 AME
-1371 DFIEYEREIQLGG
+1371 DVINYERKIQLGG
-1384 VPETGSDDTGRGK
+1384 ISE
-1397 EIFEAMREIDESYSG
+1397 
-1412 KIAAGRITIQRQYI
+1412 
-1426 TGVRDNRFFP
+1426 
-1436 KTGRTG
+1436 
-1442 TDKRKALHVHDAGS
+1442 AGS
-1456 GAGTRT
+1456 GDTGGEKEISSAMHALSKKSTVQIAGGRIEIRREHIGDMWNNRYVPQTGGPGTTVQSALQVHDTGSGTDTRT
-1462 DSSGSGKNSSTNEGE
+1462 DNSRGKQNSGRNEERAGEGVSGGK
-1477 SKRKVGTKPQLS
+1477 KPQLS
-1489 IDKLKQ
+1489 IDEHGL
-1495 YSYEELVKKPDMKVT
+1495 YS
-1510 DVTKSQDY
+1510 
-1518 SKKTTEEIRERLI
+1518 R
-1531 TVGQANAEK
+1531 
-1540 VGYKNSDG
+1540 
-1548 IFVKVKDTGESI
+1548 
-1560 LISKRGLRHAFDR
+1560 
-1573 RFSFQSSVIE
+1573 
-1583 KIGEVIENAIEINN
+1583 
-1597 MGAKKEGGYESYWLL
+1597 
-1612 GAVKC
+1612 
-1617 QDGKIHSVQINID
+1617 
-1630 RVLKENGYLNVLH
+1630 
-1643 SVNVTKEPAVLDAPK
+1643 
-1658 ITTDVATRSTGST
+1658 
-1671 ISIKNLLAI
+1671 
-1680 VNPSYIGGL
+1680 
-1689 SESVLRKLGY
+1689 
-1699 DERPDSVVKNPYY
+1699 
-1712 SQTSST
+1712 SST

-1988 KSKKTAI
+1988 KRKKTAI

-2029 MLNSVNMDAGQEM
+2029 MLKVNMDAGQEM

-2048 NKINLETDT
+2048 NKINLETDP

-2124 TLKQLEHTREVMGAL
+2124 TLKQLDHTREVMGAL

-2161 ARKCNQEIASRKAA
+2161 ARKCNLEISSRKAA
-2175 KGPAAVLQK
+2175 KGPLALLQR

-2224 LMQQGSNIFRELVAD
+2224 LMQRGSNIFRELVAD

-2251 VDVGLVDKEGNPVM
+2251 VDIGLVDKEGRPVM

-2518 GGTKGTATVA
+2518 GGTKGTATAA

-2570 AKAFLRGGKN
+2570 AKAFFRGGRK

-2599 WYRNQGNSTTELGD
+2599 WYRNQGNSTMELGD

-2796 ICNFLLHNVK
+2796 VCNFLLHNVK

-2820 ANTLKDQFIESLC
+2820 AATLRDQFIESLC
-2833 ANVVGGSELYSLINS
+2833 ANIVGGSELYSLINS
-2848 IVQDKYYYGIQLSA
+2848 IVSDKYYYGIQLSA

-2934 DVETSESKKVD
+2934 DVETSESKQVD
-2945 AIIESLESGSGTDDI
+2945 GIIELLKSGAGTDEI
-2960 NAMVE
+2960 NDMIE
-2965 ETAQSIASEYPA
+2965 SSAQGIASEYQA

-2996 ARLKSRYL
+2996 ARLKSKYL
-3004 NSDDNEKDDVVNVM
+3004 NGDDNEKDGVVNVM
-3018 INSGLYGDMN
+3018 INSGLYGDRN
-3028 EVKDTCMDWVIS
+3028 EVNDTCMDWVIS
-3040 KLKDEYIRADSMTER
+3040 KLKDEYIRAASMTER

>member
-23 SSSKDTGSAQTS
+23 SSSGNTGNIQAA
-35 GRYRERYEQERR
+35 GRYRERYEQEKK

-57 YTDMYQSTASKVTD
+57 YTDMYQSTAAKVTD

-225 SIAEL
+225 NITEL
-230 ENTAKSYGTSNSSE
+230 EGAAKSYGTSDSSE
-244 QDKINSE
+244 QEKINSE

-283 EELSTPVMYR
+283 EKLSTPVMYR

-300 DGLEERKDELLSE
+300 DGLEERRDELLSE
-313 INNADDIITDYS
+313 INNTDDIITDYS

-342 NSNKTYLGAMGQSVM
+342 NANKSFLGAMGQSVM

-387 GQYLGIDLPGEQI
+387 GQYLGIDLPGEEI
-400 EKTNED
+400 GKTNED

-472 TKISQMISNYIMNLA
+472 AKISDMIANYIMNLA

-503 YASAKAEGATDA
+503 YASAIAEGATEA

-567 ENATKKAI
+567 ENATKKAV

-603 GAAAGAVMSGGAA
+603 GAAAGAVMSGGAV

-646 LLKVAENIDSDS
+646 LLKAAENIDSDS
-658 VSKAAAAVSEQVKSG
+658 VSKAAATVSEQVKSG

-721 RDMTGQEITSEDAF
+721 RDMTGQEITNEDVL

-748 SYIGSAVTTNMAGK
+748 SYVGPAVTTNMSGM
-762 GDYINEYTGKNIVK
+762 GDYANAYTGQNIVN
-776 SGALDSLLD
+776 SGALDSLL
-785 AAEQNGNKAA
+785 AEAGQNGSTAA
-795 AELAG
+795 AELA
-800 EIRNSQEVSAKDV
+800 ENIKNSPEVSAKNV

-818 LMNISEYVP
+818 LMNMSEDVSP
-827 PKKNSKTVSKPV
+827 KNSKTGSEPM

-849 APEQTSE
+849 VPEQTSE

-901 HTDEGDIPVSQVKLT
+901 HTDEGDIPVSQIKLT

-942 YGINAGTETD
+942 YGLNAGTETD

-974 IKDAYAGV
+974 IRDAYAAV
-982 ADNVMLY
+982 ADDVMLE
-989 GQYKAAYELGMRDKA
+989 GQYRAAYELGVRDKA

-1017 NRAKKEIT
+1017 SRAKKELT

-1050 GNEKLSGA
+1050 SNEKLSGA

-1123 IQETSPQMYADLKK
+1123 IQETSPKMYANLKK
-1137 AIIDTYYKGN
+1137 AIIDTYYKDSE
-1147 ADTFAGL
+1147 DTFAGL
-1154 VRDKQDV
+1154 VREKQDV
-1161 YKNLTLEEVTDEVIA
+1161 YKNMSLEEISDEVIA

-1201 RIKTWIDAFLDK
+1201 RIKTWIDTFLDK
-1213 IKAAFTKAFKGVEVS
+1213 IKSAFAKAFKGVEVS
-1228 KSEAYKLMTAAGE
+1228 RSEAYKLMTAAGE

-1248 LWNEALSSADNT
+1248 LWNDALSNSVMSDISEDEKAHYSIGKTNDGKLIAVLDENILDGVDKKDYAKVVKEELKKHKSIYVYGQEIVTNSKTYNEYINSKSAGQLKKKNPNVYIDKMKTAGIIEDVLKASVDYINEKPRHSNFPNFARGKVYLDIDNTQYSADVVLGITTGGKAVFYDLVGIKEMRNGLKYHLLT
-1260 NIGSQDEQYR
+1260 VDAHSSTAATTVTASGTSISQSESNVNENVSESSDKKPQ
-1270 YFDWNEYLSKEE
+1270 FSIDKKHLDWDTCLTKQE
-1282 QAIFYSKIGEIKQGK
+1282 QAMFYSKIGEIKQGK
-1297 AAQFPESSLSR
+1297 AAQFPESSLSWF
-1308 LKRQIGKESDVT
+1308 KRQSGKETEVT
-1320 ERMLVIGNKI
+1320 ERMLVINNKI
-1330 LYTDCNYIN
+1330 VYTDGDYIN
-1339 PQINDILTFE
+1339 PQINDVYIFE
-1349 PAWVPTEKNIK
+1349 IGLNPDEQNVNEI
-1360 ETYYLVETAME
+1360 YYMVELAME
-1371 DFIEYEREIQLGG
+1371 DFIYYEEISKLGR
-1384 VPETGSDDTGRGK
+1384 VYQTGSNDTGRNK
-1397 EIFEAMREIDESYSG
+1397 EIFEAMRTLD
-1412 KIAAGRITIQRQYI
+1412 KKTKTQVDRGRIRIRRKRGPGETNNRVISETGGSGTIQRSA
-1426 TGVRDNRFFP
+1426 VRIS
-1436 KTGRTG
+1436 G
-1442 TDKRKALHVHDAGS
+1442 TESESD
-1456 GAGTRT
+1456 TRT
-1462 DSSGSGKNSSTNEGE
+1462 DNSRGKQNSGRNEERAGERVSGGK
-1477 SKRKVGTKPQLS
+1477 KPQLS
-1489 IDKLKQ
+1489 IDEHGV
-1495 YSYEELVKKPDMKVT
+1495 YS
-1510 DVTKSQDY
+1510 
-1518 SKKTTEEIRERLI
+1518 R
-1531 TVGQANAEK
+1531 
-1540 VGYKNSDG
+1540 
-1548 IFVKVKDTGESI
+1548 
-1560 LISKRGLRHAFDR
+1560 
-1573 RFSFQSSVIE
+1573 
-1583 KIGEVIENAIEINN
+1583 
-1597 MGAKKEGGYESYWLL
+1597 
-1612 GAVKC
+1612 
-1617 QDGKIHSVQINID
+1617 
-1630 RVLKENGYLNVLH
+1630 
-1643 SVNVTKEPAVLDAPK
+1643 
-1658 ITTDVATRSTGST
+1658 
-1671 ISIKNLLAI
+1671 
-1680 VNPSYIGGL
+1680 
-1689 SESVLRKLGY
+1689 
-1699 DERPDSVVKNPYY
+1699 
-1712 SQTSST
+1712 SST
-1718 SLTPRVLLSTMS
+1718 SLTPRVLLSTMT
-1730 DMDVENL
+1730 DGDI
-1737 SKEESEALSQYR
+1737 ESLSQ
-1749 DTLNKYNGFAEKRA
+1749 AE
-1763 EVGMR
+1763 
-1768 LNELKAESNQT
+1768 T
-1779 ADIKERI
+1779 AALTEY
-1786 KRTQDTLDSMN
+1786 QDTL
-1797 DKVRETATKL
+1797 
-1807 QEMEQ
+1807 
-1812 SKILHDMYE
+1812 
-1821 TELRR
+1821 
-1826 ATKDTEHR
+1826 R
-1834 LYPNSTSLTPR
+1834 LYNA
-1845 VLLST
+1845 
-1850 MSDMDVKKLSKE
+1850 
-1862 KSKTLSEYRDT
+1862 
-1873 LRKYND
+1873 

-1892 ALNAESNQTADV
+1892 ALKAETNQTSDV
-1904 KEHIKRTQDT
+1904 KEHIKLTQDT
-1914 LDRMDTKL
+1914 LKRMNSKLREIDT
-1922 KETDAKLQEMERS
+1922 KLQEMEQS
-1935 DTMRTMYEAEL
+1935 DTMRGMYEAEL
-1946 RRTIKDRDV
+1946 RRTIEYRDV
-1955 RTRNVIKT
+1955 RTKNMIKT
-1963 EHTLRR
+1963 ERVLKR
-1969 AALESQRKFY
+1969 AALEEQRKFY
-1979 VASQRRRSE
+1979 IESQQRRSE
-1988 KSKKTAI
+1988 SRKKTAT

-2010 KNPTEK
+2010 KNPSEK

-2048 NKINLETDT
+2048 NKINLETDPV
-2057 AERQRLMDRYT
+2057 ERQRLMDRYT
-2068 SLYANMENGQA
+2068 SLYANMENGQT

-2095 VYSHEYDPVIEKLLN
+2095 VYNYEYDPVIKNMLN
-2110 ELADDIGST
+2110 ELADDIGDT
-2119 PLYEM
+2119 PLYKM
-2124 TLKQLEHTREVMGAL
+2124 TLNQLEHTREVMGAL

-2161 ARKCNQEIASRKAA
+2161 ARKCNLEISSRKAA
-2175 KGPAAVLQK
+2175 KGPLALLQR

-2224 LMQQGSNIFRELVAD
+2224 LMQQGSNIFRDLVAD

-2244 LNSTRNM
+2244 LNSTKDM
-2251 VDVGLVDKEGNPVM
+2251 VDIGLVDKEGNPVM

-2291 LTTPEQKLYSKGKTT
+2291 MTAPEQKLYSKGKTS
-2306 EAYNKGA
+2306 EAYNKGS
-2313 IVHGIGVDLDAVSA
+2313 IVHGIGVDLDAISA
-2327 KLDGDTELTEDER
+2327 KLDGDVELSEDER

-2352 EAEARWKNIFDNI
+2352 EAETRWDSVADNI
-2365 EKSLTDYEKKWI
+2365 KKSMTDYEKKWI

-2403 KARVEKYFPIHSD
+2403 KARVQKYFPIHAD

-2427 KMDATLENMGFLKNR
+2427 KMDATLENMGFLKSR

-2456 RVIQRQLDS
+2456 KVIQRQLDS

-2504 HAVNYIEKL
+2504 HGVEYIEKL

-2518 GGTKGTATVA
+2518 GGGKGQSTVA

-2570 AKAFLRGGKN
+2570 AKAFFRGGRN

-2628 KIKHF
+2628 KLKHF

-2659 HNPELKADF
+2659 HNPELKAGLDEYTKA
-2668 DKYNKLQN
+2668 DVKDNLQ
-2676 LNEHQKEEFQKNKDA
+2676 EKKDA

-2765 TKEDVKEKSK
+2765 TRQDVKEKSE

-2848 IVQDKYYYGIQLSA
+2848 IVSDKYYYGIQLSA

-2945 AIIESLESGSGTDDI
+2945 GIIESLESGSGTDDI
-2960 NAMVE
+2960 NAMVDE
-2965 ETAQSIASEYPA
+2965 AAQSIASEYPA

-3004 NSDDNEKDDVVNVM
+3004 NGDDNEKDDIVNVM
-3018 INSGLYGDMN
+3018 INSGLYGDKDD
-3028 EVKDTCMDWVIS
+3028 VADTCMEWVIT

>member
-1 MGRYSDRYKKEKEEA
+1 
-16 VSVNTEQ
+16 
-23 SSSKDTGSAQTS
+23 
-35 GRYRERYEQERR
+35 
-47 YQNVADTLSK
+47 
-57 YTDMYQSTASKVTD
+57 
-71 GASKYNSNAGK
+71 
-82 EYIKSL
+82 
-88 PQYIYAQHDLN
+88 
-99 KLKKEVNKN
+99 
-108 KDFYGED
+108 
-115 MADAVT
+115 
-121 QYANA
+121 
-126 LGSGFGEMRQAQR
+126 
-139 ETANYMKNFKDE
+139 
-151 SDYNLSRKYAGLSY
+151 
-165 DDAMAKIS
+165 
-173 EIDKQMQSG
+173 
-182 SASGMKQSEDKTW
+182 
-195 LENHYNVFKDANDF
+195 
-209 NMYRK
+209 
-214 YGSAGYEDIQN
+214 
-225 SIAEL
+225 
-230 ENTAKSYGTSNSSE
+230 
-244 QDKINSE
+244 
-251 LAWLKNRASELRIT
+251 
-265 HAAETGWDD
+265 
-274 KYEELKSIE
+274 
-283 EELSTPVMYR
+283 
-293 KGTIDYW
+293 
-300 DGLEERKDELLSE
+300 
-313 INNADDIITDYS
+313 
-325 NNEGRM
+325 
-331 AKEAYDKYIED
+331 
-342 NSNKTYLGAMGQSVM
+342 
-357 TGVAS
+357 
-362 VNSSLGEFTDSTLG
+362 
-376 ELFRKIENSKA
+376 
-387 GQYLGIDLPGEQI
+387 
-400 EKTNED
+400 
-406 ARTAA
+406 
-411 EEQQEKMAVNK
+411 
-422 LKYNNSMQQAGI
+422 
-434 DIMQGV
+434 
-440 GTSIPSL
+440 
-447 VMSLVTAGM
+447 
-456 GGSGAVAASTA
+456 
-467 SVASD
+467 
-472 TKISQMISNYIMNLA
+472 
-487 KDPQY
+487 
-492 WMSFAQMEGDT
+492 
-503 YASAKAEGATDA
+503 
-515 QASAA
+515 
-520 ALINGTLGSIIE
+520 
-532 VGSGVETQVGKANSI
+532 
-547 MNFLRSAAEEGNEEV
+547 
-562 LQGIW
+562 
-567 ENATKKAI
+567 
-575 YDHDREIA
+575 
-583 SLSND
+583 
-588 DAVLNP
+588 
-594 VRSLTEWSL
+594 
-603 GAAAGAVMSGGAA
+603 
-616 AFNAASGK
+616 
-624 IKGAKA
+624 
-630 DYANGNAIIEY
+630 
-641 GSVDA
+641 
-646 LLKVAENIDSDS
+646 
-658 VSKAAAAVSEQVKSG
+658 
-673 KVDAESVGRLSRI
+673 
-686 IGEQSYKNT
+686 
-695 VSQLKESLSAEG
+695 
-707 VSGKTARKVLDIAE
+707 
-721 RDMTGQEITSEDAF
+721 
-735 YINNNKTV
+735 
-743 KGIYN
+743 
-748 SYIGSAVTTNMAGK
+748 
-762 GDYINEYTGKNIVK
+762 
-776 SGALDSLLD
+776 
-785 AAEQNGNKAA
+785 
-795 AELAG
+795 
-800 EIRNSQEVSAKDV
+800 
-813 GRLAT
+813 
-818 LMNISEYVP
+818 
-827 PKKNSKTVSKPV
+827 
-839 ADNPEITQQA
+839 
-849 APEQTSE
+849 
-856 HSWYDDYIPEGEEVT
+856 
-871 QSIPVREA
+871 
-879 VLNDGRTV
+879 
-887 TVKKFNGIDENATV
+887 
-901 HTDEGDIPVSQVKLT
+901 
-916 DTADAILNF
+916 
-925 VRKNKYSAG
+925 
-934 VANTMLAD
+934 
-942 YGINAGTETD
+942 
-952 AGVGA
+952 
-957 FATAFAHMY
+957 
-966 NYGRAGFD
+966 
-974 IKDAYAGV
+974 
-982 ADNVMLY
+982 
-989 GQYKAAYELGMRDKA
+989 MRDKA

-1137 AIIDTYYKGN
+1137 AIIDTYYKGSE
-1147 ADTFAGL
+1147 DTFAGL
-1154 VRDKQDV
+1154 VREKQDV
-1161 YKNLTLEEVTDEVIA
+1161 YKNMSLEEISDEVIA

-1248 LWNEALSSADNT
+1248 LWNDALSNSVMSDISEDEKAHYSIGKTSDGKLIAVLDENILDGVDKKDYLKTVKNEFAKLGNIYVHGQNITVNKKSLREYTNSKSTIRTKKYHYNIYVDKMKTAGMIEDVLKASVDYINEKPRHSNFPNFARGKVYLDMGNAQYSADVVVGIT
-1260 NIGSQDEQYR
+1260 AR
-1270 YFDWNEYLSKEE
+1270 
-1282 QAIFYSKIGEIKQGK
+1282 GK
-1297 AAQFPESSLSR
+1297 AVFYDLVGIKKLRNGYKYHLLTAAPHSSTAVTEVTTSDIIHQSNNEVKKNTSESS
-1308 LKRQIGKESDVT
+1308 
-1320 ERMLVIGNKI
+1320 
-1330 LYTDCNYIN
+1330 
-1339 PQINDILTFE
+1339 
-1349 PAWVPTEKNIK
+1349 
-1360 ETYYLVETAME
+1360 
-1371 DFIEYEREIQLGG
+1371 
-1384 VPETGSDDTGRGK
+1384 
-1397 EIFEAMREIDESYSG
+1397 
-1412 KIAAGRITIQRQYI
+1412 
-1426 TGVRDNRFFP
+1426 
-1436 KTGRTG
+1436 
-1442 TDKRKALHVHDAGS
+1442 DK
-1456 GAGTRT
+1456 
-1462 DSSGSGKNSSTNEGE
+1462 
-1477 SKRKVGTKPQLS
+1477 KPQLS
-1489 IDKLKQ
+1489 IDEHGL
-1495 YSYEELVKKPDMKVT
+1495 YS
-1510 DVTKSQDY
+1510 
-1518 SKKTTEEIRERLI
+1518 R
-1531 TVGQANAEK
+1531 
-1540 VGYKNSDG
+1540 
-1548 IFVKVKDTGESI
+1548 
-1560 LISKRGLRHAFDR
+1560 
-1573 RFSFQSSVIE
+1573 SS
-1583 KIGEVIENAIEINN
+1583 
-1597 MGAKKEGGYESYWLL
+1597 S
-1612 GAVKC
+1612 
-1617 QDGKIHSVQINID
+1617 
-1630 RVLKENGYLNVLH
+1630 
-1643 SVNVTKEPAVLDAPK
+1643 
-1658 ITTDVATRSTGST
+1658 
-1671 ISIKNLLAI
+1671 
-1680 VNPSYIGGL
+1680 
-1689 SESVLRKLGY
+1689 
-1699 DERPDSVVKNPYY
+1699 
-1712 SQTSST
+1712 
-1718 SLTPRVLLSTMS
+1718 SLTPRVLLSTMT
-1730 DMDVENL
+1730 DGDI
-1737 SKEESEALSQYR
+1737 ESLSQ
-1749 DTLNKYNGFAEKRA
+1749 AET
-1763 EVGMR
+1763 
-1768 LNELKAESNQT
+1768 T
-1779 ADIKERI
+1779 ALTEY
-1786 KRTQDTLDSMN
+1786 QDTL
-1797 DKVRETATKL
+1797 
-1807 QEMEQ
+1807 
-1812 SKILHDMYE
+1812 
-1821 TELRR
+1821 
-1826 ATKDTEHR
+1826 R
-1834 LYPNSTSLTPR
+1834 LYNA
-1845 VLLST
+1845 
-1850 MSDMDVKKLSKE
+1850 
-1862 KSKTLSEYRDT
+1862 
-1873 LRKYND
+1873 

-1892 ALNAESNQTADV
+1892 ALKAESNQTADV
-1904 KEHIKRTQDT
+1904 KEHIKLTQDT
-1914 LDRMDTKL
+1914 LKRMNSKLREIDT
-1922 KETDAKLQEMERS
+1922 KLQEMEQS
-1935 DTMRTMYEAEL
+1935 DTMRGMYEAEL
-1946 RRTIKDRDV
+1946 RRTIEYRDV
-1955 RTRNVIKT
+1955 RTKNMIKT
-1963 EHTLRR
+1963 ERVLKR
-1969 AALESQRKFY
+1969 AALEEQRKFY
-1979 VASQRRRSE
+1979 IESQQRRSE
-1988 KSKKTAI
+1988 SRKKTAT

-2042 RLMKLE
+2042 RLMQLE
-2048 NKINLETDT
+2048 NKINLETDPV
-2057 AERQRLMDRYT
+2057 ERQRLMDRYT
-2068 SLYANMENGQA
+2068 SLYANMENGQT

-2095 VYSHEYDPVIEKLLN
+2095 VYNYEYDPVIKNMLN
-2110 ELADDIGST
+2110 ELADDIGDT
-2119 PLYEM
+2119 PLYKM
-2124 TLKQLEHTREVMGAL
+2124 TLNQLEHTREVMGAL

-2161 ARKCNQEIASRKAA
+2161 ARKCNLEISSRKAA
-2175 KGPAAVLQK
+2175 KGPLALLQR

-2244 LNSTRNM
+2244 LNSTKDM
-2251 VDVGLVDKEGNPVM
+2251 VDIGLVDKEGNSVM

-2291 LTTPEQKLYSKGKTT
+2291 MTAPEQKLYSKGKIS
-2306 EAYNKGA
+2306 EAYNKGS
-2313 IVHGIGVDLDAVSA
+2313 IVHGIGVDLDAISA
-2327 KLDGDTELTEDER
+2327 KLDGDIELSEDER

-2352 EAEARWKNIFDNI
+2352 EAETRWDSVADNI
-2365 EKSLTDYEKKWI
+2365 EKSMTDYEKKWI

-2403 KARVEKYFPIHSD
+2403 KARVQKYFPIHAD

-2427 KMDATLENMGFLKNR
+2427 KMDATLENMGFLKSR

-2504 HAVNYIEKL
+2504 HGVEYIEKL

-2518 GGTKGTATVA
+2518 GGGKGQSTVA

-2570 AKAFLRGGKN
+2570 AKAFFRGGRN

-2659 HNPELKADF
+2659 HNPELKAGLDEYTKA
-2668 DKYNKLQN
+2668 DVKDNLQ
-2676 LNEHQKEEFQKNKDA
+2676 EKKDA

-2711 TTMQR
+2711 TIMQR

-2765 TKEDVKEKSK
+2765 TRQDVKEKSE

-2848 IVQDKYYYGIQLSA
+2848 IVSDKYYYGIQLSA

-2934 DVETSESKKVD
+2934 DVETSESKKVNG
-2945 AIIESLESGSGTDDI
+2945 IIESLESGSGTDDI

-2996 ARLKSRYL
+2996 ARLKRRYL
-3004 NSDDNEKDDVVNVM
+3004 NGDDNEKDDVVNVM
-3018 INSGLYGDMN
+3018 INSGLYGDKDD
-3028 EVKDTCMDWVIS
+3028 VADTCMEWVIT

>member
-115 MADAVT
+115 MTNAVT
-121 QYANA
+121 QYVDA
-126 LGSGFGEMRQAQR
+126 LESGFGQMRQAQR
-139 ETANYMKNFKDE
+139 ETAGYMKKFKDE

-230 ENTAKSYGTSNSSE
+230 ESAAKSYGTSDSSE
-244 QDKINSE
+244 QEKINSE

-274 KYEELKSIE
+274 KYEQLKSIE
-283 EELSTPVMYR
+283 EKLSTPVMYR

-300 DGLEERKDELLSE
+300 DGLEERKNELLSE

-331 AKEAYDKYIED
+331 AKEEYDKYIED
-342 NSNKTYLGAMGQSVM
+342 NANKSFLGAMGQAVM
-357 TGVAS
+357 TGVAN

-387 GQYLGIDLPGEQI
+387 GQYLGIDLPGEEI
-400 EKTNED
+400 GKTNED

-624 IKGAKA
+624 IKGAQA

-646 LLKVAENIDSDS
+646 LLKAAENIDSDN

-673 KVDAESVGRLSRI
+673 KVDAESVGKLSRI

-707 VSGKTARKVLDIAE
+707 VSDKTARKVLDIAE
-721 RDMTGQEITSEDAF
+721 RDMTGHEITNEDVL

-743 KGIYN
+743 KCIYN
-748 SYIGSAVTTNMAGK
+748 SYVGPAVTTNMAGK
-762 GDYINEYTGKNIVK
+762 GDYINEYTGQNIVK

-818 LMNISEYVP
+818 LMNISEDVS
-827 PKKNSKTVSKPV
+827 PKDSKTGSEPV

-849 APEQTSE
+849 VPEQTSE

-901 HTDEGDIPVSQVKLT
+901 HTDEGDIPVSQIKLT

-942 YGINAGTETD
+942 YGLNAGTETD
-952 AGVGA
+952 VGVGA

-966 NYGRAGFD
+966 NYGLAGFD
-974 IKDAYAGV
+974 IRDAYAAV
-982 ADNVMLY
+982 ADDVMLE
-989 GQYKAAYELGMRDKA
+989 GQYRAAYELGVRDKA
-1004 AEVKAAQDKKNVK
+1004 AEVKAAQDKKNAK

-1123 IQETSPQMYADLKK
+1123 IQEASPQMYADLKK
-1137 AIIDTYYKGN
+1137 AIIDTYYKGSE
-1147 ADTFAGL
+1147 DTFAGL
-1154 VRDKQDV
+1154 VREKQDV

-1248 LWNEALSSADNT
+1248 LWNDALSNSVMSDISEDEKAHYSIGKTSDGKLIAVLDENILDGVDKKDYLKTVKNEFAKLGNIYVYGQNITVNKKSFREYTNSKSTIRTKKYHYDTYVDKMETAGMIEDVLKASVDYINEKPRHSNFPNFARGKVYLDIDNRQYSADVVVGIT
-1260 NIGSQDEQYR
+1260 AG
-1270 YFDWNEYLSKEE
+1270 
-1282 QAIFYSKIGEIKQGK
+1282 GK
-1297 AAQFPESSLSR
+1297 AVFYDLVDIKKLRNGYKYHLLTAAPHSSTAVTEVTTSGTIHQLNNEVNENISESS
-1308 LKRQIGKESDVT
+1308 
-1320 ERMLVIGNKI
+1320 
-1330 LYTDCNYIN
+1330 
-1339 PQINDILTFE
+1339 
-1349 PAWVPTEKNIK
+1349 
-1360 ETYYLVETAME
+1360 
-1371 DFIEYEREIQLGG
+1371 
-1384 VPETGSDDTGRGK
+1384 
-1397 EIFEAMREIDESYSG
+1397 
-1412 KIAAGRITIQRQYI
+1412 
-1426 TGVRDNRFFP
+1426 
-1436 KTGRTG
+1436 
-1442 TDKRKALHVHDAGS
+1442 DK
-1456 GAGTRT
+1456 
-1462 DSSGSGKNSSTNEGE
+1462 
-1477 SKRKVGTKPQLS
+1477 KPQLS
-1489 IDKLKQ
+1489 IDEGKK
-1495 YSYEELVKKPDMKVT
+1495 YSYKTLTSKPDMKVT
-1510 DVTKSQDY
+1510 QIGTEYESAKSY
-1518 SKKTTEEIRERLI
+1518 SQQEKQVLRKQLVKEGRE
-1531 TVGQANAEK
+1531 NAEK
-1540 VGYKNSDG
+1540 FGYRDEKG
-1548 IFVKVKDTGESI
+1548 ICVKVKDNGMEVI
-1560 LISKRGLRHAFDR
+1560 VNAKGLKHSLTNGNKIAELAP
-1573 RFSFQSSVIE
+1573 VIQN
-1583 KIGEVIENAIEINN
+1583 IGEVIENAIEVNQMEPKASKYTKSYLLI
-1597 MGAKKEGGYESYWLL
+1597 GSVKTPEGRIC
-1612 GAVKC
+1612 AIPMVI
-1617 QDGKIHSVQINID
+1617 DNITSETGEMN
-1630 RVLKENGYLNVLH
+1630 RLH
-1643 SVNVTKEPAVLDAPK
+1643 SVGINKGPAVHNAPPLTTSVASG
-1658 ITTDVATRSTGST
+1658 ITDPTV
-1671 ISIKNLLAI
+1671 SIGELLKI
-1680 VNPSYIGGL
+1680 VNSDYVGGL
-1689 SESVLRKLGY
+1689 SMDVVKEFGY
-1699 DERPDSVVKNPYY
+1699 SARPDSKIKNPIF
-1712 SQTSST
+1712 SQTSSS
-1718 SLTPRVLLSTMS
+1718 SLTPRVLLSTMT
-1730 DMDVENL
+1730 DGDI
-1737 SKEESEALSQYR
+1737 ESLSQ
-1749 DTLNKYNGFAEKRA
+1749 AE
-1763 EVGMR
+1763 
-1768 LNELKAESNQT
+1768 T
-1779 ADIKERI
+1779 AALTEY
-1786 KRTQDTLDSMN
+1786 QDTL
-1797 DKVRETATKL
+1797 
-1807 QEMEQ
+1807 
-1812 SKILHDMYE
+1812 
-1821 TELRR
+1821 
-1826 ATKDTEHR
+1826 R
-1834 LYPNSTSLTPR
+1834 LYNA
-1845 VLLST
+1845 
-1850 MSDMDVKKLSKE
+1850 
-1862 KSKTLSEYRDT
+1862 
-1873 LRKYND
+1873 

-1892 ALNAESNQTADV
+1892 ALKAESNQTSDV
-1904 KEHIKRTQDT
+1904 KEHIKLTQDT
-1914 LDRMDTKL
+1914 LKRMNSKLREIDT
-1922 KETDAKLQEMERS
+1922 KLQEMEQS
-1935 DTMRTMYEAEL
+1935 DIMRGMYEAEL
-1946 RRTIKDRDV
+1946 RRTIEYRDV
-1955 RTRNVIKT
+1955 RTKNMIKT
-1963 EHTLRR
+1963 ERVLKR
-1969 AALESQRKFY
+1969 AALAEQRKFY
-1979 VASQRRRSE
+1979 IESQQRRSE
-1988 KSKKTAI
+1988 SRKKTAT

-2048 NKINLETDT
+2048 NKINLETDPV
-2057 AERQRLMDRYT
+2057 ERQRLMDRYT
-2068 SLYANMENGQA
+2068 SLYANMENGQT

-2095 VYSHEYDPVIEKLLN
+2095 VYNYEYDPVIEKLLN

-2203 KNGMMSRLGTMLN
+2203 KNGMMSRLGIMLN

-2224 LMQQGSNIFRELVAD
+2224 IMQQGSNIFRELVAD

-2251 VDVGLVDKEGNPVM
+2251 VDIGLVDKEGNPVM

-2570 AKAFLRGGKN
+2570 AKAFFRGGKN

-2691 YYSKVAEVFNKVVEN
+2691 YYSKVADVFNKVVEN

-2785 AATATLVAGKA
+2785 EATATLVAGKA
-2796 ICNFLLHNVK
+2796 VCNFLLHNVK

-2820 ANTLKDQFIESLC
+2820 AATLRDQFIESLC
-2833 ANVVGGSELYSLINS
+2833 ANIVGGSELYSLINS
-2848 IVQDKYYYGIQLSA
+2848 IVSDKYYYGIQLSA
-2862 LSSVTDMASHLKN
+2862 LSSITDMATHLKN
-2875 LSDAA
+2875 LTDAA
-2880 ESGDKSK
+2880 ESGDSNK

-2945 AIIESLESGSGTDDI
+2945 GIIESLESGSGTDDI
-2960 NAMVE
+2960 NAMVDE
-2965 ETAQSIASEYPA
+2965 AAQSIASEYPA

-3004 NSDDNEKDDVVNVM
+3004 NGDDNEKDDVVNVM

>member
-1 MGRYSDRYKKEKEEA
+1 
-16 VSVNTEQ
+16 
-23 SSSKDTGSAQTS
+23 
-35 GRYRERYEQERR
+35 
-47 YQNVADTLSK
+47 
-57 YTDMYQSTASKVTD
+57 
-71 GASKYNSNAGK
+71 
-82 EYIKSL
+82 
-88 PQYIYAQHDLN
+88 
-99 KLKKEVNKN
+99 
-108 KDFYGED
+108 
-115 MADAVT
+115 
-121 QYANA
+121 
-126 LGSGFGEMRQAQR
+126 
-139 ETANYMKNFKDE
+139 
-151 SDYNLSRKYAGLSY
+151 
-165 DDAMAKIS
+165 
-173 EIDKQMQSG
+173 
-182 SASGMKQSEDKTW
+182 
-195 LENHYNVFKDANDF
+195 
-209 NMYRK
+209 
-214 YGSAGYEDIQN
+214 
-225 SIAEL
+225 
-230 ENTAKSYGTSNSSE
+230 
-244 QDKINSE
+244 
-251 LAWLKNRASELRIT
+251 
-265 HAAETGWDD
+265 
-274 KYEELKSIE
+274 
-283 EELSTPVMYR
+283 
-293 KGTIDYW
+293 
-300 DGLEERKDELLSE
+300 
-313 INNADDIITDYS
+313 
-325 NNEGRM
+325 
-331 AKEAYDKYIED
+331 
-342 NSNKTYLGAMGQSVM
+342 
-357 TGVAS
+357 
-362 VNSSLGEFTDSTLG
+362 
-376 ELFRKIENSKA
+376 
-387 GQYLGIDLPGEQI
+387 
-400 EKTNED
+400 
-406 ARTAA
+406 
-411 EEQQEKMAVNK
+411 
-422 LKYNNSMQQAGI
+422 
-434 DIMQGV
+434 
-440 GTSIPSL
+440 
-447 VMSLVTAGM
+447 
-456 GGSGAVAASTA
+456 
-467 SVASD
+467 
-472 TKISQMISNYIMNLA
+472 
-487 KDPQY
+487 
-492 WMSFAQMEGDT
+492 
-503 YASAKAEGATDA
+503 
-515 QASAA
+515 
-520 ALINGTLGSIIE
+520 
-532 VGSGVETQVGKANSI
+532 
-547 MNFLRSAAEEGNEEV
+547 
-562 LQGIW
+562 
-567 ENATKKAI
+567 
-575 YDHDREIA
+575 
-583 SLSND
+583 
-588 DAVLNP
+588 
-594 VRSLTEWSL
+594 
-603 GAAAGAVMSGGAA
+603 
-616 AFNAASGK
+616 
-624 IKGAKA
+624 
-630 DYANGNAIIEY
+630 
-641 GSVDA
+641 
-646 LLKVAENIDSDS
+646 
-658 VSKAAAAVSEQVKSG
+658 
-673 KVDAESVGRLSRI
+673 
-686 IGEQSYKNT
+686 
-695 VSQLKESLSAEG
+695 
-707 VSGKTARKVLDIAE
+707 
-721 RDMTGQEITSEDAF
+721 
-735 YINNNKTV
+735 
-743 KGIYN
+743 
-748 SYIGSAVTTNMAGK
+748 
-762 GDYINEYTGKNIVK
+762 
-776 SGALDSLLD
+776 
-785 AAEQNGNKAA
+785 
-795 AELAG
+795 
-800 EIRNSQEVSAKDV
+800 
-813 GRLAT
+813 
-818 LMNISEYVP
+818 
-827 PKKNSKTVSKPV
+827 
-839 ADNPEITQQA
+839 
-849 APEQTSE
+849 
-856 HSWYDDYIPEGEEVT
+856 
-871 QSIPVREA
+871 
-879 VLNDGRTV
+879 
-887 TVKKFNGIDENATV
+887 
-901 HTDEGDIPVSQVKLT
+901 
-916 DTADAILNF
+916 
-925 VRKNKYSAG
+925 
-934 VANTMLAD
+934 
-942 YGINAGTETD
+942 
-952 AGVGA
+952 
-957 FATAFAHMY
+957 
-966 NYGRAGFD
+966 
-974 IKDAYAGV
+974 
-982 ADNVMLY
+982 
-989 GQYKAAYELGMRDKA
+989 MRDKA
-1004 AEVKAAQDKKNVK
+1004 AEVKAAQDKKNAK

-1137 AIIDTYYKGN
+1137 AIIDTYYKGSE
-1147 ADTFAGL
+1147 DTFAGL
-1154 VRDKQDV
+1154 VREKQDV
-1161 YKNLTLEEVTDEVIA
+1161 YKNMSLEEISDEVIA

-1201 RIKTWIDAFLDK
+1201 RIKTWIDTFLDK
-1213 IKAAFTKAFKGVEVS
+1213 IKSAFAKAFNGVEVS
-1228 KSEAYKLMTAAGE
+1228 RSEAYKLMTAAGE

-1248 LWNEALSSADNT
+1248 LWNEALSSAVTSDITEGQAKYSIGKTSDGKLIAVLDKNILDGVDKKDYAKVVKEELKKHKSIYVYGQEIATNSKTYNEYINSKSAGQLKKKNPNIYIDKMKTAGIIEDVLKASVDYINEKPRHSNFPNFARGKVYLDIDNT
-1260 NIGSQDEQYR
+1260 QYSADVVVGITTGGKAVFYDLVDIKKLRNGLKYHLLTVDAHSSTVVTEVTTSNTIHQSNNEVNKNISESSDKKPHLSIDKKHS
-1270 YFDWNEYLSKEE
+1270 DWDVCLTKQE
-1282 QAIFYSKIGEIKQGK
+1282 QAMFYSKIGEIKQGK

-1308 LKRQIGKESDVT
+1308 LRRQLGKETEVT
-1320 ERMLVIGNKI
+1320 ERMLVVNNKI
-1330 LYTDCNYIN
+1330 IYTDGDYIN
-1339 PQINDILTFE
+1339 PQINDVLTFE
-1349 PAWVPTEKNIK
+1349 PVSKITRENVDEIYYMTES
-1360 ETYYLVETAME
+1360 AME
-1371 DFIEYEREIQLGG
+1371 DFINYERKIQLGG
-1384 VPETGSDDTGRGK
+1384 VSE
-1397 EIFEAMREIDESYSG
+1397 
-1412 KIAAGRITIQRQYI
+1412 
-1426 TGVRDNRFFP
+1426 
-1436 KTGRTG
+1436 
-1442 TDKRKALHVHDAGS
+1442 AGS
-1456 GAGTRT
+1456 GDTGGEKEISEAMWGLETTCTGKAAGGRIEIRREHIGGMWNNRYVPQTGGSGTIVRSALQVHDTGSGTDTRT
-1462 DSSGSGKNSSTNEGE
+1462 DNSRGKQNSGRNEERAGEGVSGGK
-1477 SKRKVGTKPQLS
+1477 KPQLS
-1489 IDKLKQ
+1489 IDEHVL
-1495 YSYEELVKKPDMKVT
+1495 YS
-1510 DVTKSQDY
+1510 
-1518 SKKTTEEIRERLI
+1518 R
-1531 TVGQANAEK
+1531 
-1540 VGYKNSDG
+1540 
-1548 IFVKVKDTGESI
+1548 
-1560 LISKRGLRHAFDR
+1560 
-1573 RFSFQSSVIE
+1573 SS
-1583 KIGEVIENAIEINN
+1583 
-1597 MGAKKEGGYESYWLL
+1597 S
-1612 GAVKC
+1612 
-1617 QDGKIHSVQINID
+1617 
-1630 RVLKENGYLNVLH
+1630 
-1643 SVNVTKEPAVLDAPK
+1643 
-1658 ITTDVATRSTGST
+1658 
-1671 ISIKNLLAI
+1671 
-1680 VNPSYIGGL
+1680 
-1689 SESVLRKLGY
+1689 
-1699 DERPDSVVKNPYY
+1699 
-1712 SQTSST
+1712 
-1718 SLTPRVLLSTMS
+1718 SLTPRVLLSTMT
-1730 DMDVENL
+1730 DGDI
-1737 SKEESEALSQYR
+1737 ESLSQ
-1749 DTLNKYNGFAEKRA
+1749 AE
-1763 EVGMR
+1763 
-1768 LNELKAESNQT
+1768 T
-1779 ADIKERI
+1779 AALTEY
-1786 KRTQDTLDSMN
+1786 QDTL
-1797 DKVRETATKL
+1797 
-1807 QEMEQ
+1807 
-1812 SKILHDMYE
+1812 
-1821 TELRR
+1821 
-1826 ATKDTEHR
+1826 R
-1834 LYPNSTSLTPR
+1834 LYNA
-1845 VLLST
+1845 
-1850 MSDMDVKKLSKE
+1850 
-1862 KSKTLSEYRDT
+1862 
-1873 LRKYND
+1873 

-1892 ALNAESNQTADV
+1892 ALKAESNQTSDV
-1904 KEHIKRTQDT
+1904 KEHIKLTHDT
-1914 LDRMDTKL
+1914 LKRMNAKLREIDT
-1922 KETDAKLQEMERS
+1922 KLQEMEQS
-1935 DTMRTMYEAEL
+1935 DTMRGMYEAEL
-1946 RRTIKDRDV
+1946 RRTIEYRDV
-1955 RTRNVIKT
+1955 RTKNMIKT
-1963 EHTLRR
+1963 ERVLKR
-1969 AALESQRKFY
+1969 AALAEQRKFY
-1979 VASQRRRSE
+1979 IESQQRRSE
-1988 KSKKTAI
+1988 SRKKTAT

-2048 NKINLETDT
+2048 NKINLETDPV
-2057 AERQRLMDRYT
+2057 ERQRLMDRYT
-2068 SLYANMENGQA
+2068 SLYANMENGQT

-2095 VYSHEYDPVIEKLLN
+2095 VYNYEYDPVIKNMLN
-2110 ELADDIGST
+2110 ELADDIGDT
-2119 PLYEM
+2119 PLYKM
-2124 TLKQLEHTREVMGAL
+2124 TLNQLEHTREVMGAL

-2161 ARKCNQEIASRKAA
+2161 ARKCNLEISSRKPA
-2175 KGPAAVLQK
+2175 KGPLALLQR

-2244 LNSTRNM
+2244 LNSTKDM
-2251 VDVGLVDKEGNPVM
+2251 VDIGLVDKEGNPVM

-2291 LTTPEQKLYSKGKTT
+2291 MTAPEQKLYSKGKTS
-2306 EAYNKGA
+2306 EAYNKGS
-2313 IVHGIGVDLDAVSA
+2313 IVHGIGVDLDAISA
-2327 KLDGDTELTEDER
+2327 KLDGDIELSEDER

-2352 EAEARWKNIFDNI
+2352 EAETRWDSVADNI
-2365 EKSLTDYEKKWI
+2365 EKSMTDYEKKWI

-2403 KARVEKYFPIHSD
+2403 KARVQKYFPIHAD

-2427 KMDATLENMGFLKNR
+2427 KMDATLENMGFLKSR

-2504 HAVNYIEKL
+2504 HGVEYIEKL

-2518 GGTKGTATVA
+2518 GGGKGQSTVA

-2570 AKAFLRGGKN
+2570 AKAFFRGGRN

-2613 IQSRSTWYGSNKAVS
+2613 IQSRSTWYGSNKTVS

-2659 HNPELKADF
+2659 HNPELKAGLDEYTKA
-2668 DKYNKLQN
+2668 DVKDNLQ
-2676 LNEHQKEEFQKNKDA
+2676 EKKDA

-2848 IVQDKYYYGIQLSA
+2848 IVSDKYYYGIQLSA

-2909 AKKLYNAGR
+2909 AKKLYNAGK

-2945 AIIESLESGSGTDDI
+2945 GIIESLESGSGTDDI

-3004 NSDDNEKDDVVNVM
+3004 NGDDNEKDDIVNVM
-3018 INSGLYGDMN
+3018 VNSGLYGDKDD
-3028 EVKDTCMDWVIS
+3028 VADTCMEWVIT

>member
-23 SSSKDTGSAQTS
+23 SSSGNTGNIQAA
-35 GRYRERYEQERR
+35 GRYRERYEQEKK
-47 YQNVADTLSK
+47 YQNVADTLSR
-57 YTDMYQSTASKVTD
+57 YTDMYQNKASQVAG
-71 GASKYNSNAGK
+71 GASSYNANAGK
-82 EYIKSL
+82 DYLKSI
-88 PQYIYAQHDLN
+88 PQYMQAQHNLD
-99 KLKKEVNKN
+99 KLKKEVDKN
-108 KDFYGED
+108 RDFYGED
-115 MADAVT
+115 MTNAVT
-121 QYANA
+121 QYVDA
-126 LGSGFGEMRQAQR
+126 LESGFGQMRQAQR
-139 ETANYMKNFKDE
+139 ETAGYMKNFKDE

-195 LENHYNVFKDANDF
+195 LENHYSAFKDANDF

-230 ENTAKSYGTSNSSE
+230 ESAAKSYGTSDSSE
-244 QDKINSE
+244 QEKINSE

-274 KYEELKSIE
+274 KYEQLKSIE
-283 EELSTPVMYR
+283 EKLSTPVMYR

-300 DGLEERKDELLSE
+300 DGLEERKNELLSE

-331 AKEAYDKYIED
+331 AKEEYDKYIED
-342 NSNKTYLGAMGQSVM
+342 NANKSFLGAMGQAVM
-357 TGVAS
+357 TGVAN

-387 GQYLGIDLPGEQI
+387 GQYLGIDLPGEEI
-400 EKTNED
+400 GKTNED

-646 LLKVAENIDSDS
+646 LLKAAENIDSDN
-658 VSKAAAAVSEQVKSG
+658 VSKAAAAVSEQVKSS

-707 VSGKTARKVLDIAE
+707 VSDKTARKVLDIAE
-721 RDMTGQEITSEDAF
+721 RDMTGHEITNEDVL

-748 SYIGSAVTTNMAGK
+748 SYVGPAVTTNMAGK
-762 GDYINEYTGKNIVK
+762 GDYINEYTGQNIVK
-776 SGALDSLLD
+776 SGALDSLL
-785 AAEQNGNKAA
+785 AEAGQNGSTAA
-795 AELAG
+795 AELA
-800 EIRNSQEVSAKDV
+800 ENIKNSPEVSAKDV

-818 LMNISEYVP
+818 LMNISEDVS
-827 PKKNSKTVSKPV
+827 PKDSKTGSEPV

-849 APEQTSE
+849 VPEQTSE

-901 HTDEGDIPVSQVKLT
+901 HTDEGDIPVSQIKLT

-942 YGINAGTETD
+942 YGLNAGTETD

-974 IKDAYAGV
+974 IRDAYAAV
-982 ADNVMLY
+982 ADDVMLE
-989 GQYKAAYELGMRDKA
+989 GQYRAAYELGVRDKA
-1004 AEVKAAQDKKNVK
+1004 AEVKAAQDKKNAK

-1067 ATGVKVKIFD
+1067 ATGVKIKIFD
-1077 GSTKLG
+1077 GSTKFG
-1083 DRTISAEGIYYDGT
+1083 DRTISVEGMYYDGT

-1103 AGNFGENAI
+1103 AGNFGENAV

-1123 IQETSPQMYADLKK
+1123 IQEASPQMYADLKK
-1137 AIIDTYYKGN
+1137 AIINTYYKGSE
-1147 ADTFAGL
+1147 DTFAGL
-1154 VRDKQDV
+1154 VREKQDV

-1248 LWNEALSSADNT
+1248 LWNDALSSAVTSDITEGQAKYSIGKTSDGKLIAVLNKNILDGVDKKDYAKVVKEELKKHNSIYVYGQEIATNSKTYNEYINSKSAGQLKKKNPNIYIDKMKTAGIIEDVLKASVDYINEKPRHSNFPNFARGKVYLDIDNT
-1260 NIGSQDEQYR
+1260 QYSADVVVGITTGGKAVFYDLVDIKKLRNGLKYHLLTVDAHSSTVVTEVTTSNTIHQSNNEVNKNISESSDKKPQLSIDKKHS
-1270 YFDWNEYLSKEE
+1270 DWDVCLTKQE
-1282 QAIFYSKIGEIKQGK
+1282 QAMFYSKIGEIKQGK
-1297 AAQFPESSLSR
+1297 AAQFPESSFSR
-1308 LKRQIGKESDVT
+1308 LRRQLGKETEVT
-1320 ERMLVIGNKI
+1320 ERMLVVNNKI
-1330 LYTDCNYIN
+1330 IYTDGDYIN
-1339 PQINDILTFE
+1339 PQINDVLTFE
-1349 PAWVPTEKNIK
+1349 PVSKITRENVDEMYYMTES
-1360 ETYYLVETAME
+1360 AME
-1371 DFIEYEREIQLGG
+1371 DFINYERKIQLGG
-1384 VPETGSDDTGRGK
+1384 VSEAGSRDTGGEKEISEAMWGLETTCTGKAAGGRIEIRREHIGGMWNNRYVPQTGGPGTTVRSALQVHDTGS
-1397 EIFEAMREIDESYSG
+1397 
-1412 KIAAGRITIQRQYI
+1412 
-1426 TGVRDNRFFP
+1426 
-1436 KTGRTG
+1436 G
-1442 TDKRKALHVHDAGS
+1442 TD
-1456 GAGTRT
+1456 TRT
-1462 DSSGSGKNSSTNEGE
+1462 DNSRGKQNSGRNEERAGERVSGEK
-1477 SKRKVGTKPQLS
+1477 KPQLS
-1489 IDKLKQ
+1489 IDEHGL
-1495 YSYEELVKKPDMKVT
+1495 YS
-1510 DVTKSQDY
+1510 
-1518 SKKTTEEIRERLI
+1518 R
-1531 TVGQANAEK
+1531 
-1540 VGYKNSDG
+1540 
-1548 IFVKVKDTGESI
+1548 
-1560 LISKRGLRHAFDR
+1560 
-1573 RFSFQSSVIE
+1573 SS
-1583 KIGEVIENAIEINN
+1583 
-1597 MGAKKEGGYESYWLL
+1597 S
-1612 GAVKC
+1612 
-1617 QDGKIHSVQINID
+1617 
-1630 RVLKENGYLNVLH
+1630 
-1643 SVNVTKEPAVLDAPK
+1643 
-1658 ITTDVATRSTGST
+1658 
-1671 ISIKNLLAI
+1671 
-1680 VNPSYIGGL
+1680 
-1689 SESVLRKLGY
+1689 
-1699 DERPDSVVKNPYY
+1699 
-1712 SQTSST
+1712 
-1718 SLTPRVLLSTMS
+1718 SLTPRVLLSTMT
-1730 DMDVENL
+1730 DGDI
-1737 SKEESEALSQYR
+1737 ESLSQ
-1749 DTLNKYNGFAEKRA
+1749 
-1763 EVGMR
+1763 
-1768 LNELKAESNQT
+1768 AESAALT
-1779 ADIKERI
+1779 EY
-1786 KRTQDTLDSMN
+1786 QDTL
-1797 DKVRETATKL
+1797 
-1807 QEMEQ
+1807 
-1812 SKILHDMYE
+1812 
-1821 TELRR
+1821 
-1826 ATKDTEHR
+1826 R
-1834 LYPNSTSLTPR
+1834 LYNA
-1845 VLLST
+1845 
-1850 MSDMDVKKLSKE
+1850 
-1862 KSKTLSEYRDT
+1862 
-1873 LRKYND
+1873 

-1892 ALNAESNQTADV
+1892 ALKAESNQTSDV

-1914 LDRMDTKL
+1914 LKRMNAKLREIDT
-1922 KETDAKLQEMERS
+1922 KLQEMEQS
-1935 DTMRTMYEAEL
+1935 DTMRGMYEAEL
-1946 RRTIKDRDV
+1946 RRTIEYRDV
-1955 RTRNVIKT
+1955 RTKNMIKT
-1963 EHTLRR
+1963 ERVLKR
-1969 AALESQRKFY
+1969 AALAEQRKFY
-1979 VASQRRRSE
+1979 IESQQRRSE
-1988 KSKKTAI
+1988 SRKKTAT

-2048 NKINLETDT
+2048 NKINLETDPV
-2057 AERQRLMDRYT
+2057 ERQRLMDRYT
-2068 SLYANMENGQA
+2068 SLYANMENGQT

-2095 VYSHEYDPVIEKLLN
+2095 VYNYEYDPVIKNMLN
-2110 ELADDIGST
+2110 ELADDIGDT
-2119 PLYEM
+2119 PLYKM
-2124 TLKQLEHTREVMGAL
+2124 TLNQLEHTREVMGAL

-2161 ARKCNQEIASRKAA
+2161 AKKCNLEISSRKAA
-2175 KGPAAVLQK
+2175 KGPLALLQR

-2244 LNSTRNM
+2244 LNSTKDM
-2251 VDVGLVDKEGNPVM
+2251 VDIGLVDKEGNPVM

-2291 LTTPEQKLYSKGKTT
+2291 MTAPEQKLYSKGKTS
-2306 EAYNKGA
+2306 EAYNKGS
-2313 IVHGIGVDLDAVSA
+2313 IVHGIGVDLDAISA
-2327 KLDGDTELTEDER
+2327 KLDGDIELSEDER

-2352 EAEARWKNIFDNI
+2352 EAETRWDSVADNI
-2365 EKSLTDYEKKWI
+2365 EKSMTDYEKKWI

-2403 KARVEKYFPIHSD
+2403 KARVQKYFPIHAD

-2427 KMDATLENMGFLKNR
+2427 KMDATLENMGFLKSR

-2504 HAVNYIEKL
+2504 HGVEYIEKL

-2518 GGTKGTATVA
+2518 GGGKGQSTVA

-2570 AKAFLRGGKN
+2570 AKAFFRGGRN

-2613 IQSRSTWYGSNKAVS
+2613 IQSRSTWYGSNKTVS

-2659 HNPELKADF
+2659 HNPELKAGLDEYTKA
-2668 DKYNKLQN
+2668 DVKDNLQ
-2676 LNEHQKEEFQKNKDA
+2676 EKKDA

-2765 TKEDVKEKSK
+2765 TRQDVKEKSE

-2848 IVQDKYYYGIQLSA
+2848 IVSDKYYYGIQLSA

-2960 NAMVE
+2960 NAMVK
-2965 ETAQSIASEYPA
+2965 ETAQSIALEYPA

-2982 VHSQAVSKVKAKFT
+2982 VHSQSVSKVKAKFT

-3004 NSDDNEKDDVVNVM
+3004 NGDDNEKDDVVNVM
-3018 INSGLYGDMN
+3018 INSGLYGDKDD
-3028 EVKDTCMDWVIS
+3028 VADTCMEWVIT
-3040 KLKDEYIRADSMTER
+3040 KLKNEYIRADSMTER

>member
-23 SSSKDTGSAQTS
+23 SSSGNTGNIQAA
-35 GRYRERYEQERR
+35 GRYRERYEQEKK
-47 YQNVADTLSK
+47 YQNVADTLSR
-57 YTDMYQSTASKVTD
+57 YTDMYQNKASQVAG
-71 GASKYNSNAGK
+71 GASSYNANAGK
-82 EYIKSL
+82 DYLKSI
-88 PQYIYAQHDLN
+88 PQYMQAQHNLD
-99 KLKKEVNKN
+99 KLKKEVDKN
-108 KDFYGED
+108 RDFYGED
-115 MADAVT
+115 MTNAVT
-121 QYANA
+121 QYVDA
-126 LGSGFGEMRQAQR
+126 LESGFGQMRQAQR
-139 ETANYMKNFKDE
+139 ETAGYMKKFKDE

-230 ENTAKSYGTSNSSE
+230 ESAAKSYGTSDSSE
-244 QDKINSE
+244 QEKINSE

-274 KYEELKSIE
+274 KLDELKSIE
-283 EELSTPVMYR
+283 EKLSMPVDYRTNRSGIRAYNAINNHKESTITPEM
-293 KGTIDYW
+293 
-300 DGLEERKDELLSE
+300 EESLKKRKDELLSE

-342 NSNKTYLGAMGQSVM
+342 NANKTFLGAMGQSVM

-472 TKISQMISNYIMNLA
+472 AKISDMIANYIMNLA

-646 LLKVAENIDSDS
+646 LLKAAENIDSEN
-658 VSKAAAAVSEQVKSG
+658 VSKAAATVSEQVKSG

-686 IGEQSYKNT
+686 IGEQGYKNT

-721 RDMTGQEITSEDAF
+721 RDMTGQEITNEDVL

-748 SYIGSAVTTNMAGK
+748 SYVGPAVTTNMSGM
-762 GDYINEYTGKNIVK
+762 GDYANAYTGQNIVN
-776 SGALDSLLD
+776 SGALDSLL
-785 AAEQNGNKAA
+785 AEAGQNGSTAA
-795 AELAG
+795 AELA
-800 EIRNSQEVSAKDV
+800 ENIKNSLEVSAKDV

-818 LMNISEYVP
+818 LMNMSEAGKAQP
-827 PKKNSKTVSKPV
+827 LKQESSESINEPV
-839 ADNPEITQQA
+839 VQQA
-849 APEQTSE
+849 APEQSSE

-887 TVKKFNGIDENATV
+887 MVKKFNSIDENATV
-901 HTDEGDIPVSQVKLT
+901 HTDEGDIPVSQIKLT

-942 YGINAGTETD
+942 YGLNAGTETD
-952 AGVGA
+952 AGVSA

-974 IKDAYAGV
+974 IRDAYAAV
-982 ADNVMLY
+982 ADDVMLE
-989 GQYKAAYELGMRDKA
+989 GQYRAAYELGVRDKA
-1004 AEVKAAQDKKNVK
+1004 AEVKAAQDKKNAK
-1017 NRAKKEIT
+1017 NRAKKELT

-1050 GNEKLSGA
+1050 SNEKLSGA

-1103 AGNFGENAI
+1103 AGNFGENAV

-1123 IQETSPQMYADLKK
+1123 IQEASPQMYADLKK
-1137 AIIDTYYKGN
+1137 AIIDTYYKGSE
-1147 ADTFAGL
+1147 DTFAGL
-1154 VRDKQDV
+1154 IREKQDV

-1248 LWNEALSSADNT
+1248 LWNDALSNSVMSDISEDEKAHYSIGKTSDGKLIAVLDENILDGVDKKDYLKTVKNEFAKLGNIYVHGQNITVNKKSLREYTNSKSTIRTKKYHYNIYVDKMKTAGMIEDVLKASVDYINEKPRHSNFPNFARGKVYLDMGNAQYSADVVVGIT
-1260 NIGSQDEQYR
+1260 AR
-1270 YFDWNEYLSKEE
+1270 
-1282 QAIFYSKIGEIKQGK
+1282 GK
-1297 AAQFPESSLSR
+1297 AVFYDLVGIKKLRNGYKYHLLTAAPHSSTAVTEVTTSDIIHQSNNEVKKNTSESS
-1308 LKRQIGKESDVT
+1308 
-1320 ERMLVIGNKI
+1320 
-1330 LYTDCNYIN
+1330 
-1339 PQINDILTFE
+1339 
-1349 PAWVPTEKNIK
+1349 
-1360 ETYYLVETAME
+1360 
-1371 DFIEYEREIQLGG
+1371 
-1384 VPETGSDDTGRGK
+1384 
-1397 EIFEAMREIDESYSG
+1397 
-1412 KIAAGRITIQRQYI
+1412 
-1426 TGVRDNRFFP
+1426 
-1436 KTGRTG
+1436 
-1442 TDKRKALHVHDAGS
+1442 DK
-1456 GAGTRT
+1456 
-1462 DSSGSGKNSSTNEGE
+1462 
-1477 SKRKVGTKPQLS
+1477 KPQLS
-1489 IDKLKQ
+1489 IDEHGL
-1495 YSYEELVKKPDMKVT
+1495 YS
-1510 DVTKSQDY
+1510 
-1518 SKKTTEEIRERLI
+1518 R
-1531 TVGQANAEK
+1531 
-1540 VGYKNSDG
+1540 
-1548 IFVKVKDTGESI
+1548 
-1560 LISKRGLRHAFDR
+1560 
-1573 RFSFQSSVIE
+1573 SS
-1583 KIGEVIENAIEINN
+1583 
-1597 MGAKKEGGYESYWLL
+1597 S
-1612 GAVKC
+1612 
-1617 QDGKIHSVQINID
+1617 
-1630 RVLKENGYLNVLH
+1630 
-1643 SVNVTKEPAVLDAPK
+1643 
-1658 ITTDVATRSTGST
+1658 
-1671 ISIKNLLAI
+1671 
-1680 VNPSYIGGL
+1680 
-1689 SESVLRKLGY
+1689 
-1699 DERPDSVVKNPYY
+1699 
-1712 SQTSST
+1712 
-1718 SLTPRVLLSTMS
+1718 SLTPRVLLSTMT
-1730 DMDVENL
+1730 DGDI
-1737 SKEESEALSQYR
+1737 ESLSQ
-1749 DTLNKYNGFAEKRA
+1749 AET
-1763 EVGMR
+1763 
-1768 LNELKAESNQT
+1768 T
-1779 ADIKERI
+1779 ALTEY
-1786 KRTQDTLDSMN
+1786 QDTL
-1797 DKVRETATKL
+1797 
-1807 QEMEQ
+1807 
-1812 SKILHDMYE
+1812 
-1821 TELRR
+1821 
-1826 ATKDTEHR
+1826 R
-1834 LYPNSTSLTPR
+1834 LYNA
-1845 VLLST
+1845 
-1850 MSDMDVKKLSKE
+1850 
-1862 KSKTLSEYRDT
+1862 
-1873 LRKYND
+1873 

-1892 ALNAESNQTADV
+1892 ALKAESNQTADV
-1904 KEHIKRTQDT
+1904 KEHIKLTQDT
-1914 LDRMDTKL
+1914 LKRMNSKLREIDT
-1922 KETDAKLQEMERS
+1922 KLQEMEQS
-1935 DTMRTMYEAEL
+1935 DTMRGMYEAEL
-1946 RRTIKDRDV
+1946 RRTIEYRDV
-1955 RTRNVIKT
+1955 RTKNMIKT
-1963 EHTLRR
+1963 ERVLKR
-1969 AALESQRKFY
+1969 AALEEQRKFY
-1979 VASQRRRSE
+1979 IESQQRRSE
-1988 KSKKTAI
+1988 SRKKTAT

-2042 RLMKLE
+2042 RLMQLE
-2048 NKINLETDT
+2048 NKINLETDPV
-2057 AERQRLMDRYT
+2057 ERQRLMDRYT
-2068 SLYANMENGQA
+2068 SLYANMENGQT

-2095 VYSHEYDPVIEKLLN
+2095 VYNYEYDPVIKNMLN
-2110 ELADDIGST
+2110 ELADDIGDT
-2119 PLYEM
+2119 PLYKM
-2124 TLKQLEHTREVMGAL
+2124 TLNQLEHTREVMGAL

-2161 ARKCNQEIASRKAA
+2161 ARKCNLEISSRKAA
-2175 KGPAAVLQK
+2175 KGPLALLQR

-2244 LNSTRNM
+2244 LNSTKDM
-2251 VDVGLVDKEGNPVM
+2251 VDIGLVDKEGNSVM

-2291 LTTPEQKLYSKGKTT
+2291 MTAPEQKLYSKGKIS
-2306 EAYNKGA
+2306 EAYNKGS
-2313 IVHGIGVDLDAVSA
+2313 IVHGIGVDLDAISA
-2327 KLDGDTELTEDER
+2327 KLDGDIELSEDER

-2352 EAEARWKNIFDNI
+2352 EAETRWDSVADNI
-2365 EKSLTDYEKKWI
+2365 EKSMTDYEKKWI

-2403 KARVEKYFPIHSD
+2403 KARVQKYFPIHAD

-2427 KMDATLENMGFLKNR
+2427 KMDATLENMGFLKSR

-2504 HAVNYIEKL
+2504 HGVEYIEKL

-2518 GGTKGTATVA
+2518 GGGKGQSTVA

-2570 AKAFLRGGKN
+2570 AKAFFRGGRN

-2659 HNPELKADF
+2659 HNPELKAGLDEYTKA
-2668 DKYNKLQN
+2668 DVKDNLQ
-2676 LNEHQKEEFQKNKDA
+2676 EKKDA

-2711 TTMQR
+2711 TIMQR

-2765 TKEDVKEKSK
+2765 TRQDVKEKSE

-2848 IVQDKYYYGIQLSA
+2848 IVSDKYYYGIQLSA

-2934 DVETSESKKVD
+2934 DVETSESKKVNG
-2945 AIIESLESGSGTDDI
+2945 IIESLESGSGTDDI

-3004 NSDDNEKDDVVNVM
+3004 NGDDNEKDDVVNVM
-3018 INSGLYGDMN
+3018 INSGLYGDKDD
-3028 EVKDTCMDWVIS
+3028 VADTCMEWVIT

-3075 EYLKGLVSNK
+3075 EYLKALVSNK

>member
-23 SSSKDTGSAQTS
+23 SSSGNTGNIQAA
-35 GRYRERYEQERR
+35 GRYRERYEQEKK
-47 YQNVADTLSK
+47 YQNVADTLSR
-57 YTDMYQSTASKVTD
+57 YTDMYQNKASQVAG
-71 GASKYNSNAGK
+71 GASSYNANAGK
-82 EYIKSL
+82 DYLKSI
-88 PQYIYAQHDLN
+88 PQYMQAQHNLD
-99 KLKKEVNKN
+99 KLKKEVDKN
-108 KDFYGED
+108 RDFYGED
-115 MADAVT
+115 MTNAVT
-121 QYANA
+121 QYVDA
-126 LGSGFGEMRQAQR
+126 LESGFGQMRQAQR
-139 ETANYMKNFKDE
+139 ETAGYMKKFKDE

-230 ENTAKSYGTSNSSE
+230 ESAAKSYGTSDSSE
-244 QDKINSE
+244 QEKINSE

-274 KYEELKSIE
+274 KLDELKSIE
-283 EELSTPVMYR
+283 EKLSMPVDYRTNRSGIRAYNAINNHKESTITPEM
-293 KGTIDYW
+293 
-300 DGLEERKDELLSE
+300 EESLKKRKDELLSE

-342 NSNKTYLGAMGQSVM
+342 NANKTFLGAMGQSVM

-472 TKISQMISNYIMNLA
+472 AKISDMIANYIMNLA

-646 LLKVAENIDSDS
+646 LLKAAENIDSEN
-658 VSKAAAAVSEQVKSG
+658 VSKAAATVSEQVKSG

-686 IGEQSYKNT
+686 IGEQGYKNT

-721 RDMTGQEITSEDAF
+721 RDMTGQEITNEDVL

-748 SYIGSAVTTNMAGK
+748 SYVGPAVTTNMSGM
-762 GDYINEYTGKNIVK
+762 GDYANAYTGQNIVN
-776 SGALDSLLD
+776 SGALDSLL
-785 AAEQNGNKAA
+785 AEAGQNGSTAA
-795 AELAG
+795 AELA
-800 EIRNSQEVSAKDV
+800 ENIKNSLEVSAKDV

-818 LMNISEYVP
+818 LMNMSEAGKAQP
-827 PKKNSKTVSKPV
+827 LKQESSESINEPV
-839 ADNPEITQQA
+839 VQQA
-849 APEQTSE
+849 APEQSSE

-887 TVKKFNGIDENATV
+887 MVKKFNSIDENATV
-901 HTDEGDIPVSQVKLT
+901 HTDEGDIPVSQIKLT

-942 YGINAGTETD
+942 YGLNAGTETD
-952 AGVGA
+952 AGVSA

-974 IKDAYAGV
+974 IRDAYAAV
-982 ADNVMLY
+982 ADDVMLE
-989 GQYKAAYELGMRDKA
+989 GQYRAAYELGVRDKA
-1004 AEVKAAQDKKNVK
+1004 AEVKAAQDKKNAK
-1017 NRAKKEIT
+1017 NRAKKELT

-1050 GNEKLSGA
+1050 SNEKLSGA

-1103 AGNFGENAI
+1103 AGNFGENAV

-1123 IQETSPQMYADLKK
+1123 IQEASPQMYADLKK
-1137 AIIDTYYKGN
+1137 AIIDTYYKGSE
-1147 ADTFAGL
+1147 DTFAGL
-1154 VRDKQDV
+1154 IREKQDV

-1248 LWNEALSSADNT
+1248 LWNDALSNSVMSDISEDEKAHYSIGKTSDGKLIAVLDENILDGVDKKDYLKTVKNEFAKLGNIYVHGQNITVNKKSLREYTNSKSTIRTKKYHYNIYVDKMKTAGMIEDVLKASVDYINEKPRHSNFPNFARGKVYLDMGNAQYSADVVVGIT
-1260 NIGSQDEQYR
+1260 AR
-1270 YFDWNEYLSKEE
+1270 
-1282 QAIFYSKIGEIKQGK
+1282 GK
-1297 AAQFPESSLSR
+1297 AVFYDLVGIKKLRNGYKYHLLTAAPHSSTAVTEVTTSDIIHQSNNEVKKNTSESS
-1308 LKRQIGKESDVT
+1308 
-1320 ERMLVIGNKI
+1320 
-1330 LYTDCNYIN
+1330 
-1339 PQINDILTFE
+1339 
-1349 PAWVPTEKNIK
+1349 
-1360 ETYYLVETAME
+1360 
-1371 DFIEYEREIQLGG
+1371 
-1384 VPETGSDDTGRGK
+1384 
-1397 EIFEAMREIDESYSG
+1397 
-1412 KIAAGRITIQRQYI
+1412 
-1426 TGVRDNRFFP
+1426 
-1436 KTGRTG
+1436 
-1442 TDKRKALHVHDAGS
+1442 DK
-1456 GAGTRT
+1456 
-1462 DSSGSGKNSSTNEGE
+1462 
-1477 SKRKVGTKPQLS
+1477 KPQLS
-1489 IDKLKQ
+1489 IDEHGL
-1495 YSYEELVKKPDMKVT
+1495 YS
-1510 DVTKSQDY
+1510 
-1518 SKKTTEEIRERLI
+1518 R
-1531 TVGQANAEK
+1531 
-1540 VGYKNSDG
+1540 
-1548 IFVKVKDTGESI
+1548 
-1560 LISKRGLRHAFDR
+1560 
-1573 RFSFQSSVIE
+1573 SS
-1583 KIGEVIENAIEINN
+1583 
-1597 MGAKKEGGYESYWLL
+1597 S
-1612 GAVKC
+1612 
-1617 QDGKIHSVQINID
+1617 
-1630 RVLKENGYLNVLH
+1630 
-1643 SVNVTKEPAVLDAPK
+1643 
-1658 ITTDVATRSTGST
+1658 
-1671 ISIKNLLAI
+1671 
-1680 VNPSYIGGL
+1680 
-1689 SESVLRKLGY
+1689 
-1699 DERPDSVVKNPYY
+1699 
-1712 SQTSST
+1712 
-1718 SLTPRVLLSTMS
+1718 SLTPRVLLSTMT
-1730 DMDVENL
+1730 DGDI
-1737 SKEESEALSQYR
+1737 ESLSQ
-1749 DTLNKYNGFAEKRA
+1749 AET
-1763 EVGMR
+1763 
-1768 LNELKAESNQT
+1768 T
-1779 ADIKERI
+1779 ALTEY
-1786 KRTQDTLDSMN
+1786 QDTL
-1797 DKVRETATKL
+1797 
-1807 QEMEQ
+1807 
-1812 SKILHDMYE
+1812 
-1821 TELRR
+1821 
-1826 ATKDTEHR
+1826 R
-1834 LYPNSTSLTPR
+1834 LYNA
-1845 VLLST
+1845 
-1850 MSDMDVKKLSKE
+1850 
-1862 KSKTLSEYRDT
+1862 
-1873 LRKYND
+1873 

-1892 ALNAESNQTADV
+1892 ALKAESNQTADV
-1904 KEHIKRTQDT
+1904 KEHIKLTQDT
-1914 LDRMDTKL
+1914 LKRMNSKLREIDT
-1922 KETDAKLQEMERS
+1922 KLQEMEQS
-1935 DTMRTMYEAEL
+1935 DTMRGMYEAEL
-1946 RRTIKDRDV
+1946 RRTIEYRDV
-1955 RTRNVIKT
+1955 RTKNMIKT
-1963 EHTLRR
+1963 ERVLKR
-1969 AALESQRKFY
+1969 AALEEQRKFY
-1979 VASQRRRSE
+1979 IESQQRRSE
-1988 KSKKTAI
+1988 SRKKTAT

-2042 RLMKLE
+2042 RLMQLE
-2048 NKINLETDT
+2048 NKINLETDPV
-2057 AERQRLMDRYT
+2057 ERQRLMDRYT
-2068 SLYANMENGQA
+2068 SLYANMENGQT

-2095 VYSHEYDPVIEKLLN
+2095 VYNYEYDPVIKNMLN
-2110 ELADDIGST
+2110 ELADDIGDT
-2119 PLYEM
+2119 PLYKM
-2124 TLKQLEHTREVMGAL
+2124 TLNQLEHTREVMGAL

-2161 ARKCNQEIASRKAA
+2161 ARKCNLEISSRKAA
-2175 KGPAAVLQK
+2175 KGPLALLQR

-2244 LNSTRNM
+2244 LNSTKDM
-2251 VDVGLVDKEGNPVM
+2251 VDIGLVDKEGNSVM

-2291 LTTPEQKLYSKGKTT
+2291 MTAPEQKLYSKGKIS
-2306 EAYNKGA
+2306 EAYNKGS
-2313 IVHGIGVDLDAVSA
+2313 IVHGIGVDLDAISA
-2327 KLDGDTELTEDER
+2327 KLDGDIELSEDER

-2352 EAEARWKNIFDNI
+2352 EAETRWDSVADNI
-2365 EKSLTDYEKKWI
+2365 EKSMTDYEKKWI

-2403 KARVEKYFPIHSD
+2403 KARVQKYFPIHAD

-2427 KMDATLENMGFLKNR
+2427 KMDATLENMGFLKSR

-2504 HAVNYIEKL
+2504 HGVEYIEKL

-2518 GGTKGTATVA
+2518 GGGKGQSTVA

-2570 AKAFLRGGKN
+2570 AKAFFRGGRN

-2659 HNPELKADF
+2659 HNPELKAGLDEYTKA
-2668 DKYNKLQN
+2668 DVKDNLQ
-2676 LNEHQKEEFQKNKDA
+2676 EKKDA

-2711 TTMQR
+2711 TIMQR

-2765 TKEDVKEKSK
+2765 TRQDVKEKSE

-2848 IVQDKYYYGIQLSA
+2848 IVSDKYYYGIQLSA

-2934 DVETSESKKVD
+2934 DVETSESKKVNG
-2945 AIIESLESGSGTDDI
+2945 IIESLESGSGTDDI

-2996 ARLKSRYL
+2996 ARLKRRYL
-3004 NSDDNEKDDVVNVM
+3004 NGDDNEKDDVVNVM
-3018 INSGLYGDMN
+3018 INSGLYGDKDD
-3028 EVKDTCMDWVIS
+3028 VADTCMEWVIT